1 MLIVTDR
8 NLQTLTI
15 VSNDYPDGVH
25 FQDDKF
31 NENLETGTC
40 MLTCSI
46 DKVVEKDVELIEAG
60 CLIVATGY
68 KKKPVLLEITEV
80 VETRYSK
87 EIVAED
93 CGLDLLNE
101 DIAEQ
106 DFKGTLV
113 EWVNNTLGEKSDW
126 VVGINEAKDKNLA
139 FKFDG
144 TTTKTKRLAMIAGRF
159 GCEISYD
166 VKLNGNAIDKK
177 VINFFKKRGKETG
190 YRLEFGRDVSD
201 VKRTVSIADL
211 CTAVRAVGKP
221 HKEQIREV
229 KQVEIEE
236 DKKKPAPNSKI
247 ELFVK
252 WMKSREGKVRYSQAR
267 REGPNYYDCS
277 SSVSSAAKFAG
288 LFPKS
293 VGLPTTGTLWA
304 WGNAGTYF
312 HQINQ
317 SEIQYGDI
325 FVSRHNGKGHTGVI
339 LDKNTIIH
347 CTLYGS
353 INGIVT
359 TKLNGWTGPNVRFYR
374 WNENKGGTIIDA
386 TKKTYWTNSD
396 VTKHDLGKRLQGIN
410 ANQINNWIR
419 AKAPNSPFNGQGQV
433 FIEAQ
438 KQSGLDAR
446 YILAHAALESAW
458 GSSRIARTYHNYFG
472 INAYDSNPDNA
483 KKSSNRSL
491 QAGIING
498 AVWIKEHYYNRGQKT
513 LYAMNHDKNG
523 HNYASDKAWGDKIA
537 NIMKGSE
544 RFTNPGA
551 TASSTEQVTYKEHE
565 VNTDLVG
572 YKYDDGRFYVTDDGL
587 ICDREAAKKWTRFN
601 KTGQKYFIRMYDSE
615 ATSQKTL
622 FDEGL
627 RFLKNNNEAK
637 ISYEVSLRQLP
648 SELEIGDYIRIIDHG
663 FKPALYLSARLVD
676 ITRSLCDELSNS
688 AIFANFEEQKAG
700 ISERLLSLEKSV
712 YSSRFNWQNVPYE
725 MQLSS
730 SQGNVFK
737 DGVLSTEITA
747 IVTKAGV
754 DQTAT
759 IDKFVWERV
768 SEYQDKITTNDDDW
782 NKSKESSTGN
792 ILGINNT
799 DVDLQAT
806 FTCSAMLNDVAVATS
821 FITIKDLTIGIY
833 KQEEEPNHNVLQWGD
848 VWQWDDGK
856 GNHFK
861 RLWKGDRWE
870 DTITKRDLEILE
882 LTPGPPGADG
892 ENGMPGKDGKDGRT
906 SYVHFAYADSADGTV
921 GFTRTAT
928 ANKKY
933 IGFYTDF
940 VKADSTDPKKYEWSK
955 YVGEDGKDGV
965 AGKNGVG
972 LKSTDISYGLSNSET
987 NEPTSWTK
995 AVPNLIKGKYLWTK
1009 TVWSYTD
1016 NTSETGYTKTYIAK
1030 DGNTG
1035 KDGIAG
1041 KDGVGIKSTTIA
1053 YAKSSNGTTVPT
1065 SGWTSSIPSTSP
1077 GDFLWTKTVWGYT
1090 DNTSETG
1097 YSVGKIGK
1105 DGSDGIPG
1113 KTGADGKTPYFH
1125 TAWSNSVDGTKDFS
1139 TSQAGEKEYI
1149 GTYTDYAKAD
1159 STDPKKYTWMLVKGN
1174 KGKDGADGV
1183 DGSNFT
1189 WNLIKKSRSYVRISA
1204 WSNSKLEILDENYQF
1219 LELNVNDA
1227 KKVKFSGGDG
1237 WLKGFLTYRANLD
1250 SDLIKGNK
1258 YTISIY
1264 VENLSDTDLEIKFN
1278 GFNWQSHKLKPNEKR
1293 YVVCKGEYDGN
1304 ACQVQFHT
1312 NLDKDLVVAYGLLK
1326 AEDGYNDNPVW
1337 SPHILEIKGDKGD
1350 RGEQGIRGLQGKDG
1364 KDGLPGAP
1372 GKDGVSSFTHI
1383 AYSNSQDGSKDFST
1397 SNSNREYIGVY
1408 VDSNKTDSENYKAYK
1423 WSKIKGIDGKN
1434 GIAGKAGADGKTPY
1448 LHIAYSN
1455 SQDGS
1460 KDFSTTDSNRDYI
1473 GTYTDYVKADSTE
1486 PKKYNWSKI
1495 KGEFEGEIG
1504 ARNLLKNSDN
1514 LDDYFFKYDG
1524 ETHTITDEEIT
1535 EYGFMGNRVVSLRGN
1550 QTSRIKSYCGIPVEK
1565 LVVGKTY
1572 TFSVYVKNNRNIT
1585 QSIAVNGFD
1594 WGQFYFDIKPGEAKR
1609 VIMTG
1614 KRKEMSDPWNDKVQM
1629 LICSY
1634 NKEYYADMTVS
1645 RPQLEEGDVATS
1657 WGKNPS
1663 DFEDELEKKADSQTV
1678 TDIESRQQAVE
1689 VLIKQM
1695 PNKNDVQKAFV
1706 EVEKAKAYADTVKK
1720 ALENES
1726 LSLKDRIKIIEE
1738 NVGAG
1743 KLTIEAIT
1751 TFFDFG
1757 EEGIL
1762 IGKKD
1767 EAVKMILKN
1776 NALEIVD
1783 GTKTVARF
1791 ANSQVQVPNLKVD
1804 GVLEFGYHMVTKYD
1818 NGTNKYTIIKPI

>member
-31 NENLETGTC
+31 NEDLETGTC

-60 CLIVATGY
+60 CLVVATGY

-139 FKFDG
+139 FKFEG

-177 VINFFKKRGKETG
+177 VINFYKKRGKETG
-190 YRLEFGRDVSD
+190 YRLEFGRDLSD
-201 VKRTVSIADL
+201 VKRTVSITDL
-211 CTAVRAVGKP
+211 CTAVRPVGKP

-293 VGLPTTGTLWA
+293 VGLPTTGILWA

-359 TKLNGWTGPNVRFYR
+359 TKLKGWTGPNVRFYR

-396 VTKHDLGKRLQGIN
+396 VTKHDLGKRLQGIT
-410 ANQINNWIR
+410 ATQINNWIR

-438 KQSGLDAR
+438 NQSGLDAR

-458 GSSRIARTYHNYFG
+458 GTSRIARTYHNYFG

-544 RFTNPGA
+544 RFTNRGA

-648 SELEIGDYIRIIDHG
+648 GELEIGDYIRIIDHG

-768 SEYQDKITTNDDDW
+768 SEYQDKITTSDEDW
-782 NKSKESSTGN
+782 NKSKEGSVGN

-833 KQEEEPNHNVLQWGD
+833 KQEEEPNHKILQWGD

-906 SYVHFAYADSADGTV
+906 SYVHFAYADSEDGAV

-928 ANKKY
+928 TGKKY

-940 VKADSTDPKKYEWSK
+940 EKADSTDPKKYEWSLFK
-955 YVGEDGKDGV
+955 GDDGKDGV

-987 NEPTSWTK
+987 KEPTSWTK
-995 AVPNLIKGKYLWTK
+995 TVPSLSKGKYLWTK
-1009 TVWSYTD
+1009 TVWNYTD

-1041 KDGVGIKSTTIA
+1041 KDGVGIKSTTIT
-1053 YAKSSNGTTVPT
+1053 YAKSTSGTNPPT

-1090 DNTSETG
+1090 DDTSETG
-1097 YSVGKIGK
+1097 YSVSKIGK
-1105 DGSDGIPG
+1105 DGSDGIP
-1113 KTGADGKTPYFH
+1113 
-1125 TAWSNSVDGTKDFS
+1125 
-1139 TSQAGEKEYI
+1139 
-1149 GTYTDYAKAD
+1149 
-1159 STDPKKYTWMLVKGN
+1159 
-1174 KGKDGADGV
+1174 
-1183 DGSNFT
+1183 
-1189 WNLIKKSRSYVRISA
+1189 
-1204 WSNSKLEILDENYQF
+1204 
-1219 LELNVNDA
+1219 
-1227 KKVKFSGGDG
+1227 
-1237 WLKGFLTYRANLD
+1237 
-1250 SDLIKGNK
+1250 
-1258 YTISIY
+1258 
-1264 VENLSDTDLEIKFN
+1264 
-1278 GFNWQSHKLKPNEKR
+1278 
-1293 YVVCKGEYDGN
+1293 
-1304 ACQVQFHT
+1304 
-1312 NLDKDLVVAYGLLK
+1312 
-1326 AEDGYNDNPVW
+1326 
-1337 SPHILEIKGDKGD
+1337 
-1350 RGEQGIRGLQGKDG
+1350 
-1364 KDGLPGAP
+1364 
-1372 GKDGVSSFTHI
+1372 
-1383 AYSNSQDGSKDFST
+1383 
-1397 SNSNREYIGVY
+1397 
-1408 VDSNKTDSENYKAYK
+1408 
-1423 WSKIKGIDGKN
+1423 
-1434 GIAGKAGADGKTPY
+1434 GKAGADGKTPY

-1460 KDFSTTDSNRDYI
+1460 KDFSTTDSKRDYI
-1473 GTYTDYVKADSTE
+1473 GTYTDFEKADSSDY
-1486 PKKYNWSKI
+1486 KKYSWSKI

-1504 ARNLLKNSDN
+1504 GRNYLLNSGISVTN
-1514 LDDYFFKYDG
+1514 AYYPLISYKLSEKPIVG
-1524 ETHTITDEEIT
+1524 ETYTLTIW
-1535 EYGFMGNRVVSLRGN
+1535 G
-1550 QTSRIKSYCGIPVEK
+1550 K
-1565 LVVGKTY
+1565 LGDGKTGFQIY
-1572 TFSVYVKNNRNIT
+1572 NSGGTVALAEGKYLRKLKEGLYQISFKWVNRNVFGVADDSELTIYPEYRSVKVEST
-1585 QSIAVNGFD
+1585 INKIKFEKGNTGTD
-1594 WGQFYFDIKPGEAKR
+1594 WTPAPE
-1609 VIMTG
+1609 
-1614 KRKEMSDPWNDKVQM
+1614 
-1629 LICSY
+1629 
-1634 NKEYYADMTVS
+1634 
-1645 RPQLEEGDVATS
+1645 
-1657 WGKNPS
+1657 

-1689 VLIKQM
+1689 VLIS
-1695 PNKNDVQKAFV
+1695 QKADKDSVTKSFV
-1706 EVEKAKAYADTVKK
+1706 EIEKAKAYADTVKK

-1751 TFFDFG
+1751 TYFDFG

-1776 NALEIVD
+1776 DALEIVD

>member
-15 VSNDYPDGVH
+15 ASNDYPNGVH

-101 DIAEQ
+101 DIGEQ
-106 DFKGTLV
+106 DFKGTLA
-113 EWVNNTLGEKSDW
+113 EWVNNTLGDKSDW

-139 FKFDG
+139 FKFDD

-177 VINFFKKRGKETG
+177 VINFYKKRGKETG

-211 CTAVRAVGKP
+211 CTAVRPVGKP

-236 DKKKPAPNSKI
+236 DKKKPTPNSKI

-293 VGLPTTGTLWA
+293 VGLPTTETLWA

-312 HQINQ
+312 HQIKQ

-325 FVSRHNGKGHTGVI
+325 FVSRYNGKGHTGVI
-339 LDKNTIIH
+339 LDTNTIIH

-396 VTKHDLGKRLQGIN
+396 ITKHDLGKRLQGIT

-438 KQSGLDAR
+438 SQSGLDAR

-498 AVWIKEHYYNRGQKT
+498 AMWIKEHYYNRGQKT

-544 RFTNPGA
+544 RYTNAGA
-551 TASSTEQVTYKEHE
+551 TASSTEQVSYKEHE

-601 KTGQKYFIRMYDSE
+601 KSGQKYFIRMYDSE

-725 MQLSS
+725 MELTS

-768 SEYQDKITTNDDDW
+768 SEYQDKITTSDEDW
-782 NKSKESSTGN
+782 NKSKEGSTGN
-792 ILGINNT
+792 ILGINNA

-833 KQEEEPNHNVLQWGD
+833 KQEEEPNHKILQWGD

-870 DTITKRDLEILE
+870 DTITKRDLELLE

-892 ENGMPGKDGKDGRT
+892 EDGMPGKDGKDGRT
-906 SYVHFAYADSADGTV
+906 SYVHFAYADSEDGTV

-928 ANKKY
+928 SGKKY

-940 VKADSTDPKKYEWSK
+940 EKADSTDPKKYEWSLFK
-955 YVGEDGKDGV
+955 GDDGKDGV

-987 NEPTSWTK
+987 NEPASWTK
-995 AVPNLIKGKYLWTK
+995 AVPGLSKGKYLWTK
-1009 TVWSYTD
+1009 TVWNYTD

-1041 KDGVGIKSTTIA
+1041 KDGVGIKSTTIT
-1053 YAKSSNGTTVPT
+1053 YAKSTSGTNPPT

-1077 GDFLWTKTVWGYT
+1077 GDFLWMKTVWSYT

-1097 YSVGKIGK
+1097 YSVSKIGK
-1105 DGSDGIPG
+1105 DGSQGIPG
-1113 KTGADGKTPYFH
+1113 KAGADGKTPYFH
-1125 TAWSNSVDGTKDFS
+1125 TAWSNSADGSKDFS
-1139 TSQAGEKEYI
+1139 VSEAGEKAYI
-1149 GTYTDYAKAD
+1149 GTYTDYVKAD

-1174 KGKDGADGV
+1174 KGKDGADGAN
-1183 DGSNFT
+1183 GSNFT
-1189 WNLIKKSRSYVRISA
+1189 WNLLKKSNVVVENANYLIAKYDLAEKPVVGETYTCTIWGNLAKEKSAFGIYNSSGSIGFGYLTKIKDGIYQRTFKWANSAKLSDGSIFKANDTQLWVYSLYRNVTGVTSTIDRI
-1204 WSNSKLEILDENYQF
+1204 KLE
-1219 LELNVNDA
+1219 
-1227 KKVKFSGGDG
+1227 
-1237 WLKGFLTYRANLD
+1237 KGAN
-1250 SDLIKGNK
+1250 
-1258 YTISIY
+1258 
-1264 VENLSDTDLEIKFN
+1264 
-1278 GFNWQSHKLKPNEKR
+1278 
-1293 YVVCKGEYDGN
+1293 
-1304 ACQVQFHT
+1304 T
-1312 NLDKDLVVAYGLLK
+1312 NP
-1326 AEDGYNDNPVW
+1326 EW
-1337 SPHILEIKGDKGD
+1337 SPHVSEIN
-1350 RGEQGIRGLQGKDG
+1350 GKDG
-1364 KDGLPGAP
+1364 
-1372 GKDGVSSFTHI
+1372 T
-1383 AYSNSQDGSKDFST
+1383 
-1397 SNSNREYIGVY
+1397 
-1408 VDSNKTDSENYKAYK
+1408 
-1423 WSKIKGIDGKN
+1423 
-1434 GIAGKAGADGKTPY
+1434 
-1448 LHIAYSN
+1448 
-1455 SQDGS
+1455 
-1460 KDFSTTDSNRDYI
+1460 
-1473 GTYTDYVKADSTE
+1473 
-1486 PKKYNWSKI
+1486 
-1495 KGEFEGEIG
+1495 FEGEIG
-1504 ARNLLKNSDN
+1504 GRNLIKNSDD
-1514 LDDYFFKYDG
+1514 LSGCFVKFDG
-1524 ETHTITDEEIT
+1524 GNHKITDEEIT
-1535 EYGFMGNRVVSLRGN
+1535 EFGFGGKRLVSEAGN
-1550 QTSRIKSYCGIPVEK
+1550 QTDGTKEIMLLDSENLIG
-1565 LVVGKTY
+1565 GKIY
-1572 TFSVYVKNNRNIT
+1572 TFSMYVKNNRDVPMRLNVK
-1585 QSIAVNGFD
+1585 SIECD
-1594 WGQFYFDIKPGEAKR
+1594 LIELKPNESKR
-1609 VIMTG
+1609 LVVTG
-1614 KRKEMSDPWNDKVQM
+1614 KKIDDTYANGKFRVFFNANTKD
-1629 LICSY
+1629 
-1634 NKEYYADMTVS
+1634 YYIDCTVS

-1657 WGKNPS
+1657 WSKNPN

-1689 VLIKQM
+1689 VLIS
-1695 PNKNDVQKAFV
+1695 QKADKDSVTKSFV
-1706 EVEKAKAYADTVKK
+1706 EIEKAKAYADTVKK

-1751 TFFDFG
+1751 TYFDFG

-1776 NALEIVD
+1776 NALEIID

>member
-1 MLIVTDR
+1 MLIITNR

-60 CLIVATGY
+60 CLIVAVGY

-139 FKFDG
+139 FKFDD

-177 VINFFKKRGKETG
+177 VINFYKKRGKETG

-211 CTAVRAVGKP
+211 CTAVRPVGKP

-236 DKKKPAPNSKI
+236 HKKKPVPNSKI

-293 VGLPTTGTLWA
+293 VGLPTTETLWD

-312 HQINQ
+312 HQIKQ
-317 SEIQYGDI
+317 SEIEYGDI
-325 FVSRHNGKGHTGVI
+325 FVSRYNGKGHTGVI

-359 TKLNGWTGPNVRFYR
+359 TKLRGWTGPNVRFYR
-374 WNENKGGTIIDA
+374 WNENKGGTIVDA

-396 VTKHDLGKRLQGIN
+396 VTKHDLGKRLQGIT
-410 ANQINNWIR
+410 ATQINNWIR

-458 GSSRIARTYHNYFG
+458 GSSRIGRTYHNYFG

-513 LYAMNHDKNG
+513 LYAMNHDRNG

-537 NIMKGSE
+537 NIMKSSE
-544 RFTNPGA
+544 RFTSAGA
-551 TASSTEQVTYKEHE
+551 TASSTEQVTYKERE

-601 KTGQKYFIRMYDSE
+601 KSGQKYFIRMYDSE

-768 SEYQDKITTNDDDW
+768 SEYQDKITTSDEDW
-782 NKSKESSTGN
+782 NKSKEGSVGN

-833 KQEEEPNHNVLQWGD
+833 KQEKEPDRASLSWGD

-870 DTITKRDLEILE
+870 DTITKRDLELLE

-892 ENGMPGKDGKDGRT
+892 ENGMPGEDGKDGRT
-906 SYVHFAYADSADGTV
+906 SYMHFAYADSADGTV

-928 ANKKY
+928 SGKKY

-940 VKADSTDPKKYEWSK
+940 EKTDSTDPKRYEWSK
-955 YVGEDGKDGV
+955 YVGEDGK
-965 AGKNGVG
+965 N
-972 LKSTDISYGLSNSET
+972 
-987 NEPTSWTK
+987 
-995 AVPNLIKGKYLWTK
+995 
-1009 TVWSYTD
+1009 
-1016 NTSETGYTKTYIAK
+1016 
-1030 DGNTG
+1030 
-1035 KDGIAG
+1035 
-1041 KDGVGIKSTTIA
+1041 
-1053 YAKSSNGTTVPT
+1053 
-1065 SGWTSSIPSTSP
+1065 
-1077 GDFLWTKTVWGYT
+1077 
-1090 DNTSETG
+1090 
-1097 YSVGKIGK
+1097 GK

-1113 KTGADGKTPYFH
+1113 KAGADGKTPYFH
-1125 TAWSNSVDGTKDFS
+1125 TAWSNSADGTKDFS
-1139 TSQAGEKEYI
+1139 TNQAGEKEYI
-1149 GTYTDYAKAD
+1149 GTYTDYVKAD

-1174 KGKDGADGV
+1174 KGKDGADGAN
-1183 DGSNFT
+1183 GSNFT
-1189 WNLIKKSRSYVRISA
+1189 WNMLLKSNVGVENDKYNINNYDLSGDFVVGEDYTLTIWGKLGEDRTRFDFYNSESYVRLEGATEISQGVYSVSFK
-1204 WSNSKLEILDENYQF
+1204 WKDTREYNGVVHKGDNSKLLVY
-1219 LELNVNDA
+1219 A
-1227 KKVKFSGGDG
+1227 YPSGGKSTSRIDKIK
-1237 WLKGFLTYRANLD
+1237 LEKGIN
-1250 SDLIKGNK
+1250 S
-1258 YTISIY
+1258 
-1264 VENLSDTDLEIKFN
+1264 
-1278 GFNWQSHKLKPNEKR
+1278 
-1293 YVVCKGEYDGN
+1293 
-1304 ACQVQFHT
+1304 
-1312 NLDKDLVVAYGLLK
+1312 
-1326 AEDGYNDNPVW
+1326 NPVW
-1337 SPHILEIKGDKGD
+1337 SPHISEINGKD
-1350 RGEQGIRGLQGKDG
+1350 GIDG
-1364 KDGLPGAP
+1364 KDGT
-1372 GKDGVSSFTHI
+1372 FT
-1383 AYSNSQDGSKDFST
+1383 
-1397 SNSNREYIGVY
+1397 
-1408 VDSNKTDSENYKAYK
+1408 
-1423 WSKIKGIDGKN
+1423 
-1434 GIAGKAGADGKTPY
+1434 
-1448 LHIAYSN
+1448 
-1455 SQDGS
+1455 
-1460 KDFSTTDSNRDYI
+1460 
-1473 GTYTDYVKADSTE
+1473 
-1486 PKKYNWSKI
+1486 
-1495 KGEFEGEIG
+1495 GEIG
-1504 ARNLLKNSDN
+1504 GRNLIRNSDKITGWT
-1514 LDDYFFKYDG
+1514 KYDG
-1524 ETHTITDEEIT
+1524 GNHLITDEYMEEFNIQG
-1535 EYGFMGNRVVSLRGN
+1535 YRVKSDAAN
-1550 QTSRIKSYCGIPVEK
+1550 ATDFIKTYVNFDVDD

-1572 TFSVYVKNNRNIT
+1572 TFSVYVKNNRDVT
-1585 QSIAVNGFD
+1585 AQLRVNGFN
-1594 WGQFYFDIKPGEAKR
+1594 WNFAYKLNANECKR
-1609 VIMTG
+1609 FVVTG
-1614 KRKEMSDPWNDKVQM
+1614 KRDSMDGYWKNRIQFQLRSA
-1629 LICSY
+1629 
-1634 NKEYYADMTVS
+1634 NKAQFVDMTVS

-1657 WGKNPS
+1657 WSKNPS

-1689 VLIKQM
+1689 VLIS
-1695 PNKNDVQKAFV
+1695 QKADKDSVTKSFA
-1706 EVEKAKAYADTVKK
+1706 EIEKAKAYADTVKK
-1720 ALENES
+1720 ALENEN

-1743 KLTIEAIT
+1743 KFTIDAIT
-1751 TFFDFG
+1751 TYFDFG

-1776 NALEIVD
+1776 NALEIID

>member
-60 CLIVATGY
+60 CLVVATGY

-101 DIAEQ
+101 DIGEQ
-106 DFKGTLV
+106 DFKGTLA

-177 VINFFKKRGKETG
+177 VINFYKKRGKETG
-190 YRLEFGRDVSD
+190 YRLEFGRDLSD

-325 FVSRHNGKGHTGVI
+325 FVSRYNNKGHTGVI

-396 VTKHDLGKRLQGIN
+396 VTKHDLGKRLQGIT
-410 ANQINNWIR
+410 ATQINNWIR

-544 RFTNPGA
+544 RYTNAGA
-551 TASSTEQVTYKEHE
+551 TASSTEQVSYKEHE

-615 ATSQKTL
+615 ATSQKRL

-648 SELEIGDYIRIIDHG
+648 GELEIGDYIRIIDHG

-768 SEYQDKITTNDDDW
+768 SEYQDKITTSDEDW
-782 NKSKESSTGN
+782 NKSKEGSVGN

-799 DVDLQAT
+799 DVDLQAI

-833 KQEEEPNHNVLQWGD
+833 KQEKEPNRSSLSWGD

-870 DTITKRDLEILE
+870 DTITKRDLELLE
-882 LTPGPPGADG
+882 FNAGPPGRDG
-892 ENGMPGKDGKDGRT
+892 EDGMPGKDGKDGRT
-906 SYVHFAYADSADGTV
+906 SYMHFAYADSEDGTV

-928 ANKKY
+928 SGKKY

-940 VKADSTDPKKYEWSK
+940 EKADSTDPKKYEWS
-955 YVGEDGKDGV
+955 
-965 AGKNGVG
+965 
-972 LKSTDISYGLSNSET
+972 LF
-987 NEPTSWTK
+987 
-995 AVPNLIKGKYLWTK
+995 KG
-1009 TVWSYTD
+1009 D
-1016 NTSETGYTKTYIAK
+1016 
-1030 DGNTG
+1030 D
-1035 KDGIAG
+1035 
-1041 KDGVGIKSTTIA
+1041 
-1053 YAKSSNGTTVPT
+1053 
-1065 SGWTSSIPSTSP
+1065 
-1077 GDFLWTKTVWGYT
+1077 
-1090 DNTSETG
+1090 
-1097 YSVGKIGK
+1097 GK

-1113 KTGADGKTPYFH
+1113 KAGADGKTPYFH
-1125 TAWSNSVDGTKDFS
+1125 TAWSNSADGSKDFS
-1139 TSQAGEKEYI
+1139 VSEAGEKAYI
-1149 GTYTDYAKAD
+1149 GTYTDYVKEDSAD
-1159 STDPKKYTWMLVKGN
+1159 YKKYTWMLVKGE
-1174 KGKDGADGV
+1174 KGDPADT
-1183 DGSNFT
+1183 SE
-1189 WNLIKKSRSYVRISA
+1189 IKKDIDDVKS
-1204 WSNSKLEILDENYQF
+1204 ELD
-1219 LELNVNDA
+1219 
-1227 KKVKFSGGDG
+1227 
-1237 WLKGFLTYRANLD
+1237 
-1250 SDLIKGNK
+1250 
-1258 YTISIY
+1258 
-1264 VENLSDTDLEIKFN
+1264 
-1278 GFNWQSHKLKPNEKR
+1278 
-1293 YVVCKGEYDGN
+1293 
-1304 ACQVQFHT
+1304 
-1312 NLDKDLVVAYGLLK
+1312 
-1326 AEDGYNDNPVW
+1326 
-1337 SPHILEIKGDKGD
+1337 
-1350 RGEQGIRGLQGKDG
+1350 
-1364 KDGLPGAP
+1364 
-1372 GKDGVSSFTHI
+1372 
-1383 AYSNSQDGSKDFST
+1383 
-1397 SNSNREYIGVY
+1397 
-1408 VDSNKTDSENYKAYK
+1408 
-1423 WSKIKGIDGKN
+1423 
-1434 GIAGKAGADGKTPY
+1434 
-1448 LHIAYSN
+1448 
-1455 SQDGS
+1455 
-1460 KDFSTTDSNRDYI
+1460 
-1473 GTYTDYVKADSTE
+1473 
-1486 PKKYNWSKI
+1486 
-1495 KGEFEGEIG
+1495 
-1504 ARNLLKNSDN
+1504 
-1514 LDDYFFKYDG
+1514 
-1524 ETHTITDEEIT
+1524 
-1535 EYGFMGNRVVSLRGN
+1535 
-1550 QTSRIKSYCGIPVEK
+1550 
-1565 LVVGKTY
+1565 
-1572 TFSVYVKNNRNIT
+1572 
-1585 QSIAVNGFD
+1585 
-1594 WGQFYFDIKPGEAKR
+1594 
-1609 VIMTG
+1609 
-1614 KRKEMSDPWNDKVQM
+1614 
-1629 LICSY
+1629 
-1634 NKEYYADMTVS
+1634 
-1645 RPQLEEGDVATS
+1645 
-1657 WGKNPS
+1657 
-1663 DFEDELEKKADSQTV
+1663 KKADSQTV
-1678 TDIESRQQAVE
+1678 TDIESRQQEIE
-1689 VLIKQM
+1689 VLIS
-1695 PNKNDVQKAFV
+1695 QKADKDRVDKSFV
-1706 EVEKAKAYADTVKK
+1706 EIEKAKAYADTVKK

-1751 TFFDFG
+1751 TYFDFG

-1818 NGTNKYTIIKPI
+1818 NGVNKYTIIKPI

>member
-46 DKVVEKDVELIEAG
+46 DKVIEKDVELIEAG
-60 CLIVATGY
+60 CLVVATGY

-113 EWVNNTLGEKSDW
+113 EWVNNTLGDKSDW
-126 VVGINEAKDKNLA
+126 VVGINEVKDKNLA
-139 FKFDG
+139 FKFEG

-166 VKLNGNAIDKK
+166 VKLNGSAIDKK
-177 VINFFKKRGKETG
+177 VINFYKKRGKETG

-236 DKKKPAPNSKI
+236 NKKKPAPNSKI

-293 VGLPTTGTLWA
+293 VGLPTTETLWA

-312 HQINQ
+312 HQIKQ
-317 SEIQYGDI
+317 SEIEYGDI
-325 FVSRHNGKGHTGVI
+325 FVSRYNGKGHTGVI

-396 VTKHDLGKRLQGIN
+396 ITKHDLGNRLDGIT
-410 ANQINNWIR
+410 ATQINNWIR

-438 KQSGLDAR
+438 SQSGLDAR

-458 GSSRIARTYHNYFG
+458 GTSRIARTYHNYFG

-544 RFTNPGA
+544 RYTKPGA
-551 TASSTEQVTYKEHE
+551 TASSTEQVSYKEHE

-712 YSSRFNWQNVPYE
+712 YSSKFNWQNVPYE

-768 SEYQDKITTNDDDW
+768 SEYQDKITTSDEDW
-782 NKSKESSTGN
+782 NKSKEGSTGN
-792 ILGINNT
+792 ILGISNS

-806 FTCSAMLNDVAVATS
+806 FTCSAMLNDVAVATG

-833 KQEEEPNHNVLQWGD
+833 KQEKEPDRASLSWGD

-856 GNHFK
+856 GTHFK

-870 DTITKRDLEILE
+870 DTITKRDLELLE

-892 ENGMPGKDGKDGRT
+892 DDGMPGKDGKDGRT
-906 SYVHFAYADSADGTV
+906 SYVHFAYADSEDGAV

-928 ANKKY
+928 TGKKY

-940 VKADSTDPKKYEWSK
+940 EKADSTDPKKYEWSR
-955 YVGEDGKDGV
+955 YVGEDGK
-965 AGKNGVG
+965 
-972 LKSTDISYGLSNSET
+972 
-987 NEPTSWTK
+987 P
-995 AVPNLIKGKYLWTK
+995 
-1009 TVWSYTD
+1009 
-1016 NTSETGYTKTYIAK
+1016 
-1030 DGNTG
+1030 G
-1035 KDGIAG
+1035 KDG
-1041 KDGVGIKSTTIA
+1041 T
-1053 YAKSSNGTTVPT
+1053 
-1065 SGWTSSIPSTSP
+1065 
-1077 GDFLWTKTVWGYT
+1077 
-1090 DNTSETG
+1090 
-1097 YSVGKIGK
+1097 
-1105 DGSDGIPG
+1105 DGIPG
-1113 KTGADGKTPYFH
+1113 KAGADGKTPYFH
-1125 TAWSNSVDGTKDFS
+1125 TAWSNSADGSKDFS
-1139 TSQAGEKEYI
+1139 VSEAGEKAFI
-1149 GTYTDYAKAD
+1149 GTYTDYVKED

-1174 KGKDGADGV
+1174 KGKDGADGAN
-1183 DGSNFT
+1183 GSNFT
-1189 WNLIKKSRSYVRISA
+1189 WNLLKKSNVKVENSNYLIAKYDLAEKPVVGETYTCTIWGKLSEDKDDFKVFNSGGWIVLGSLKKIEENIYQVIFKWRDKITDQGTERVADNSYLNVYAFPSSSKSTSRIDKI
-1204 WSNSKLEILDENYQF
+1204 KLE
-1219 LELNVNDA
+1219 
-1227 KKVKFSGGDG
+1227 
-1237 WLKGFLTYRANLD
+1237 KGINT
-1250 SDLIKGNK
+1250 
-1258 YTISIY
+1258 
-1264 VENLSDTDLEIKFN
+1264 
-1278 GFNWQSHKLKPNEKR
+1278 
-1293 YVVCKGEYDGN
+1293 
-1304 ACQVQFHT
+1304 
-1312 NLDKDLVVAYGLLK
+1312 
-1326 AEDGYNDNPVW
+1326 NPVW
-1337 SPHILEIKGDKGD
+1337 SPCVDEIN
-1350 RGEQGIRGLQGKDG
+1350 GKDGVDG
-1364 KDGLPGAP
+1364 KDGT
-1372 GKDGVSSFTHI
+1372 FT
-1383 AYSNSQDGSKDFST
+1383 
-1397 SNSNREYIGVY
+1397 
-1408 VDSNKTDSENYKAYK
+1408 
-1423 WSKIKGIDGKN
+1423 
-1434 GIAGKAGADGKTPY
+1434 
-1448 LHIAYSN
+1448 
-1455 SQDGS
+1455 
-1460 KDFSTTDSNRDYI
+1460 
-1473 GTYTDYVKADSTE
+1473 
-1486 PKKYNWSKI
+1486 
-1495 KGEFEGEIG
+1495 GEIG
-1504 ARNLLKNSDN
+1504 GRNLIKNSDKITGWT
-1514 LDDYFFKYDG
+1514 KYDG
-1524 ETHTITDEEIT
+1524 GNHLITDE
-1535 EYGFMGNRVVSLRGN
+1535 FMKEFNIQG
-1550 QTSRIKSYCGIPVEK
+1550 QRIKSDAANATDFIKSYVNFDVDD
-1565 LVVGKTY
+1565 LVPGKNY
-1572 TFSVYVKNNRNIT
+1572 TFSVYVKNNRDVPA
-1585 QSIAVNGFD
+1585 QLRVNGFN
-1594 WGQFYFDIKPGEAKR
+1594 WNFAYGLQPNECKR
-1609 VIMTG
+1609 FVVTG
-1614 KRKEMSDPWNDKVQM
+1614 KRDKMDGYWENRIQFQ
-1629 LICSY
+1629 LRSA
-1634 NKEYYADMTVS
+1634 NKAQFVDMTVA

-1689 VLIKQM
+1689 VLIS
-1695 PNKNDVQKAFV
+1695 QKADKDSVTKSFV
-1706 EVEKAKAYADTVKK
+1706 EIEKAKAYADTVKK

-1726 LSLKDRIKIIEE
+1726 LSIQNRIKIIEE

-1804 GVLEFGYHMVTKYD
+1804 GVLEFGYHMVTKHD
-1818 NGTNKYTIIKPI
+1818 NGVNKYTIIKPI

>member
-60 CLIVATGY
+60 CLVVATGY
-68 KKKPVLLEITEV
+68 KKKPVLLEITEA

-101 DIAEQ
+101 DIGEQ
-106 DFKGTLV
+106 DFKGTLA

-177 VINFFKKRGKETG
+177 VINFYKKRGKETG
-190 YRLEFGRDVSD
+190 YRLEFGRDLSD

-325 FVSRHNGKGHTGVI
+325 FVSRYNGKGHTGVI

-359 TKLNGWTGPNVRFYR
+359 TKLSGWTGQNVRFYR

-396 VTKHDLGKRLQGIN
+396 VTKHDLGKRLQGIT
-410 ANQINNWIR
+410 ATQINNWIR

-458 GSSRIARTYHNYFG
+458 GTSRIGRQYHNYFG

-544 RFTNPGA
+544 RFTKPGA
-551 TASSTEQVTYKEHE
+551 TASSTEQVSYKEHE

-648 SELEIGDYIRIIDHG
+648 DELEIGDYIRIIDHG

-688 AIFANFEEQKAG
+688 AIFANFEEEKAG
-700 ISERLLSLEKSV
+700 ISERLLSLEKSI
-712 YSSRFNWQNVPYE
+712 YSSRFNWQNIPYE

-768 SEYQDKITTNDDDW
+768 SEYQDKITTRDEDW
-782 NKSKESSTGN
+782 NKSKEGSVGN

-833 KQEEEPNHNVLQWGD
+833 KQEEEPNHKILQWGD

-856 GNHFK
+856 GTHFK

-906 SYVHFAYADSADGTV
+906 SYVHFAYADSADGTI

-940 VKADSTDPKKYEWSK
+940 EKADSTDPKKYEWSLFK
-955 YVGEDGKDGV
+955 GDDGKDGV

-987 NEPTSWTK
+987 NEPASWTK
-995 AVPNLIKGKYLWTK
+995 AVPGLSKGKYLWTK
-1009 TVWSYTD
+1009 TVWNYTD

-1030 DGNTG
+1030 DGNSG

-1041 KDGVGIKSTTIA
+1041 KDGVGIKTTTIT
-1053 YAKSSNGTTVPT
+1053 YAKSSKGTTAPT

-1077 GDFLWTKTVWGYT
+1077 GDFLWTKTVWNYT
-1090 DNTSETG
+1090 DNSSETG

-1113 KTGADGKTPYFH
+1113 KAGADGKTPYFH
-1125 TAWSNSVDGTKDFS
+1125 TAWSNSADGTRDFS
-1139 TSQAGEKEYI
+1139 TSQAGEKAYI
-1149 GTYTDYAKAD
+1149 GTYTDYVKAD

-1174 KGKDGADGV
+1174 KGKDGADG
-1183 DGSNFT
+1183 SNFT
-1189 WNLIKKSRSYVRISA
+1189 WNMLLKSNVGVENDKYNISNYDLSGDFVVGEDYTLTIWGKLGEDRTRFNFYNSESYVILGGTTEISQGVYSVSFK
-1204 WSNSKLEILDENYQF
+1204 WKDTNEYNGVVHKGDNSKLLVYAYTSSGKSTSRIDKIK
-1219 LELNVNDA
+1219 LE
-1227 KKVKFSGGDG
+1227 
-1237 WLKGFLTYRANLD
+1237 KGINT
-1250 SDLIKGNK
+1250 
-1258 YTISIY
+1258 
-1264 VENLSDTDLEIKFN
+1264 
-1278 GFNWQSHKLKPNEKR
+1278 
-1293 YVVCKGEYDGN
+1293 
-1304 ACQVQFHT
+1304 
-1312 NLDKDLVVAYGLLK
+1312 
-1326 AEDGYNDNPVW
+1326 NPVW
-1337 SPHILEIKGDKGD
+1337 SPHISEIN
-1350 RGEQGIRGLQGKDG
+1350 GKDGVDG
-1364 KDGLPGAP
+1364 KDGT
-1372 GKDGVSSFTHI
+1372 FT
-1383 AYSNSQDGSKDFST
+1383 
-1397 SNSNREYIGVY
+1397 
-1408 VDSNKTDSENYKAYK
+1408 
-1423 WSKIKGIDGKN
+1423 
-1434 GIAGKAGADGKTPY
+1434 
-1448 LHIAYSN
+1448 
-1455 SQDGS
+1455 
-1460 KDFSTTDSNRDYI
+1460 
-1473 GTYTDYVKADSTE
+1473 
-1486 PKKYNWSKI
+1486 
-1495 KGEFEGEIG
+1495 GEIG
-1504 ARNLLKNSDN
+1504 ARNLIKNSDDLSGCFVKFN
-1514 LDDYFFKYDG
+1514 GGNHK
-1524 ETHTITDEEIT
+1524 ITDEEMK
-1535 EYGFMGNRVVSLRGN
+1535 EFGFGGKRLVSEAGN
-1550 QTSRIKSYCGIPVEK
+1550 QTNGTKEIMLLDSENLID
-1565 LVVGKTY
+1565 GKTY
-1572 TFSVYVKNNRNIT
+1572 TFSMYIKNNRDVPMRFNIK
-1585 QSIAVNGFD
+1585 SIECD
-1594 WGQFYFDIKPGEAKR
+1594 LIELKPKESKR
-1609 VIMTG
+1609 VVVTG
-1614 KRKEMSDPWNDKVQM
+1614 KKIEDKYANGKFRVFF
-1629 LICSY
+1629 
-1634 NKEYYADMTVS
+1634 NANTKDYYIDCTVS
-1645 RPQLEEGDVATS
+1645 QPQLEEGDVATS

-1689 VLIKQM
+1689 VLIS
-1695 PNKNDVQKAFV
+1695 QKADKDSVTKSFV
-1706 EVEKAKAYADTVKK
+1706 EIEKAKAYADTVKK

-1726 LSLKDRIKIIEE
+1726 LSLQNRIKIIEE

-1776 NALEIVD
+1776 NALEIID

>member
-80 VETRYSK
+80 VENRYSK

-101 DIAEQ
+101 DIGEQ

-139 FKFDG
+139 FKFEG

-177 VINFFKKRGKETG
+177 VINFYKKRGKETG

-293 VGLPTTGTLWA
+293 VGLPTTETLWA

-312 HQINQ
+312 HQIKQ

-325 FVSRHNGKGHTGVI
+325 FVSRYNNKGHTGVI

-359 TKLNGWTGPNVRFYR
+359 TKLSGWTGPNVRFYR

-396 VTKHDLGKRLQGIN
+396 VTKHDLGKRLQGIT
-410 ANQINNWIR
+410 ATQINNWIR

-438 KQSGLDAR
+438 SQSGLDAR

-458 GSSRIARTYHNYFG
+458 GTSRIARTYHNYFG

-491 QAGIING
+491 QEGIING
-498 AVWIKEHYYNRGQKT
+498 AMWIKEHYYNRGQKT

-551 TASSTEQVTYKEHE
+551 TASSTEQVSYKEHE

-712 YSSRFNWQNVPYE
+712 YSSRFNWQNVPFE
-725 MQLSS
+725 MSLSS

-747 IVTKAGV
+747 IVNKAGV

-768 SEYQDKITTNDDDW
+768 SEYQDKITTSDDDW
-782 NKSKESSTGN
+782 NKSKEGSVGN

-833 KQEEEPNHNVLQWGD
+833 KQEKEPDRASLSWGD

-940 VKADSTDPKKYEWSK
+940 EKADSTDPKSYEWSLFK
-955 YVGEDGKDGV
+955 GDDGKDGV

-972 LKSTDISYGLSNSET
+972 LKSTDISYGLSDSET
-987 NEPTSWTK
+987 KEPTSWTK
-995 AVPNLIKGKYLWTK
+995 TVPNLIKGKYLWTK
-1009 TVWSYTD
+1009 TVWNYTD
-1016 NTSETGYTKTYIAK
+1016 KSSETGYTKTYIAK

-1041 KDGVGIKSTTIA
+1041 KDGVGIKTTTIS
-1053 YAKSSNGTTVPT
+1053 YAKSSNGTTAPT

-1077 GDFLWTKTVWGYT
+1077 GDFLWTKTVWNYT

-1125 TAWSNSVDGTKDFS
+1125 TAWSNSADGTKNFS

-1149 GTYTDYAKAD
+1149 GTYTDYVKAD

-1174 KGKDGADGV
+1174 KGKDGADGAN
-1183 DGSNFT
+1183 GSNFT
-1189 WNLIKKSRSYVRISA
+1189 WNLLKKSNVVVENANYLIAKYDLAEKPTVGEDYTLTIWGELGEGKSYFSA
-1204 WSNSKLEILDENYQF
+1204 FNSGGYVGLAQL
-1219 LELNVNDA
+1219 
-1227 KKVKFSGGDG
+1227 KKVKEGVYSASFKWKNEYANSYGSKWIGDDTKV
-1237 WLKGFLTYRANLD
+1237 WVYAIDSTVVSNSTIEKIKLEKGVN
-1250 SDLIKGNK
+1250 N
-1258 YTISIY
+1258 
-1264 VENLSDTDLEIKFN
+1264 
-1278 GFNWQSHKLKPNEKR
+1278 
-1293 YVVCKGEYDGN
+1293 
-1304 ACQVQFHT
+1304 
-1312 NLDKDLVVAYGLLK
+1312 
-1326 AEDGYNDNPVW
+1326 NPVW
-1337 SPHILEIKGDKGD
+1337 SPHVSEIN
-1350 RGEQGIRGLQGKDG
+1350 GKDG
-1364 KDGLPGAP
+1364 
-1372 GKDGVSSFTHI
+1372 T
-1383 AYSNSQDGSKDFST
+1383 
-1397 SNSNREYIGVY
+1397 
-1408 VDSNKTDSENYKAYK
+1408 
-1423 WSKIKGIDGKN
+1423 
-1434 GIAGKAGADGKTPY
+1434 
-1448 LHIAYSN
+1448 
-1455 SQDGS
+1455 
-1460 KDFSTTDSNRDYI
+1460 
-1473 GTYTDYVKADSTE
+1473 
-1486 PKKYNWSKI
+1486 
-1495 KGEFEGEIG
+1495 FEGEIG
-1504 ARNLLKNSDN
+1504 ARNLIKNSDDLSN
-1514 LDDYFFKYDG
+1514 CFVKHDG
-1524 ETHTITDEEIT
+1524 GNHTITDAEIPEFGISGKKVQALVGNKTDATKDIMLLDT
-1535 EYGFMGNRVVSLRGN
+1535 ENL
-1550 QTSRIKSYCGIPVEK
+1550 ID
-1565 LVVGKTY
+1565 GKTY
-1572 TFSVYVKNNRNIT
+1572 TFSMYVKNNRDVPMRFNVRAIEHDSIT
-1585 QSIAVNGFD
+1585 LQPNEV
-1594 WGQFYFDIKPGEAKR
+1594 KR
-1609 VIMTG
+1609 VIVTG
-1614 KRKEMSDPWNDKVQM
+1614 KKIEDKYANGKFRVFF
-1629 LICSY
+1629 
-1634 NKEYYADMTVS
+1634 NANTKDYYIDCTVS

-1657 WGKNPS
+1657 WGKNPN
-1663 DFEDELEKKADSQTV
+1663 DFVDELEKKADSQTV

-1689 VLIKQM
+1689 VLIS
-1695 PNKNDVQKAFV
+1695 QKADKDSVTKSFV
-1706 EVEKAKAYADTVKK
+1706 EIEKAKAYADTLKK
-1720 ALENES
+1720 ALENEN

-1743 KLTIEAIT
+1743 KFTIEAIT
-1751 TFFDFG
+1751 TYFDFG

-1776 NALEIVD
+1776 NALEIID

>member
-1 MLIVTDR
+1 MLIITNR

-60 CLIVATGY
+60 CLVVATGY

-101 DIAEQ
+101 DIGEQ

-126 VVGINEAKDKNLA
+126 VVGINEVKDKNLA

-159 GCEISYD
+159 GCEISYE

-177 VINFFKKRGKETG
+177 VINFYKKRGKETG

-293 VGLPTTGTLWA
+293 VGLPITETLWNM
-304 WGNAGTYF
+304 GNAGTYF
-312 HQINQ
+312 HQIKQ
-317 SEIQYGDI
+317 SEIEYGDI
-325 FVSRHNGKGHTGVI
+325 FVSRYNGKGHTGVI

-374 WNENKGGTIIDA
+374 WNDNKGGTIVDA

-396 VTKHDLGKRLQGIN
+396 VTKHDLGKRLQGIT
-410 ANQINNWIR
+410 ATQINNWIR

-458 GSSRIARTYHNYFG
+458 GTSRIGRQYHNYFG

-491 QAGIING
+491 QAGVING

-537 NIMKGSE
+537 NIMKSSE
-544 RFTNPGA
+544 RFTSAGA
-551 TASSTEQVTYKEHE
+551 TASSTEQVSYKERE

-601 KTGQKYFIRMYDSE
+601 KSGQKYFIRMYDSE

-648 SELEIGDYIRIIDHG
+648 KELEIGDYVRIIDHG

-712 YSSRFNWQNVPYE
+712 YSSRFNWQNVPFE
-725 MQLSS
+725 MTLSS

-768 SEYQDKITTNDDDW
+768 SEYQDKITTSDEDW
-782 NKSKESSTGN
+782 NKSKEGSVGN

-833 KQEEEPNHNVLQWGD
+833 KQEKEPDRASLSWGD

-856 GNHFK
+856 GTHFK

-892 ENGMPGKDGKDGRT
+892 DDGMPGKDGKDGRT
-906 SYVHFAYADSADGTV
+906 SYVHFAYADSEDGAV

-928 ANKKY
+928 SGKKY

-940 VKADSTDPKKYEWSK
+940 EKADSTDPKSYEWSLFK
-955 YVGEDGKDGV
+955 GDDGK
-965 AGKNGVG
+965 
-972 LKSTDISYGLSNSET
+972 
-987 NEPTSWTK
+987 
-995 AVPNLIKGKYLWTK
+995 
-1009 TVWSYTD
+1009 
-1016 NTSETGYTKTYIAK
+1016 
-1030 DGNTG
+1030 
-1035 KDGIAG
+1035 
-1041 KDGVGIKSTTIA
+1041 
-1053 YAKSSNGTTVPT
+1053 
-1065 SGWTSSIPSTSP
+1065 
-1077 GDFLWTKTVWGYT
+1077 
-1090 DNTSETG
+1090 
-1097 YSVGKIGK
+1097 
-1105 DGSDGIPG
+1105 DGIPG

-1125 TAWSNSVDGTKDFS
+1125 TAWSNSADGTKDFS

-1149 GTYTDYAKAD
+1149 GTYTDYVKAD
-1159 STDPKKYTWMLVKGN
+1159 STDPKKYTWMLVKG
-1174 KGKDGADGV
+1174 
-1183 DGSNFT
+1183 
-1189 WNLIKKSRSYVRISA
+1189 
-1204 WSNSKLEILDENYQF
+1204 
-1219 LELNVNDA
+1219 
-1227 KKVKFSGGDG
+1227 
-1237 WLKGFLTYRANLD
+1237 
-1250 SDLIKGNK
+1250 
-1258 YTISIY
+1258 
-1264 VENLSDTDLEIKFN
+1264 
-1278 GFNWQSHKLKPNEKR
+1278 
-1293 YVVCKGEYDGN
+1293 
-1304 ACQVQFHT
+1304 
-1312 NLDKDLVVAYGLLK
+1312 
-1326 AEDGYNDNPVW
+1326 
-1337 SPHILEIKGDKGD
+1337 
-1350 RGEQGIRGLQGKDG
+1350 KDG
-1364 KDGLPGAP
+1364 KDG
-1372 GKDGVSSFTHI
+1372 T
-1383 AYSNSQDGSKDFST
+1383 
-1397 SNSNREYIGVY
+1397 
-1408 VDSNKTDSENYKAYK
+1408 
-1423 WSKIKGIDGKN
+1423 
-1434 GIAGKAGADGKTPY
+1434 
-1448 LHIAYSN
+1448 
-1455 SQDGS
+1455 
-1460 KDFSTTDSNRDYI
+1460 
-1473 GTYTDYVKADSTE
+1473 
-1486 PKKYNWSKI
+1486 
-1495 KGEFEGEIG
+1495 FEGEIG
-1504 ARNLLKNSDN
+1504 GRNLIRNSDKITGWT
-1514 LDDYFFKYDG
+1514 KYDG
-1524 ETHTITDEEIT
+1524 GNHLITDEYMEEFNIQG
-1535 EYGFMGNRVVSLRGN
+1535 YRVKSDAAN
-1550 QTSRIKSYCGIPVEK
+1550 ATDFIKTYVNFDVDD

-1572 TFSVYVKNNRNIT
+1572 TFSVYVKNNRDVP
-1585 QSIAVNGFD
+1585 AHLRVNGFN
-1594 WGQFYFDIKPGEAKR
+1594 WNFAYELQPNECKR
-1609 VIMTG
+1609 FIITG
-1614 KRKEMSDPWNDKVQM
+1614 KRDNMDGYWKNRIQFQLRS
-1629 LICSY
+1629 S
-1634 NKEYYADMTVS
+1634 NKGQFVDMTVS

-1657 WGKNPS
+1657 WSKNPN

-1695 PNKNDVQKAFV
+1695 PNKNDVQKSFV

-1726 LSLKDRIKIIEE
+1726 LSLQNRIKVIEE

-1743 KLTIEAIT
+1743 KFTIEAIT
-1751 TFFDFG
+1751 TYFDFG

-1804 GVLEFGYHMVTKYD
+1804 GVLEFGYHVVTKHD
-1818 NGTNKYTIIKPI
+1818 NGVNKYTIIKPI

>member
-60 CLIVATGY
+60 CLVVATGY

-80 VETRYSK
+80 VENRYSK

-101 DIAEQ
+101 DIGEQ
-106 DFKGTLV
+106 DFKGTLA
-113 EWVNNTLGEKSDW
+113 EWVNNTLGDKSDW

-177 VINFFKKRGKETG
+177 VINFYKKRGKETG
-190 YRLEFGRDVSD
+190 YRLEFGRDLSD

-325 FVSRHNGKGHTGVI
+325 FVSRHNNKGHTGVI

-359 TKLNGWTGPNVRFYR
+359 TKLSGWTGPNVRFYR

-396 VTKHDLGKRLQGIN
+396 VTKHDLGKRLQGIT
-410 ANQINNWIR
+410 ATQINNWIR

-438 KQSGLDAR
+438 SQSGLDAR

-551 TASSTEQVTYKEHE
+551 TASSTEQVSYKEHE

-648 SELEIGDYIRIIDHG
+648 GELEIGDYIRIIDHG

-688 AIFANFEEQKAG
+688 AIFANFEEEKAG

-712 YSSRFNWQNVPYE
+712 YSSRFNWQNVPFE
-725 MQLSS
+725 MTLSS

-768 SEYQDKITTNDDDW
+768 SEYQDKITTSDDDW
-782 NKSKESSTGN
+782 NKSKEGSTGN
-792 ILGINNT
+792 ILGINNS

-833 KQEEEPNHNVLQWGD
+833 KQEKEPDRQLLSWGD

-856 GNHFK
+856 GTHFK

-882 LTPGPPGADG
+882 FAPGPPGKDG

-928 ANKKY
+928 TNKKY

-940 VKADSTDPKKYEWSK
+940 EKADSTDPKKYEWSK
-955 YVGEDGKDGV
+955 YVGDDGKPGKDGE
-965 AGKNGVG
+965 N
-972 LKSTDISYGLSNSET
+972 
-987 NEPTSWTK
+987 
-995 AVPNLIKGKYLWTK
+995 
-1009 TVWSYTD
+1009 
-1016 NTSETGYTKTYIAK
+1016 
-1030 DGNTG
+1030 
-1035 KDGIAG
+1035 
-1041 KDGVGIKSTTIA
+1041 
-1053 YAKSSNGTTVPT
+1053 
-1065 SGWTSSIPSTSP
+1065 
-1077 GDFLWTKTVWGYT
+1077 
-1090 DNTSETG
+1090 
-1097 YSVGKIGK
+1097 
-1105 DGSDGIPG
+1105 GIPG
-1113 KTGADGKTPYFH
+1113 KAGADGKTPYFH
-1125 TAWSNSVDGTKDFS
+1125 TAWSNSADGSKDFS
-1139 TSQAGEKEYI
+1139 TSQAGEK
-1149 GTYTDYAKAD
+1149 A
-1159 STDPKKYTWMLVKGN
+1159 
-1174 KGKDGADGV
+1174 
-1183 DGSNFT
+1183 
-1189 WNLIKKSRSYVRISA
+1189 
-1204 WSNSKLEILDENYQF
+1204 
-1219 LELNVNDA
+1219 
-1227 KKVKFSGGDG
+1227 
-1237 WLKGFLTYRANLD
+1237 
-1250 SDLIKGNK
+1250 
-1258 YTISIY
+1258 
-1264 VENLSDTDLEIKFN
+1264 
-1278 GFNWQSHKLKPNEKR
+1278 
-1293 YVVCKGEYDGN
+1293 
-1304 ACQVQFHT
+1304 
-1312 NLDKDLVVAYGLLK
+1312 
-1326 AEDGYNDNPVW
+1326 
-1337 SPHILEIKGDKGD
+1337 
-1350 RGEQGIRGLQGKDG
+1350 
-1364 KDGLPGAP
+1364 
-1372 GKDGVSSFTHI
+1372 
-1383 AYSNSQDGSKDFST
+1383 
-1397 SNSNREYIGVY
+1397 
-1408 VDSNKTDSENYKAYK
+1408 
-1423 WSKIKGIDGKN
+1423 
-1434 GIAGKAGADGKTPY
+1434 
-1448 LHIAYSN
+1448 
-1455 SQDGS
+1455 
-1460 KDFSTTDSNRDYI
+1460 YI
-1473 GTYTDYVKADSTE
+1473 GTYTDYVKEDSTD
-1486 PKKYNWSKI
+1486 PTKYTWMFV
-1495 KGEFEGEIG
+1495 KGEKGDP
-1504 ARNLLKNSDN
+1504 AD
-1514 LDDYFFKYDG
+1514 
-1524 ETHTITDEEIT
+1524 
-1535 EYGFMGNRVVSLRGN
+1535 
-1550 QTSRIKSYCGIPVEK
+1550 TSGIKKDINAIKS
-1565 LVVGKTY
+1565 
-1572 TFSVYVKNNRNIT
+1572 
-1585 QSIAVNGFD
+1585 
-1594 WGQFYFDIKPGEAKR
+1594 
-1609 VIMTG
+1609 
-1614 KRKEMSDPWNDKVQM
+1614 
-1629 LICSY
+1629 
-1634 NKEYYADMTVS
+1634 
-1645 RPQLEEGDVATS
+1645 
-1657 WGKNPS
+1657 
-1663 DFEDELEKKADSQTV
+1663 ELENKADSQTV

-1689 VLIKQM
+1689 VLIS
-1695 PNKNDVQKAFV
+1695 QKADKDSITKSFV
-1706 EVEKAKAYADTVKK
+1706 EIEKTKAYADTLKK

-1726 LSLKDRIKIIEE
+1726 LSLQDRIKIIEE

-1743 KLTIEAIT
+1743 KFTIEAIT
-1751 TFFDFG
+1751 TYFDFG

-1776 NALEIVD
+1776 NALEIID

>member
-15 VSNDYPDGVH
+15 VCNDYPEGVH

-113 EWVNNTLGEKSDW
+113 EWVNNTLGDKSDW

-177 VINFFKKRGKETG
+177 VINFYKKRGKETG

-293 VGLPTTGTLWA
+293 VGLPTTETLWA

-325 FVSRHNGKGHTGVI
+325 FVSRHNNKGHTGVI

-359 TKLNGWTGPNVRFYR
+359 TKLKGWTGPNVRFYR
-374 WNENKGGTIIDA
+374 WNENKGGTIVDA

-396 VTKHDLGKRLQGIN
+396 ITKHDLAKRLQGIT

-458 GSSRIARTYHNYFG
+458 GNSRIARTYHNYFG

-551 TASSTEQVTYKEHE
+551 TASSTEQVSYKEHE

-688 AIFANFEEQKAG
+688 AIFANFEEEKAG

-768 SEYQDKITTNDDDW
+768 SEYQDKITMSDDDW
-782 NKSKESSTGN
+782 NKSKEDSVGN

-806 FTCSAMLNDVAVATS
+806 FTCAAMLNDVAVATS

-833 KQEEEPNHNVLQWGD
+833 KQEKEPNRSSLSWGD

-856 GNHFK
+856 GTHFK

-906 SYVHFAYADSADGTV
+906 SYVHFAYADSENGTV

-940 VKADSTDPKKYEWSK
+940 EKADSTDPKRYEWSK
-955 YVGEDGKDGV
+955 YVGEDGK
-965 AGKNGVG
+965 N
-972 LKSTDISYGLSNSET
+972 
-987 NEPTSWTK
+987 
-995 AVPNLIKGKYLWTK
+995 
-1009 TVWSYTD
+1009 
-1016 NTSETGYTKTYIAK
+1016 
-1030 DGNTG
+1030 
-1035 KDGIAG
+1035 
-1041 KDGVGIKSTTIA
+1041 
-1053 YAKSSNGTTVPT
+1053 
-1065 SGWTSSIPSTSP
+1065 
-1077 GDFLWTKTVWGYT
+1077 
-1090 DNTSETG
+1090 
-1097 YSVGKIGK
+1097 GK

-1113 KTGADGKTPYFH
+1113 KAGADGKTPYFH
-1125 TAWSNSVDGTKDFS
+1125 TAWSNSADGSKDFS
-1139 TSQAGEKEYI
+1139 TSQAGEKAYI
-1149 GTYTDYAKAD
+1149 GTYTDYVKAD
-1159 STDPKKYTWMLVKGN
+1159 STDPKKYTWMLVKG
-1174 KGKDGADGV
+1174 KDGKDGADGA

-1189 WNLIKKSRSYVRISA
+1189 WNLLKKSNVKVENTNYRIA
-1204 WSNSKLEILDENYQF
+1204 RYELAEKPIHGEAYTLTIWGNLGDGKDYFNIFNNSGEG
-1219 LELNVNDA
+1219 VNHLGYA
-1227 KKVKFSGGDG
+1227 KKVKDG
-1237 WLKGFLTYRANLD
+1237 FYQA
-1250 SDLIKGNK
+1250 
-1258 YTISIY
+1258 TIFWRGKLVPGKVEIIDTEIY
-1264 VENLSDTDLEIKFN
+1264 VYTNPYTTSVNCTINKIKLE
-1278 GFNWQSHKLKPNEKR
+1278 
-1293 YVVCKGEYDGN
+1293 KGVN
-1304 ACQVQFHT
+1304 
-1312 NLDKDLVVAYGLLK
+1312 N
-1326 AEDGYNDNPVW
+1326 NPVW
-1337 SPHILEIKGDKGD
+1337 SPHYSEIKGDKGD
-1350 RGEQGIRGLQGKDG
+1350 KGEQGLRGLQGKDG
-1364 KDGLPGAP
+1364 RDGIA

-1383 AYSNSQDGSKDFST
+1383 AYSNSADGSRDFST
-1397 SNSNREYIGVY
+1397 SNSNREYIGIY
-1408 VDSNKTDSENYKAYK
+1408 VDSKKTDSEDYKSYK
-1423 WSKIKGIDGKN
+1423 WSKIKGLDGKN

-1455 SQDGS
+1455 SADGS
-1460 KDFSTTDSNRDYI
+1460 KDFSVNDSNRDYI
-1473 GTYTDYVKADSTE
+1473 GQYTDFSKADSTDY
-1486 PKKYNWSKI
+1486 KKYSWSKI

-1504 ARNLLKNSDN
+1504 GRNYLLKSERKISNDGYLLARYELAEKPTLGETYTCTIWGN
-1514 LDDYFFKYDG
+1514 LGEGKTVFWVYHSNGYVYLGSAKKVRNGIYQTTFKWADYRKLADG
-1524 ETHTITDEEIT
+1524 EEYTANDFKLSIYTYPKHVKGVTSTID
-1535 EYGFMGNRVVSLRGN
+1535 
-1550 QTSRIKSYCGIPVEK
+1550 RIKLEK
-1565 LVVGKTY
+1565 GNTG
-1572 TFSVYVKNNRNIT
+1572 T
-1585 QSIAVNGFD
+1585 D
-1594 WGQFYFDIKPGEAKR
+1594 WTPAPE
-1609 VIMTG
+1609 
-1614 KRKEMSDPWNDKVQM
+1614 
-1629 LICSY
+1629 
-1634 NKEYYADMTVS
+1634 
-1645 RPQLEEGDVATS
+1645 
-1657 WGKNPS
+1657 

-1689 VLIKQM
+1689 VLIS
-1695 PNKNDVQKAFV
+1695 QKADKDSVTKSFV
-1706 EVEKAKAYADTVKK
+1706 EIEKAKAYADTVKK

-1751 TFFDFG
+1751 TYFDFG

-1776 NALEIVD
+1776 NALEIID

>member
-15 VSNDYPDGVH
+15 ASNDYPDSVH

-60 CLIVATGY
+60 CLVVATGY

-106 DFKGTLV
+106 DFKGTLA

-177 VINFFKKRGKETG
+177 VINFYKKRGKETG
-190 YRLEFGRDVSD
+190 YRLEFGRDLSD

-312 HQINQ
+312 HQIKQ
-317 SEIQYGDI
+317 SEIEYGDI
-325 FVSRHNGKGHTGVI
+325 FVSRYNGKGHTGVI

-359 TKLNGWTGPNVRFYR
+359 TKLSGWTGQNVRFYR
-374 WNENKGGTIIDA
+374 WNENKGGTIVDA

-396 VTKHDLGKRLQGIN
+396 VTKHDLGKRLQGIT
-410 ANQINNWIR
+410 ATQINNWIR

-438 KQSGLDAR
+438 SQSGLDAR

-513 LYAMNHDKNG
+513 LYVMNHDKNG

-544 RFTNPGA
+544 RYTNAGA

-615 ATSQKTL
+615 ATSQKRL

-768 SEYQDKITTNDDDW
+768 SEYQDKITTSDEDW
-782 NKSKESSTGN
+782 NKSKQGSVGN

-833 KQEEEPNHNVLQWGD
+833 KQEKEPDRASLNWGD

-906 SYVHFAYADSADGTV
+906 SYVHFAYADSENGTV

-928 ANKKY
+928 SGKKY

-940 VKADSTDPKKYEWSK
+940 EKADSTDPKSYEWS
-955 YVGEDGKDGV
+955 
-965 AGKNGVG
+965 
-972 LKSTDISYGLSNSET
+972 LF
-987 NEPTSWTK
+987 
-995 AVPNLIKGKYLWTK
+995 KG
-1009 TVWSYTD
+1009 D
-1016 NTSETGYTKTYIAK
+1016 
-1030 DGNTG
+1030 D
-1035 KDGIAG
+1035 
-1041 KDGVGIKSTTIA
+1041 
-1053 YAKSSNGTTVPT
+1053 
-1065 SGWTSSIPSTSP
+1065 
-1077 GDFLWTKTVWGYT
+1077 
-1090 DNTSETG
+1090 
-1097 YSVGKIGK
+1097 GK

-1113 KTGADGKTPYFH
+1113 KAGADGKTPYFH
-1125 TAWSNSVDGTKDFS
+1125 TAWANKLEETTQEWTSKEYGLDNTGEFVFGPDITEFVDKYGLNRKYKIEFDLKSKDISKRNIINVYPHNGNGSKYGGFAGSYTVTTSYQHCIIDNITFYLEKTNPNPKPNTCIVAYGNYGTGNVPVMKNLKITAKEAMIDFS
-1139 TSQAGEKEYI
+1139 TSESDGKTYI
-1149 GTYTDYAKAD
+1149 GTYTDYVKED
-1159 STDPKKYTWMLVKGN
+1159 SNDYKKYTWMLVKG
-1174 KGKDGADGV
+1174 
-1183 DGSNFT
+1183 
-1189 WNLIKKSRSYVRISA
+1189 
-1204 WSNSKLEILDENYQF
+1204 
-1219 LELNVNDA
+1219 
-1227 KKVKFSGGDG
+1227 
-1237 WLKGFLTYRANLD
+1237 
-1250 SDLIKGNK
+1250 
-1258 YTISIY
+1258 
-1264 VENLSDTDLEIKFN
+1264 
-1278 GFNWQSHKLKPNEKR
+1278 
-1293 YVVCKGEYDGN
+1293 
-1304 ACQVQFHT
+1304 
-1312 NLDKDLVVAYGLLK
+1312 DK
-1326 AEDGYNDNPVW
+1326 
-1337 SPHILEIKGDKGD
+1337 
-1350 RGEQGIRGLQGKDG
+1350 GEQGLRGLQGQDG
-1364 KDGLPGAP
+1364 KDGLPGVPGVP
-1372 GKDGVSSFTHI
+1372 GKDGVSSYTHI

-1397 SNSNREYIGVY
+1397 SNSNREYIGIY

-1423 WSKIKGIDGKN
+1423 WSKIKGLDGKN

-1460 KDFSTTDSNRDYI
+1460 KDFSTTDSKRDYI
-1473 GTYTDYVKADSTE
+1473 GTYTDFEKADSSDY
-1486 PKKYNWSKI
+1486 KKYSWSKI

-1504 ARNLLKNSDN
+1504 GRNYLLNSGISVTN
-1514 LDDYFFKYDG
+1514 AGYPLISYKLSEKPIVGEDY
-1524 ETHTITDEEIT
+1524 TLTIW
-1535 EYGFMGNRVVSLRGN
+1535 G
-1550 QTSRIKSYCGIPVEK
+1550 K
-1565 LVVGKTY
+1565 LGDGKTGFKIY
-1572 TFSVYVKNNRNIT
+1572 NSGGTIALANGEYLRKLKEGLYQISFKWVNKTKYGVADDSELTIYPDSSSVKVESTINKIKFEKGNT
-1585 QSIAVNGFD
+1585 GTD
-1594 WGQFYFDIKPGEAKR
+1594 WTPAPE
-1609 VIMTG
+1609 
-1614 KRKEMSDPWNDKVQM
+1614 
-1629 LICSY
+1629 
-1634 NKEYYADMTVS
+1634 
-1645 RPQLEEGDVATS
+1645 
-1657 WGKNPS
+1657 

-1695 PNKNDVQKAFV
+1695 PNKNDVQKSFV

-1720 ALENES
+1720 ALENEN

-1743 KLTIEAIT
+1743 KFTIDAIT
-1751 TFFDFG
+1751 TYFDFG

>member
-1 MLIVTDR
+1 MLIITNR

-60 CLIVATGY
+60 CLIVAVGY

-139 FKFDG
+139 FKFDD

-159 GCEISYD
+159 SCEISYD
-166 VKLNGNAIDKK
+166 VELNGNAIDKK
-177 VINFFKKRGKETG
+177 VINFYKKRGKETG
-190 YRLEFGRDVSD
+190 YRLEFGRDLSD

-211 CTAVRAVGKP
+211 CTAVRPVGKP

-236 DKKKPAPNSKI
+236 HKKKPAPNSKI

-293 VGLPTTGTLWA
+293 VGLPITETLWNM
-304 WGNAGTYF
+304 GNAGTYF
-312 HQINQ
+312 HQIKQ
-317 SEIQYGDI
+317 SDIQYGDI
-325 FVSRHNGKGHTGVI
+325 FVSRYNNKGHTGVI

-396 VTKHDLGKRLQGIN
+396 VTKHDLGKRLQGIT
-410 ANQINNWIR
+410 ATQINNWIR

-458 GSSRIARTYHNYFG
+458 GSSRIGRTYHNYFG

-537 NIMKGSE
+537 NIMKSSE
-544 RFTNPGA
+544 RFTSAGA
-551 TASSTEQVTYKEHE
+551 TASSTEQVTYKERE

-688 AIFANFEEQKAG
+688 AIFANFEEEKAG

-759 IDKFVWERV
+759 IDKFIWERV
-768 SEYQDKITTNDDDW
+768 SEYQDKITTSDEDW
-782 NKSKESSTGN
+782 NKSKEGSVGN

-833 KQEEEPNHNVLQWGD
+833 KQEKEPDRASLSWGD

-906 SYVHFAYADSADGTV
+906 SYVHFAYADSEDGAV

-928 ANKKY
+928 SGKKY

-940 VKADSTDPKKYEWSK
+940 EKADSTDPKRYEWSK
-955 YVGEDGKDGV
+955 YVGEDGK
-965 AGKNGVG
+965 N
-972 LKSTDISYGLSNSET
+972 
-987 NEPTSWTK
+987 
-995 AVPNLIKGKYLWTK
+995 
-1009 TVWSYTD
+1009 
-1016 NTSETGYTKTYIAK
+1016 
-1030 DGNTG
+1030 
-1035 KDGIAG
+1035 
-1041 KDGVGIKSTTIA
+1041 
-1053 YAKSSNGTTVPT
+1053 
-1065 SGWTSSIPSTSP
+1065 
-1077 GDFLWTKTVWGYT
+1077 
-1090 DNTSETG
+1090 
-1097 YSVGKIGK
+1097 GK

-1113 KTGADGKTPYFH
+1113 KAGVDGKTPYFH
-1125 TAWSNSVDGTKDFS
+1125 TAWANSADGTKDFS

-1149 GTYTDYAKAD
+1149 GTYTDYVKAD
-1159 STDPKKYTWMLVKGN
+1159 STDPKKYTWMLVKG
-1174 KGKDGADGV
+1174 KDGT
-1183 DGSNFT
+1183 FT
-1189 WNLIKKSRSYVRISA
+1189 
-1204 WSNSKLEILDENYQF
+1204 
-1219 LELNVNDA
+1219 
-1227 KKVKFSGGDG
+1227 
-1237 WLKGFLTYRANLD
+1237 
-1250 SDLIKGNK
+1250 
-1258 YTISIY
+1258 
-1264 VENLSDTDLEIKFN
+1264 
-1278 GFNWQSHKLKPNEKR
+1278 
-1293 YVVCKGEYDGN
+1293 
-1304 ACQVQFHT
+1304 
-1312 NLDKDLVVAYGLLK
+1312 
-1326 AEDGYNDNPVW
+1326 
-1337 SPHILEIKGDKGD
+1337 
-1350 RGEQGIRGLQGKDG
+1350 
-1364 KDGLPGAP
+1364 
-1372 GKDGVSSFTHI
+1372 
-1383 AYSNSQDGSKDFST
+1383 
-1397 SNSNREYIGVY
+1397 
-1408 VDSNKTDSENYKAYK
+1408 
-1423 WSKIKGIDGKN
+1423 
-1434 GIAGKAGADGKTPY
+1434 
-1448 LHIAYSN
+1448 
-1455 SQDGS
+1455 
-1460 KDFSTTDSNRDYI
+1460 
-1473 GTYTDYVKADSTE
+1473 
-1486 PKKYNWSKI
+1486 
-1495 KGEFEGEIG
+1495 GEIG
-1504 ARNLLKNSDN
+1504 GRNLIRNSDKIN
-1514 LDDYFFKYDG
+1514 GWTKYDG
-1524 ETHTITDEEIT
+1524 GNHTVNDVFIEEFNIQGQRIRSDAANATD
-1535 EYGFMGNRVVSLRGN
+1535 F
-1550 QTSRIKSYCGIPVEK
+1550 IKSYVNFDVDD

-1572 TFSVYVKNNRNIT
+1572 TFSVYVKNNRDVPAQIRV
-1585 QSIAVNGFD
+1585 QGFD
-1594 WGQFYFDIKPGEAKR
+1594 WNFAYELQPNECKR
-1609 VIMTG
+1609 FVVTG
-1614 KRKEMSDPWNDKVQM
+1614 KRE
-1629 LICSY
+1629 
-1634 NKEYYADMTVS
+1634 NKEGYWKNRVQFQLRSANKGQFVDMTVS

-1657 WGKNPS
+1657 WGKNPN

-1689 VLIKQM
+1689 VLIS
-1695 PNKNDVQKAFV
+1695 QKADKDSVTKSFV
-1706 EVEKAKAYADTVKK
+1706 EIEKAKAYAESVKK

-1726 LSLKDRIKIIEE
+1726 LSLQDRIKIIEE

-1804 GVLEFGYHMVTKYD
+1804 GVLEFGYHMVTKHD
-1818 NGTNKYTIIKPI
+1818 NGVNKYTIIKPI

>member
-60 CLIVATGY
+60 CLVVATGY

-106 DFKGTLV
+106 DFKGTLA

-177 VINFFKKRGKETG
+177 VINFYKKRGKETG

-211 CTAVRAVGKP
+211 CTAVRPVGKP

-236 DKKKPAPNSKI
+236 HKKKPVPNSKI

-293 VGLPTTGTLWA
+293 VGLPTTETLWA

-312 HQINQ
+312 HQIKQ
-317 SEIQYGDI
+317 SEIEYGDI
-325 FVSRHNGKGHTGVI
+325 FVSRYNGKGHTGVI

-359 TKLNGWTGPNVRFYR
+359 TKLKGWTGPNVRFYR

-396 VTKHDLGKRLQGIN
+396 VTKHDLGKRLQGIT
-410 ANQINNWIR
+410 ATQINNWIR

-438 KQSGLDAR
+438 NQSGLDAR

-458 GSSRIARTYHNYFG
+458 GTSRIARTYHNYFG

-551 TASSTEQVTYKEHE
+551 TASSTEQVSYKEHE

-688 AIFANFEEQKAG
+688 AIFANFEEEKAG

-712 YSSRFNWQNVPYE
+712 YSSRFNWQNIPYE
-725 MQLSS
+725 MQLTS

-768 SEYQDKITTNDDDW
+768 SEYQDKITTSDEDW
-782 NKSKESSTGN
+782 NKSKEGSTGN

-833 KQEEEPNHNVLQWGD
+833 KQEQEPNHNVLQWGD

-892 ENGMPGKDGKDGRT
+892 DDGMPGKDGKDGKT

-940 VKADSTDPKKYEWSK
+940 EKADSTDPKKYEWSLFK
-955 YVGEDGKDGV
+955 GDDGKDGV
-965 AGKNGVG
+965 AGKNGLG

-987 NEPTSWTK
+987 NEPASWTK
-995 AVPNLIKGKYLWTK
+995 AVPGLSKGKYLWTK
-1009 TVWSYTD
+1009 TVWNYTD

-1041 KDGVGIKSTTIA
+1041 KDGVGIKSTTIT
-1053 YAKSSNGTTVPT
+1053 YAKSTSGTNPPT

-1077 GDFLWTKTVWGYT
+1077 GDFLWMKTVWSYT

-1097 YSVGKIGK
+1097 YSVSKIGK
-1105 DGSDGIPG
+1105 DGSQGIPG
-1113 KTGADGKTPYFH
+1113 KAGADGKTPYFH
-1125 TAWSNSVDGTKDFS
+1125 TAWSNSADGSKDFS
-1139 TSQAGEKEYI
+1139 VSEAGEKAYI
-1149 GTYTDYAKAD
+1149 GTYTDYVKAD

-1174 KGKDGADGV
+1174 KGKDGADGAN
-1183 DGSNFT
+1183 GSNFT
-1189 WNLIKKSRSYVRISA
+1189 WNLLKKSNVVVENANYLIAKYDLAEKPVVGETYTCTIWGNLAKEKSAFGIYNSSGSIGFGYLTKIKDGIYQRTFKWANSAKLSDGSIFKANDTQLWVYSLYRNVTGVTSTIDRI
-1204 WSNSKLEILDENYQF
+1204 KLE
-1219 LELNVNDA
+1219 
-1227 KKVKFSGGDG
+1227 
-1237 WLKGFLTYRANLD
+1237 KGAN
-1250 SDLIKGNK
+1250 
-1258 YTISIY
+1258 
-1264 VENLSDTDLEIKFN
+1264 
-1278 GFNWQSHKLKPNEKR
+1278 
-1293 YVVCKGEYDGN
+1293 
-1304 ACQVQFHT
+1304 T
-1312 NLDKDLVVAYGLLK
+1312 NP
-1326 AEDGYNDNPVW
+1326 EW
-1337 SPHILEIKGDKGD
+1337 SPHVSEIN
-1350 RGEQGIRGLQGKDG
+1350 GKDG
-1364 KDGLPGAP
+1364 
-1372 GKDGVSSFTHI
+1372 T
-1383 AYSNSQDGSKDFST
+1383 
-1397 SNSNREYIGVY
+1397 
-1408 VDSNKTDSENYKAYK
+1408 
-1423 WSKIKGIDGKN
+1423 
-1434 GIAGKAGADGKTPY
+1434 
-1448 LHIAYSN
+1448 
-1455 SQDGS
+1455 
-1460 KDFSTTDSNRDYI
+1460 
-1473 GTYTDYVKADSTE
+1473 
-1486 PKKYNWSKI
+1486 
-1495 KGEFEGEIG
+1495 FEGEIG
-1504 ARNLLKNSDN
+1504 GRNLIKNSDD
-1514 LDDYFFKYDG
+1514 LSGCFVKFDG
-1524 ETHTITDEEIT
+1524 GNHKITDEEIT
-1535 EYGFMGNRVVSLRGN
+1535 EFGFGGKRLVSEAGN
-1550 QTSRIKSYCGIPVEK
+1550 QTDGTKEIMLLDSENLIG
-1565 LVVGKTY
+1565 GKIY
-1572 TFSVYVKNNRNIT
+1572 TFSMYVKNNRDVPMRLNVK
-1585 QSIAVNGFD
+1585 SIECD
-1594 WGQFYFDIKPGEAKR
+1594 LIELKPNESKR
-1609 VIMTG
+1609 LVVTG
-1614 KRKEMSDPWNDKVQM
+1614 KKIDDTYANGKFRVFFNANTKN
-1629 LICSY
+1629 
-1634 NKEYYADMTVS
+1634 YYIDCTVS

-1657 WGKNPS
+1657 WSKNPN

-1689 VLIKQM
+1689 VLIS
-1695 PNKNDVQKAFV
+1695 QKADKDSVTKSFV
-1706 EVEKAKAYADTVKK
+1706 EIEKAKAYADSVKK

-1776 NALEIVD
+1776 NALEIID

>member
-15 VSNDYPDGVH
+15 VSNDYPGSVH

-46 DKVVEKDVELIEAG
+46 DKVIEKDVELIEAG

-80 VETRYSK
+80 VENRYSK

-101 DIAEQ
+101 DIGEQ
-106 DFKGTLV
+106 DFKGTLA

-177 VINFFKKRGKETG
+177 VINFYKKRGKETG

-325 FVSRHNGKGHTGVI
+325 FVSRHNNKGHTGVI

-359 TKLNGWTGPNVRFYR
+359 TKLKGWTGPNVRFYR
-374 WNENKGGTIIDA
+374 WNENKGGTIVDA

-396 VTKHDLGKRLQGIN
+396 VTKHDLGKRLQGIT
-410 ANQINNWIR
+410 ATQINNWIR

-458 GSSRIARTYHNYFG
+458 GTSRIARTYHNYFG

-537 NIMKGSE
+537 NIMKSSE

-551 TASSTEQVTYKEHE
+551 TASSTEQVSYKEHE

-648 SELEIGDYIRIIDHG
+648 GELEIGDYIRIIDHG

-688 AIFANFEEQKAG
+688 AIFANFEEEKAG

-712 YSSRFNWQNVPYE
+712 YSSRFNWQNVPFE
-725 MQLSS
+725 MELTS

-768 SEYQDKITTNDDDW
+768 SEYQDKITTSDDDW
-782 NKSKESSTGN
+782 NKSKEGSTGN

-833 KQEEEPNHNVLQWGD
+833 KQEQEPNHNVLQWGD

-870 DTITKRDLEILE
+870 DTITKRDLELLE
-882 LTPGPPGADG
+882 FNAGPPGRDG
-892 ENGMPGKDGKDGRT
+892 EDGMPGKDGKDGRT

-928 ANKKY
+928 SGKKY

-940 VKADSTDPKKYEWSK
+940 EKADSTDPKKYEWSLFK
-955 YVGEDGKDGV
+955 GDDGKDGV

-987 NEPTSWTK
+987 NEPASWTK
-995 AVPNLIKGKYLWTK
+995 AVPNLLKGKYLWTK

-1041 KDGVGIKSTTIA
+1041 KDGVGIKTTTIT
-1053 YAKSSNGTTVPT
+1053 YAKPKSGTSAPT

-1077 GDFLWTKTVWGYT
+1077 GDFLWTKTVWSYT

-1097 YSVGKIGK
+1097 YSVSKIGK

-1113 KTGADGKTPYFH
+1113 KAGADGKTPYFH
-1125 TAWSNSVDGTKDFS
+1125 TAWSNSSDGSKDFS
-1139 TSQAGEKEYI
+1139 VSEAGEKAYI
-1149 GTYTDYAKAD
+1149 GTYTDYSKAD
-1159 STDPKKYTWMLVKGN
+1159 STDYRKYTWMLVKG
-1174 KGKDGADGV
+1174 
-1183 DGSNFT
+1183 
-1189 WNLIKKSRSYVRISA
+1189 
-1204 WSNSKLEILDENYQF
+1204 E
-1219 LELNVNDA
+1219 
-1227 KKVKFSGGDG
+1227 
-1237 WLKGFLTYRANLD
+1237 
-1250 SDLIKGNK
+1250 
-1258 YTISIY
+1258 
-1264 VENLSDTDLEIKFN
+1264 
-1278 GFNWQSHKLKPNEKR
+1278 
-1293 YVVCKGEYDGN
+1293 
-1304 ACQVQFHT
+1304 
-1312 NLDKDLVVAYGLLK
+1312 
-1326 AEDGYNDNPVW
+1326 
-1337 SPHILEIKGDKGD
+1337 KGD
-1350 RGEQGIRGLQGKDG
+1350 RGEQGLRGLQGQDG
-1364 KDGLPGAP
+1364 KDGLPGP
-1372 GKDGVSSFTHI
+1372 QGRDGKDGQSTFTHV
-1383 AYSNSQDGSKDFST
+1383 AYSNSKDGSRDFST
-1397 SNSNREYIGVY
+1397 SESSRDYIGIY
-1408 VDSNKTDSENYKAYK
+1408 VDSNKTDSEDYRKYN
-1423 WSKIKGIDGKN
+1423 WSKIRGLKGDQ
-1434 GIAGKAGADGKTPY
+1434 GIAGKQGSDGKTPY

-1455 SQDGS
+1455 SADGS
-1460 KDFSTTDSNRDYI
+1460 KDFSVDSPKRDYI
-1473 GTYTDYVKADSTE
+1473 GQYTDYSKADSTDYR
-1486 PKKYNWSKI
+1486 KYTWSRI
-1495 KGEFEGEIG
+1495 KGE
-1504 ARNLLKNSDN
+1504 K
-1514 LDDYFFKYDG
+1514 
-1524 ETHTITDEEIT
+1524 
-1535 EYGFMGNRVVSLRGN
+1535 
-1550 QTSRIKSYCGIPVEK
+1550 
-1565 LVVGKTY
+1565 
-1572 TFSVYVKNNRNIT
+1572 
-1585 QSIAVNGFD
+1585 
-1594 WGQFYFDIKPGEAKR
+1594 GEAADTTE
-1609 VIMTG
+1609 IW
-1614 KRKEMSDPWNDKVQM
+1614 KEIDGVKSD
-1629 LICSY
+1629 LG
-1634 NKEYYADMTVS
+1634 E
-1645 RPQLEEGDVATS
+1645 
-1657 WGKNPS
+1657 
-1663 DFEDELEKKADSQTV
+1663 KADSQTV
-1678 TDIESRQQAVE
+1678 TDIESKQQEIE
-1689 VLIKQM
+1689 VLIS
-1695 PNKNDVQKAFV
+1695 QKADKDSVTKSFV
-1706 EVEKAKAYADTVKK
+1706 EIEKAKAYADTVKK

-1726 LSLKDRIKIIEE
+1726 LSLQDRIKIIEE

-1751 TFFDFG
+1751 TYFDFG

-1776 NALEIVD
+1776 NALEIID

-1818 NGTNKYTIIKPI
+1818 NGSNKYTIIKPI

>member
-60 CLIVATGY
+60 CLVVATGY

-113 EWVNNTLGEKSDW
+113 EWVNNTLGDKSDW

-177 VINFFKKRGKETG
+177 VINFYKKRGKETG

-211 CTAVRAVGKP
+211 CTAVRPVGKP

-236 DKKKPAPNSKI
+236 HKKKPVPNSKI

-293 VGLPTTGTLWA
+293 VGLPTTETLWD

-312 HQINQ
+312 HQIKQ
-317 SEIQYGDI
+317 SEIEYGDI
-325 FVSRHNGKGHTGVI
+325 FVSRHNNKGHTGVI

-359 TKLNGWTGPNVRFYR
+359 TKLRGWTGPNVRFYR
-374 WNENKGGTIIDA
+374 WNENKGGTIVDA

-396 VTKHDLGKRLQGIN
+396 VTKHDLGKRLQGIT
-410 ANQINNWIR
+410 ATQINNWIR

-458 GSSRIARTYHNYFG
+458 GSSRIGRTYHNYFG

-537 NIMKGSE
+537 NIMKSSE
-544 RFTNPGA
+544 RFTSAGA
-551 TASSTEQVTYKEHE
+551 TASSTEQVTYKERE

-688 AIFANFEEQKAG
+688 AIFANFEEEKAG

-759 IDKFVWERV
+759 IDKFIWERV
-768 SEYQDKITTNDDDW
+768 SEYQDKITTSDEDW
-782 NKSKESSTGN
+782 NKSKEGSVGN

-833 KQEEEPNHNVLQWGD
+833 KQEKEPDRASLSWGD

-906 SYVHFAYADSADGTV
+906 SYMHFAYADSVDGTV

-928 ANKKY
+928 TGKKY

-940 VKADSTDPKKYEWSK
+940 EKADSTDPKSYEWSLFK
-955 YVGEDGKDGV
+955 GDDGK
-965 AGKNGVG
+965 
-972 LKSTDISYGLSNSET
+972 
-987 NEPTSWTK
+987 
-995 AVPNLIKGKYLWTK
+995 
-1009 TVWSYTD
+1009 
-1016 NTSETGYTKTYIAK
+1016 
-1030 DGNTG
+1030 
-1035 KDGIAG
+1035 
-1041 KDGVGIKSTTIA
+1041 
-1053 YAKSSNGTTVPT
+1053 
-1065 SGWTSSIPSTSP
+1065 
-1077 GDFLWTKTVWGYT
+1077 
-1090 DNTSETG
+1090 
-1097 YSVGKIGK
+1097 
-1105 DGSDGIPG
+1105 DGIPG

-1125 TAWSNSVDGTKDFS
+1125 TAWSNSADGSKDFS
-1139 TSQAGEKEYI
+1139 VSEAGEKAYI
-1149 GTYTDYAKAD
+1149 GTYTDYVKAD
-1159 STDPKKYTWMLVKGN
+1159 STDPKKYTWMLVKG
-1174 KGKDGADGV
+1174 KDGT
-1183 DGSNFT
+1183 FT
-1189 WNLIKKSRSYVRISA
+1189 
-1204 WSNSKLEILDENYQF
+1204 
-1219 LELNVNDA
+1219 
-1227 KKVKFSGGDG
+1227 
-1237 WLKGFLTYRANLD
+1237 
-1250 SDLIKGNK
+1250 
-1258 YTISIY
+1258 
-1264 VENLSDTDLEIKFN
+1264 
-1278 GFNWQSHKLKPNEKR
+1278 
-1293 YVVCKGEYDGN
+1293 
-1304 ACQVQFHT
+1304 
-1312 NLDKDLVVAYGLLK
+1312 
-1326 AEDGYNDNPVW
+1326 
-1337 SPHILEIKGDKGD
+1337 
-1350 RGEQGIRGLQGKDG
+1350 
-1364 KDGLPGAP
+1364 
-1372 GKDGVSSFTHI
+1372 
-1383 AYSNSQDGSKDFST
+1383 
-1397 SNSNREYIGVY
+1397 
-1408 VDSNKTDSENYKAYK
+1408 
-1423 WSKIKGIDGKN
+1423 
-1434 GIAGKAGADGKTPY
+1434 
-1448 LHIAYSN
+1448 
-1455 SQDGS
+1455 
-1460 KDFSTTDSNRDYI
+1460 
-1473 GTYTDYVKADSTE
+1473 
-1486 PKKYNWSKI
+1486 
-1495 KGEFEGEIG
+1495 GEIG
-1504 ARNLLKNSDN
+1504 GRNLIRNSDKITGWT
-1514 LDDYFFKYDG
+1514 KYDG
-1524 ETHTITDEEIT
+1524 GNHLITDEYIEEFNIQGQHIRSDAANAT
-1535 EYGFMGNRVVSLRGN
+1535 DF
-1550 QTSRIKSYCGIPVEK
+1550 IKTYVNLDVDD

-1572 TFSVYVKNNRNIT
+1572 TFSVYVKNNRDVP
-1585 QSIAVNGFD
+1585 AHLRVNGFN
-1594 WGQFYFDIKPGEAKR
+1594 WNFAYELQPNECKR
-1609 VIMTG
+1609 FIITG
-1614 KRKEMSDPWNDKVQM
+1614 KRDSMDDYWKNRIQFQLRSA
-1629 LICSY
+1629 
-1634 NKEYYADMTVS
+1634 NKAQFVDMTIS

-1657 WGKNPS
+1657 WSKNPS

-1689 VLIKQM
+1689 VLIS
-1695 PNKNDVQKAFV
+1695 QKADKDSVTKSFV
-1706 EVEKAKAYADTVKK
+1706 EIEKAKAYADTVKK
-1720 ALENES
+1720 ALENEN

-1751 TFFDFG
+1751 TYFDFG

>member
-15 VSNDYPDGVH
+15 ASNDYPDSVH

-60 CLIVATGY
+60 CLVVATGY

-113 EWVNNTLGEKSDW
+113 EWVNNTLGDKSDW

-177 VINFFKKRGKETG
+177 VINFYKKRGKETG

-236 DKKKPAPNSKI
+236 DKKKAAPNSKI

-312 HQINQ
+312 HQIKQ

-325 FVSRHNGKGHTGVI
+325 FVSRYNNKGHTGVI

-359 TKLNGWTGPNVRFYR
+359 TKLRGWTGPNVRFYR
-374 WNENKGGTIIDA
+374 WNENKGGTIVDA

-396 VTKHDLGKRLQGIN
+396 VTKHDLGKRLQGIT
-410 ANQINNWIR
+410 ATQINNWIR

-458 GSSRIARTYHNYFG
+458 GTSRIGRQYHNYFG

-551 TASSTEQVTYKEHE
+551 TASSTEQVSYKEHE

-648 SELEIGDYIRIIDHG
+648 GELEIGDYIRIIDHG

-768 SEYQDKITTNDDDW
+768 SEYQDKITTSDEDW
-782 NKSKESSTGN
+782 NKSKEGSVGN

-833 KQEEEPNHNVLQWGD
+833 KQEQEPNHNVLQWGD

-856 GNHFK
+856 GTHFK

-906 SYVHFAYADSADGTV
+906 SYVHFAYADSKDGTV

-928 ANKKY
+928 SGKKY

-940 VKADSTDPKKYEWSK
+940 EKADSTDPKSYEWSLFK
-955 YVGEDGKDGV
+955 GDDGKDG
-965 AGKNGVG
+965 
-972 LKSTDISYGLSNSET
+972 SQ
-987 NEPTSWTK
+987 
-995 AVPNLIKGKYLWTK
+995 
-1009 TVWSYTD
+1009 
-1016 NTSETGYTKTYIAK
+1016 
-1030 DGNTG
+1030 
-1035 KDGIAG
+1035 
-1041 KDGVGIKSTTIA
+1041 
-1053 YAKSSNGTTVPT
+1053 
-1065 SGWTSSIPSTSP
+1065 
-1077 GDFLWTKTVWGYT
+1077 
-1090 DNTSETG
+1090 
-1097 YSVGKIGK
+1097 
-1105 DGSDGIPG
+1105 GIP
-1113 KTGADGKTPYFH
+1113 
-1125 TAWSNSVDGTKDFS
+1125 
-1139 TSQAGEKEYI
+1139 
-1149 GTYTDYAKAD
+1149 
-1159 STDPKKYTWMLVKGN
+1159 
-1174 KGKDGADGV
+1174 
-1183 DGSNFT
+1183 
-1189 WNLIKKSRSYVRISA
+1189 
-1204 WSNSKLEILDENYQF
+1204 
-1219 LELNVNDA
+1219 
-1227 KKVKFSGGDG
+1227 
-1237 WLKGFLTYRANLD
+1237 
-1250 SDLIKGNK
+1250 
-1258 YTISIY
+1258 
-1264 VENLSDTDLEIKFN
+1264 
-1278 GFNWQSHKLKPNEKR
+1278 
-1293 YVVCKGEYDGN
+1293 
-1304 ACQVQFHT
+1304 
-1312 NLDKDLVVAYGLLK
+1312 
-1326 AEDGYNDNPVW
+1326 
-1337 SPHILEIKGDKGD
+1337 
-1350 RGEQGIRGLQGKDG
+1350 
-1364 KDGLPGAP
+1364 
-1372 GKDGVSSFTHI
+1372 
-1383 AYSNSQDGSKDFST
+1383 
-1397 SNSNREYIGVY
+1397 
-1408 VDSNKTDSENYKAYK
+1408 
-1423 WSKIKGIDGKN
+1423 
-1434 GIAGKAGADGKTPY
+1434 GKAGADGKTPY

-1455 SQDGS
+1455 SADGS
-1460 KDFSTTDSNRDYI
+1460 KDFSVSDSKRDYI
-1473 GTYTDYVKADSTE
+1473 GTYTDFEKADSSNY
-1486 PKKYNWSKI
+1486 KKYSWSKI

-1504 ARNLLKNSDN
+1504 ARNYLLKSGEKISNVN
-1514 LDDYFFKYDG
+1514 YLIARYDLAEKPVVG
-1524 ETHTITDEEIT
+1524 ETYTCTIWGNLAKEKSAFGI
-1535 EYGFMGNRVVSLRGN
+1535 YNSSGSIGFGNLTKIKDGVYQNTFKWYNSVKSSDGSTFKVNDSQLWVYSLYMNVNGV
-1550 QTSRIKSYCGIPVEK
+1550 TSTIDRIKLEK
-1565 LVVGKTY
+1565 GTAG
-1572 TFSVYVKNNRNIT
+1572 T
-1585 QSIAVNGFD
+1585 D
-1594 WGQFYFDIKPGEAKR
+1594 WTPAPE
-1609 VIMTG
+1609 
-1614 KRKEMSDPWNDKVQM
+1614 
-1629 LICSY
+1629 
-1634 NKEYYADMTVS
+1634 
-1645 RPQLEEGDVATS
+1645 
-1657 WGKNPS
+1657 

-1678 TDIESRQQAVE
+1678 TDIESKQQEIE
-1689 VLIKQM
+1689 VLIS
-1695 PNKNDVQKAFV
+1695 QKADKDRVDKSFV
-1706 EVEKAKAYADTVKK
+1706 EIEKAKAYADTVKK

-1726 LSLKDRIKIIEE
+1726 LSLQDRIKIIEE

-1751 TFFDFG
+1751 TYFDFG

-1776 NALEIVD
+1776 NALEIID

>member
-60 CLIVATGY
+60 CLVVATGY

-113 EWVNNTLGEKSDW
+113 EWVNNTLGDKSDW

-177 VINFFKKRGKETG
+177 VINFYKKRGKETG

-359 TKLNGWTGPNVRFYR
+359 TKLRGWTGPNVRFYR

-396 VTKHDLGKRLQGIN
+396 VTKHDLGKRLQGIT
-410 ANQINNWIR
+410 ATQINNWIK

-438 KQSGLDAR
+438 SQSGLDAR

-551 TASSTEQVTYKEHE
+551 TASSTEQVSYKERE

-648 SELEIGDYIRIIDHG
+648 GELEIGDYIRIIDHG

-688 AIFANFEEQKAG
+688 AIFANFEEEKAG

-754 DQTAT
+754 DQTAM

-768 SEYQDKITTNDDDW
+768 SEYQDKISTSDEDW
-782 NKSKESSTGN
+782 NKSKEGSTGN

-833 KQEEEPNHNVLQWGD
+833 KQEKEPDRQLLSWGD

-856 GNHFK
+856 GTHFK

-882 LTPGPPGADG
+882 FAPGPPGKDG

-928 ANKKY
+928 SNKKY

-940 VKADSTDPKKYEWSK
+940 EKADSTDPKKYEWSK
-955 YVGEDGKDGV
+955 YVGDDGKPGKDGE
-965 AGKNGVG
+965 N
-972 LKSTDISYGLSNSET
+972 
-987 NEPTSWTK
+987 
-995 AVPNLIKGKYLWTK
+995 
-1009 TVWSYTD
+1009 
-1016 NTSETGYTKTYIAK
+1016 
-1030 DGNTG
+1030 
-1035 KDGIAG
+1035 
-1041 KDGVGIKSTTIA
+1041 
-1053 YAKSSNGTTVPT
+1053 
-1065 SGWTSSIPSTSP
+1065 
-1077 GDFLWTKTVWGYT
+1077 
-1090 DNTSETG
+1090 
-1097 YSVGKIGK
+1097 
-1105 DGSDGIPG
+1105 GIPG
-1113 KTGADGKTPYFH
+1113 KAGADGKTPYFH
-1125 TAWSNSVDGTKDFS
+1125 TAWSNSADGSKDFS
-1139 TSQAGEKEYI
+1139 TSQAGEK
-1149 GTYTDYAKAD
+1149 A
-1159 STDPKKYTWMLVKGN
+1159 
-1174 KGKDGADGV
+1174 
-1183 DGSNFT
+1183 
-1189 WNLIKKSRSYVRISA
+1189 
-1204 WSNSKLEILDENYQF
+1204 
-1219 LELNVNDA
+1219 
-1227 KKVKFSGGDG
+1227 
-1237 WLKGFLTYRANLD
+1237 
-1250 SDLIKGNK
+1250 
-1258 YTISIY
+1258 
-1264 VENLSDTDLEIKFN
+1264 
-1278 GFNWQSHKLKPNEKR
+1278 
-1293 YVVCKGEYDGN
+1293 
-1304 ACQVQFHT
+1304 
-1312 NLDKDLVVAYGLLK
+1312 
-1326 AEDGYNDNPVW
+1326 
-1337 SPHILEIKGDKGD
+1337 
-1350 RGEQGIRGLQGKDG
+1350 
-1364 KDGLPGAP
+1364 
-1372 GKDGVSSFTHI
+1372 
-1383 AYSNSQDGSKDFST
+1383 
-1397 SNSNREYIGVY
+1397 
-1408 VDSNKTDSENYKAYK
+1408 
-1423 WSKIKGIDGKN
+1423 
-1434 GIAGKAGADGKTPY
+1434 
-1448 LHIAYSN
+1448 
-1455 SQDGS
+1455 
-1460 KDFSTTDSNRDYI
+1460 YI
-1473 GTYTDYVKADSTE
+1473 GTYTDYVKEDSTD
-1486 PKKYNWSKI
+1486 PTKYTWMFV
-1495 KGEFEGEIG
+1495 KGEKGDP
-1504 ARNLLKNSDN
+1504 AD
-1514 LDDYFFKYDG
+1514 
-1524 ETHTITDEEIT
+1524 
-1535 EYGFMGNRVVSLRGN
+1535 
-1550 QTSRIKSYCGIPVEK
+1550 TSGIKKDINAIKS
-1565 LVVGKTY
+1565 
-1572 TFSVYVKNNRNIT
+1572 
-1585 QSIAVNGFD
+1585 
-1594 WGQFYFDIKPGEAKR
+1594 
-1609 VIMTG
+1609 
-1614 KRKEMSDPWNDKVQM
+1614 
-1629 LICSY
+1629 
-1634 NKEYYADMTVS
+1634 
-1645 RPQLEEGDVATS
+1645 
-1657 WGKNPS
+1657 
-1663 DFEDELEKKADSQTV
+1663 ELENKADSQTV

-1689 VLIKQM
+1689 VLIS
-1695 PNKNDVQKAFV
+1695 QKADKDSITKSFV
-1706 EVEKAKAYADTVKK
+1706 EIEKTKAYADTLKK

-1726 LSLKDRIKIIEE
+1726 LSLQDRIKIIEE

-1743 KLTIEAIT
+1743 KFTIEAIT
-1751 TFFDFG
+1751 TYFDFG

-1804 GVLEFGYHMVTKYD
+1804 GVLEFGYHVVTKHD
-1818 NGTNKYTIIKPI
+1818 NGVNKYTIIKPI

>member
-60 CLIVATGY
+60 CLVVATGY

-113 EWVNNTLGEKSDW
+113 EWVNNTLGDKSDW

-177 VINFFKKRGKETG
+177 VINFYKKRGKETG
-190 YRLEFGRDVSD
+190 YRLEFGRDLSD

-325 FVSRHNGKGHTGVI
+325 FVSRHNNKGHTGVI

-396 VTKHDLGKRLQGIN
+396 VTKHDLGKRLQGIT
-410 ANQINNWIR
+410 ATQINNWIR
-419 AKAPNSPFNGQGQV
+419 AKAPNSPFNGQGQA

-458 GSSRIARTYHNYFG
+458 GTSRIAREYHNYFG
-472 INAYDSNPDNA
+472 INAYDSNPDDA

-544 RFTNPGA
+544 RYTNAGA
-551 TASSTEQVTYKEHE
+551 TASSTEQVSYKEHE

-648 SELEIGDYIRIIDHG
+648 GELEIGDYIRIIDHG

-712 YSSRFNWQNVPYE
+712 YSSRFNWQNVPFE
-725 MQLSS
+725 MTLSS

-768 SEYQDKITTNDDDW
+768 SEYQDKITTSDDDW
-782 NKSKESSTGN
+782 NKSKEGSTGN

-833 KQEEEPNHNVLQWGD
+833 KQEEEPNHKILQWGD

-870 DTITKRDLEILE
+870 DTITKRDLELLE

-906 SYVHFAYADSADGTV
+906 SYMHFAYADSVDGTV

-928 ANKKY
+928 SGKKY

-940 VKADSTDPKKYEWSK
+940 EKADSTDPKKYEWSK
-955 YVGEDGKDGV
+955 YVGEDGK
-965 AGKNGVG
+965 N
-972 LKSTDISYGLSNSET
+972 
-987 NEPTSWTK
+987 
-995 AVPNLIKGKYLWTK
+995 
-1009 TVWSYTD
+1009 
-1016 NTSETGYTKTYIAK
+1016 
-1030 DGNTG
+1030 
-1035 KDGIAG
+1035 
-1041 KDGVGIKSTTIA
+1041 
-1053 YAKSSNGTTVPT
+1053 
-1065 SGWTSSIPSTSP
+1065 
-1077 GDFLWTKTVWGYT
+1077 
-1090 DNTSETG
+1090 
-1097 YSVGKIGK
+1097 GK

-1113 KTGADGKTPYFH
+1113 KAGADGKTPYFH
-1125 TAWSNSVDGTKDFS
+1125 TAWSNSADGSKDFS

-1149 GTYTDYAKAD
+1149 GTYTDYVKAD
-1159 STDPKKYTWMLVKGN
+1159 STDPKKYTWMLVKGE
-1174 KGKDGADGV
+1174 KGKDGANGTN
-1183 DGSNFT
+1183 GSNFT
-1189 WNLIKKSRSYVRISA
+1189 WNLIKKSRSDVRIST
-1204 WSNSKLEILDENYQF
+1204 WSNSKLEILDEKYQ
-1219 LELNVNDA
+1219 LPEMNVNDA
-1227 KKVKFSGGDG
+1227 KKIKFSGGDIQ
-1237 WLKGFLTYRANLD
+1237 LKGFLSYRANMD
-1250 SDLIKGNK
+1250 SDMIKGNK
-1258 YTISIY
+1258 YTVSLY
-1264 VENLSDTDLEIKFN
+1264 VENLSDADLEIRFN
-1278 GFNWQSHKLKPNEKR
+1278 GFNWQLHKLKPNEKR

-1304 ACQVQFHT
+1304 ANQVQFSI
-1312 NLDKDLVVAYGLLK
+1312 NPDKDLVVAYGLLK

-1337 SPHILEIKGDKGD
+1337 SPHISEIN
-1350 RGEQGIRGLQGKDG
+1350 GKDG
-1364 KDGLPGAP
+1364 KDG
-1372 GKDGVSSFTHI
+1372 T
-1383 AYSNSQDGSKDFST
+1383 
-1397 SNSNREYIGVY
+1397 
-1408 VDSNKTDSENYKAYK
+1408 
-1423 WSKIKGIDGKN
+1423 
-1434 GIAGKAGADGKTPY
+1434 
-1448 LHIAYSN
+1448 
-1455 SQDGS
+1455 
-1460 KDFSTTDSNRDYI
+1460 
-1473 GTYTDYVKADSTE
+1473 
-1486 PKKYNWSKI
+1486 
-1495 KGEFEGEIG
+1495 FEGEIG
-1504 ARNLLKNSDN
+1504 GRNLIKNSDDLSN
-1514 LDDYFFKYDG
+1514 YFVKYDG
-1524 ETHTITDEEIT
+1524 GEHTISDAQIEEFGIA
-1535 EYGFMGNRVVSLRGN
+1535 GKRVFSHVGN
-1550 QTSRIKSYCGIPVEK
+1550 QTTNIKSYLTIPIEK

-1572 TFSVYVKNNRNIT
+1572 TFSMYVKNNRT
-1585 QSIAVNGFD
+1585 DVVQKIAVNGFD
-1594 WGQFYFDIKPGEAKR
+1594 WGQFYFEIKPNEAKR
-1609 VIMTG
+1609 IVMTG
-1614 KRKEMSDPWNDKVQM
+1614 KRKEMNNTFHENKVQII
-1629 LICSY
+1629 LCSY
-1634 NKEYYADMTVS
+1634 DKGWYADMTVS

-1689 VLIKQM
+1689 VLIS
-1695 PNKNDVQKAFV
+1695 QKADKDSVTKSFV
-1706 EVEKAKAYADTVKK
+1706 EIEKAKAYADTVKK
-1720 ALENES
+1720 ALENEN

-1743 KLTIEAIT
+1743 KFTIDAIT
-1751 TFFDFG
+1751 TYFDFG

-1776 NALEIVD
+1776 NALEIID

>member
-8 NLQTLTI
+8 NLQTLTM

-40 MLTCSI
+40 MLSCSI

-60 CLIVATGY
+60 CLVVATGY

-113 EWVNNTLGEKSDW
+113 EWVNNTLGDKLDW

-177 VINFFKKRGKETG
+177 VINFYKKRGKETG

-211 CTAVRAVGKP
+211 CTAVRPVGKP

-236 DKKKPAPNSKI
+236 DKKKAAPNSKI

-325 FVSRHNGKGHTGVI
+325 FVSRYNNKGHTGVI

-359 TKLNGWTGPNVRFYR
+359 TKLKGWTGPNVRFYR

-396 VTKHDLGKRLQGIN
+396 VTKHDLGKRLQGIT
-410 ANQINNWIR
+410 ATQINNWIR

-438 KQSGLDAR
+438 SQSGLDAR

-544 RFTNPGA
+544 RYTNAGA
-551 TASSTEQVTYKEHE
+551 TASSTEQVSYKEHE

-601 KTGQKYFIRMYDSE
+601 KSGQKYFIRMYDSE

-700 ISERLLSLEKSV
+700 ISERLLSLEKFV
-712 YSSRFNWQNVPYE
+712 YSSKFNWQNVPYE

-768 SEYQDKITTNDDDW
+768 SEYQDKITTRDEDW
-782 NKSKESSTGN
+782 NKSKEGSVGN

-833 KQEEEPNHNVLQWGD
+833 KQEQEPNHNVLQWGD

-906 SYVHFAYADSADGTV
+906 SYVHFAYADSKDGTV

-928 ANKKY
+928 SGKKY

-940 VKADSTDPKKYEWSK
+940 EKADSTDPKKYEWSLFK
-955 YVGEDGKDGV
+955 GDDGKDGV

-987 NEPTSWTK
+987 SEPTSWTK
-995 AVPNLIKGKYLWTK
+995 AVPSLSKGKYLWTK
-1009 TVWSYTD
+1009 TVWKYTD
-1016 NTSETGYTKTYIAK
+1016 NSSETGYTKTYIAK

-1041 KDGVGIKSTTIA
+1041 KDGVGIKTTTIT
-1053 YAKSSNGTTVPT
+1053 YAKSSNGTTAPT

-1097 YSVGKIGK
+1097 YSVSKIGK
-1105 DGSDGIPG
+1105 DGSQGIPG
-1113 KTGADGKTPYFH
+1113 KAGADGKTPYFH
-1125 TAWSNSVDGTKDFS
+1125 TAWSNSADGTKDFS
-1139 TSQAGEKEYI
+1139 TSQAGEKAYI
-1149 GTYTDYAKAD
+1149 GTYTDYVKAD

-1174 KGKDGADGV
+1174 KGKDGADGTN
-1183 DGSNFT
+1183 GSNFT
-1189 WNLIKKSRSYVRISA
+1189 WNLLRKSNVKVENGNYLIAKYDLAEKPVVGETYTCTIWGNLAKEKSAFGIYNSSGSIGFGYLTKIKDGIYQRTFKWANSTKLSDGSTFKVNDTQLWVYALYDNVKGVTSRIDKI
-1204 WSNSKLEILDENYQF
+1204 KLE
-1219 LELNVNDA
+1219 
-1227 KKVKFSGGDG
+1227 
-1237 WLKGFLTYRANLD
+1237 KGTNAN
-1250 SDLIKGNK
+1250 S
-1258 YTISIY
+1258 
-1264 VENLSDTDLEIKFN
+1264 
-1278 GFNWQSHKLKPNEKR
+1278 
-1293 YVVCKGEYDGN
+1293 
-1304 ACQVQFHT
+1304 
-1312 NLDKDLVVAYGLLK
+1312 
-1326 AEDGYNDNPVW
+1326 VW
-1337 SPHILEIKGDKGD
+1337 SPCVDEIN
-1350 RGEQGIRGLQGKDG
+1350 GKDG
-1364 KDGLPGAP
+1364 T
-1372 GKDGVSSFTHI
+1372 FT
-1383 AYSNSQDGSKDFST
+1383 
-1397 SNSNREYIGVY
+1397 
-1408 VDSNKTDSENYKAYK
+1408 
-1423 WSKIKGIDGKN
+1423 
-1434 GIAGKAGADGKTPY
+1434 
-1448 LHIAYSN
+1448 
-1455 SQDGS
+1455 
-1460 KDFSTTDSNRDYI
+1460 
-1473 GTYTDYVKADSTE
+1473 
-1486 PKKYNWSKI
+1486 
-1495 KGEFEGEIG
+1495 GEIG
-1504 ARNLLKNSDN
+1504 GRNLIRNSDKITGWT
-1514 LDDYFFKYDG
+1514 KYDG
-1524 ETHTITDEEIT
+1524 GNHLITDE
-1535 EYGFMGNRVVSLRGN
+1535 FMKEFNVQG
-1550 QTSRIKSYCGIPVEK
+1550 QRIKSDAANATDFIKTYVNFDVDD
-1565 LVVGKTY
+1565 LVPGKNY
-1572 TFSVYVKNNRNIT
+1572 TFSVYVKNNRDVPA
-1585 QSIAVNGFD
+1585 QLRVNGFN
-1594 WGQFYFDIKPGEAKR
+1594 WNFAYELQPNECKR
-1609 VIMTG
+1609 FVVTG
-1614 KRKEMSDPWNDKVQM
+1614 KRDNM
-1629 LICSY
+1629 
-1634 NKEYYADMTVS
+1634 
-1645 RPQLEEGDVATS
+1645 EG
-1657 WGKNPS
+1657 
-1663 DFEDELEKKADSQTV
+1663 
-1678 TDIESRQQAVE
+1678 
-1689 VLIKQM
+1689 
-1695 PNKNDVQKAFV
+1695 
-1706 EVEKAKAYADTVKK
+1706 Y
-1720 ALENES
+1720 
-1726 LSLKDRIKIIEE
+1726 
-1738 NVGAG
+1738 
-1743 KLTIEAIT
+1743 
-1751 TFFDFG
+1751 
-1757 EEGIL
+1757 
-1762 IGKKD
+1762 
-1767 EAVKMILKN
+1767 
-1776 NALEIVD
+1776 
-1783 GTKTVARF
+1783 
-1791 ANSQVQVPNLKVD
+1791 
-1804 GVLEFGYHMVTKYD
+1804 
-1818 NGTNKYTIIKPI
+1818 

>member
-60 CLIVATGY
+60 CLVVATGY

-106 DFKGTLV
+106 DFKGTLA

-139 FKFDG
+139 FKFEG

-166 VKLNGNAIDKK
+166 VKLNGNEIDKK
-177 VINFFKKRGKETG
+177 VINFYKKRGKETG

-293 VGLPTTGTLWA
+293 VGLPTTETLWNM
-304 WGNAGTYF
+304 GNAGTYF

-325 FVSRHNGKGHTGVI
+325 FVSRYNNKGHTGVI

-359 TKLNGWTGPNVRFYR
+359 TKLKGWTGPNVRFYR
-374 WNENKGGTIIDA
+374 WNENKGGTIIDE

-396 VTKHDLGKRLQGIN
+396 VTKHDLGKRLQGIK
-410 ANQINNWIR
+410 ASQINNWIR

-438 KQSGLDAR
+438 SQSGLDAR

-458 GSSRIARTYHNYFG
+458 GTSRIARTYHNYFG

-551 TASSTEQVTYKEHE
+551 TASSTEQVSYKEHE

-601 KTGQKYFIRMYDSE
+601 KTAQKYFIRMYDSE

-688 AIFANFEEQKAG
+688 AIFANFEEEKAG

-712 YSSRFNWQNVPYE
+712 YSSRFNWQNVPFE
-725 MQLSS
+725 MTLSS

-768 SEYQDKITTNDDDW
+768 SEYQDKISTSDEDW
-782 NKSKESSTGN
+782 NKSKEGSVGN

-833 KQEEEPNHNVLQWGD
+833 KQEQEPNHKILQWGD
-848 VWQWDDGK
+848 VWQNPKTQSKKIWKNDHWEDVIQRYELDQK
-856 GNHFK
+856 MSRDQLLSDSEIQK
-861 RLWKGDRWE
+861 LLKGD
-870 DTITKRDLEILE
+870 
-882 LTPGPPGADG
+882 
-892 ENGMPGKDGKDGRT
+892 PGKDG
-906 SYVHFAYADSADGTV
+906 
-921 GFTRTAT
+921 
-928 ANKKY
+928 
-933 IGFYTDF
+933 
-940 VKADSTDPKKYEWSK
+940 
-955 YVGEDGKDGV
+955 
-965 AGKNGVG
+965 
-972 LKSTDISYGLSNSET
+972 
-987 NEPTSWTK
+987 
-995 AVPNLIKGKYLWTK
+995 
-1009 TVWSYTD
+1009 
-1016 NTSETGYTKTYIAK
+1016 
-1030 DGNTG
+1030 
-1035 KDGIAG
+1035 
-1041 KDGVGIKSTTIA
+1041 
-1053 YAKSSNGTTVPT
+1053 
-1065 SGWTSSIPSTSP
+1065 
-1077 GDFLWTKTVWGYT
+1077 
-1090 DNTSETG
+1090 
-1097 YSVGKIGK
+1097 
-1105 DGSDGIPG
+1105 IPG
-1113 KTGADGKTPYFH
+1113 TKGMDGKT
-1125 TAWSNSVDGTKDFS
+1125 
-1139 TSQAGEKEYI
+1139 
-1149 GTYTDYAKAD
+1149 
-1159 STDPKKYTWMLVKGN
+1159 
-1174 KGKDGADGV
+1174 
-1183 DGSNFT
+1183 
-1189 WNLIKKSRSYVRISA
+1189 SY
-1204 WSNSKLEILDENYQF
+1204 L
-1219 LELNVNDA
+1219 
-1227 KKVKFSGGDG
+1227 
-1237 WLKGFLTYRANLD
+1237 
-1250 SDLIKGNK
+1250 
-1258 YTISIY
+1258 
-1264 VENLSDTDLEIKFN
+1264 
-1278 GFNWQSHKLKPNEKR
+1278 
-1293 YVVCKGEYDGN
+1293 
-1304 ACQVQFHT
+1304 
-1312 NLDKDLVVAYGLLK
+1312 
-1326 AEDGYNDNPVW
+1326 
-1337 SPHILEIKGDKGD
+1337 
-1350 RGEQGIRGLQGKDG
+1350 
-1364 KDGLPGAP
+1364 
-1372 GKDGVSSFTHI
+1372 HI
-1383 AYSNSQDGSKDFST
+1383 AYSNSQDGSAGFSVSDSKDKLYIGQYTDFNEADSTDYSKYSWTKIKGEKGDRGERGLRGLQGQDGKNGLPGPQGRDGKDGQSTFTHVAYSNSSDGSRDFST
-1397 SNSNREYIGVY
+1397 SESSRDYIGIY
-1408 VDSNKTDSENYKAYK
+1408 VDSNKTDSEDYRKYN
-1423 WSKIKGIDGKN
+1423 WSKIRGLKGEQ
-1434 GIAGKAGADGKTPY
+1434 GIAGKQGSDGKTPY

-1455 SQDGS
+1455 SADGS
-1460 KDFSTTDSNRDYI
+1460 KDFSINDSNRDYI
-1473 GTYTDYVKADSTE
+1473 GQYTDFSKADSTDY
-1486 PKKYNWSKI
+1486 KKYSWSKI
-1495 KGEFEGEIG
+1495 KGEFEGELG
-1504 ARNLLKNSDN
+1504 GRNYLLKSGEKISNAN
-1514 LDDYFFKYDG
+1514 YNIAKYDLAEKPVVG
-1524 ETHTITDEEIT
+1524 ETYTCTIWGNLAKEKSSFGIYNSSGSIGFGNLTNIKDGVYQNTFKWNNSTKLSDGSIFKLNDTQLWVYSLYMNVTGVTSSIDKIKLEKGSTGTDWTPAPE
-1535 EYGFMGNRVVSLRGN
+1535 
-1550 QTSRIKSYCGIPVEK
+1550 
-1565 LVVGKTY
+1565 
-1572 TFSVYVKNNRNIT
+1572 
-1585 QSIAVNGFD
+1585 
-1594 WGQFYFDIKPGEAKR
+1594 
-1609 VIMTG
+1609 
-1614 KRKEMSDPWNDKVQM
+1614 
-1629 LICSY
+1629 
-1634 NKEYYADMTVS
+1634 
-1645 RPQLEEGDVATS
+1645 
-1657 WGKNPS
+1657 

-1689 VLIKQM
+1689 VLIS
-1695 PNKNDVQKAFV
+1695 QKADKDSVTKSFV
-1706 EVEKAKAYADTVKK
+1706 EIEKAKAYADTVKK

-1726 LSLKDRIKIIEE
+1726 LSLQNRIKVIEE

-1804 GVLEFGYHMVTKYD
+1804 GVLEFGYHMVTKHD
-1818 NGTNKYTIIKPI
+1818 NGVNKYTIIKPI

>member
-60 CLIVATGY
+60 CLVVATGY

-93 CGLDLLNE
+93 CGLDLLSE

-106 DFKGTLV
+106 DFKGTLA

-166 VKLNGNAIDKK
+166 VKLNGNVIDKK
-177 VINFFKKRGKETG
+177 VINFYKKRGKETG
-190 YRLEFGRDVSD
+190 YRLEFGRDLSD
-201 VKRTVSIADL
+201 VKRTVSITDL

-236 DKKKPAPNSKI
+236 HKKKAAPNSKI

-325 FVSRHNGKGHTGVI
+325 FVSRYNNKGHTGVI

-359 TKLNGWTGPNVRFYR
+359 TKLKGWTGPNVRFYR

-396 VTKHDLGKRLQGIN
+396 VTKHDLGKRLQGIT
-410 ANQINNWIR
+410 ATQINNWIR

-438 KQSGLDAR
+438 SQSGLDAR

-544 RFTNPGA
+544 RYTNAGA

-601 KTGQKYFIRMYDSE
+601 KSGQKYFIRMYDSE

-712 YSSRFNWQNVPYE
+712 YSSKFNWQNVPYE

-768 SEYQDKITTNDDDW
+768 SEYQDKITTRDEDW
-782 NKSKESSTGN
+782 NKSKEGSVGN

-833 KQEEEPNHNVLQWGD
+833 KQEQEPNHNVLQWGD

-906 SYVHFAYADSADGTV
+906 SYVHFAYADSKDGTV

-928 ANKKY
+928 SGKKY

-940 VKADSTDPKKYEWSK
+940 EKADSTDPKKYEWSLFK
-955 YVGEDGKDGV
+955 GDDGKDGV

-987 NEPTSWTK
+987 SEPTSWTK
-995 AVPNLIKGKYLWTK
+995 AVPSLSKGKYLWTK
-1009 TVWSYTD
+1009 TVWKYTD
-1016 NTSETGYTKTYIAK
+1016 NSSETGYTKTYIAK

-1041 KDGVGIKSTTIA
+1041 KDGVGIKTTTIT
-1053 YAKSSNGTTVPT
+1053 YAKSSNGTTAPT

-1097 YSVGKIGK
+1097 YSVSKIGK
-1105 DGSDGIPG
+1105 DGSQGIPG
-1113 KTGADGKTPYFH
+1113 KAGADGKTPYFH
-1125 TAWSNSVDGTKDFS
+1125 TAWSNSADGTKDFS
-1139 TSQAGEKEYI
+1139 TSQAGEKAYI
-1149 GTYTDYAKAD
+1149 GTYTDYVKAD
-1159 STDPKKYTWMLVKGN
+1159 STDPKKYTWMLVKG
-1174 KGKDGADGV
+1174 KDGT
-1183 DGSNFT
+1183 FT
-1189 WNLIKKSRSYVRISA
+1189 
-1204 WSNSKLEILDENYQF
+1204 
-1219 LELNVNDA
+1219 
-1227 KKVKFSGGDG
+1227 
-1237 WLKGFLTYRANLD
+1237 
-1250 SDLIKGNK
+1250 
-1258 YTISIY
+1258 
-1264 VENLSDTDLEIKFN
+1264 
-1278 GFNWQSHKLKPNEKR
+1278 
-1293 YVVCKGEYDGN
+1293 
-1304 ACQVQFHT
+1304 
-1312 NLDKDLVVAYGLLK
+1312 
-1326 AEDGYNDNPVW
+1326 
-1337 SPHILEIKGDKGD
+1337 
-1350 RGEQGIRGLQGKDG
+1350 
-1364 KDGLPGAP
+1364 
-1372 GKDGVSSFTHI
+1372 
-1383 AYSNSQDGSKDFST
+1383 
-1397 SNSNREYIGVY
+1397 
-1408 VDSNKTDSENYKAYK
+1408 
-1423 WSKIKGIDGKN
+1423 
-1434 GIAGKAGADGKTPY
+1434 
-1448 LHIAYSN
+1448 
-1455 SQDGS
+1455 
-1460 KDFSTTDSNRDYI
+1460 
-1473 GTYTDYVKADSTE
+1473 
-1486 PKKYNWSKI
+1486 
-1495 KGEFEGEIG
+1495 GEIG
-1504 ARNLLKNSDN
+1504 GRNLIRNSDKITGWT
-1514 LDDYFFKYDG
+1514 KYDG
-1524 ETHTITDEEIT
+1524 GNHLITDEYMKEFNIQ
-1535 EYGFMGNRVVSLRGN
+1535 G
-1550 QTSRIKSYCGIPVEK
+1550 QRIKSDAGNGTDFIKTYVNFDVDD
-1565 LVVGKTY
+1565 LVVGKNY
-1572 TFSVYVKNNRNIT
+1572 TFSVYVKNNRDVP
-1585 QSIAVNGFD
+1585 AHLRVNGFN
-1594 WGQFYFDIKPGEAKR
+1594 WNFAYELSANECKR
-1609 VIMTG
+1609 FIITG
-1614 KRKEMSDPWNDKVQM
+1614 KRDNMEGYWKNRIQFQLRSA
-1629 LICSY
+1629 
-1634 NKEYYADMTVS
+1634 NKAQFVDMTVS

-1657 WGKNPS
+1657 WSKNPS

-1689 VLIKQM
+1689 VLIS
-1695 PNKNDVQKAFV
+1695 QKADKDSVTKSFV
-1706 EVEKAKAYADTVKK
+1706 EIEKAKAYADTVKK
-1720 ALENES
+1720 ALENEN

-1751 TFFDFG
+1751 TYFDFG

-1776 NALEIVD
+1776 NALEIID

-1804 GVLEFGYHMVTKYD
+1804 GVLEFGYHMVTKHD
-1818 NGTNKYTIIKPI
+1818 NGVNKYTIIKPI

>member
-60 CLIVATGY
+60 CLVVATGY

-113 EWVNNTLGEKSDW
+113 EWVNNTLGDKSDW

-177 VINFFKKRGKETG
+177 VINFYKKRGKETG
-190 YRLEFGRDVSD
+190 YRLEFGRDLSD

-236 DKKKPAPNSKI
+236 HKKKPAPNSKI

-293 VGLPTTGTLWA
+293 VGLPTTGILWA

-325 FVSRHNGKGHTGVI
+325 FVSRYNNKGHTGVI

-359 TKLNGWTGPNVRFYR
+359 TKLKGWTGPNVRFYR

-396 VTKHDLGKRLQGIN
+396 VTKHDLGKRLQGIT
-410 ANQINNWIR
+410 ATQINNWIR

-458 GSSRIARTYHNYFG
+458 GTSRIARTYHNYFG

-551 TASSTEQVTYKEHE
+551 TASSTEQVSYKERE

-688 AIFANFEEQKAG
+688 AIFANFEEEKAG

-768 SEYQDKITTNDDDW
+768 SEYQDKITTSDEDW
-782 NKSKESSTGN
+782 NKSKEGSTGN

-833 KQEEEPNHNVLQWGD
+833 KQEQEPNHNVLQWGD

-870 DTITKRDLEILE
+870 DTITKRDLELLE

-892 ENGMPGKDGKDGRT
+892 EDGMPGKDGKDGRT
-906 SYVHFAYADSADGTV
+906 SYVHFAYADSEDGAV

-940 VKADSTDPKKYEWSK
+940 EKADSTDPKKYEWSLFR
-955 YVGEDGKDGV
+955 GDDGKDGV

-995 AVPNLIKGKYLWTK
+995 AVPGLSKGKYLWTK
-1009 TVWSYTD
+1009 TVWNYTD

-1041 KDGVGIKSTTIA
+1041 KDGVGIKSTTIT
-1053 YAKSSNGTTVPT
+1053 YAKSTSGTSAPT

-1097 YSVGKIGK
+1097 YSVSKIGK
-1105 DGSDGIPG
+1105 DGSQGIPG
-1113 KTGADGKTPYFH
+1113 KAGADGKTPYFH
-1125 TAWSNSVDGTKDFS
+1125 TAWSNSADGTKDFS
-1139 TSQAGEKEYI
+1139 TSQAGGKAYI
-1149 GTYTDYAKAD
+1149 GTYTDYVKAD

-1174 KGKDGADGV
+1174 KGKDGADGA

-1189 WNLIKKSRSYVRISA
+1189 WNLLKKSNVKVENSNYLIAKYDLAEKPVVGETYTCTIWGKLSEDKDNFIVFNSGGWIALGSLKKIEENIYQVIFKWRDKITDKGTERVADNSYLNVYAFPSSSKSTSRIDKI
-1204 WSNSKLEILDENYQF
+1204 KLE
-1219 LELNVNDA
+1219 
-1227 KKVKFSGGDG
+1227 
-1237 WLKGFLTYRANLD
+1237 KGT
-1250 SDLIKGNK
+1250 
-1258 YTISIY
+1258 
-1264 VENLSDTDLEIKFN
+1264 
-1278 GFNWQSHKLKPNEKR
+1278 
-1293 YVVCKGEYDGN
+1293 N
-1304 ACQVQFHT
+1304 A
-1312 NLDKDLVVAYGLLK
+1312 
-1326 AEDGYNDNPVW
+1326 NPVW
-1337 SPHILEIKGDKGD
+1337 SPCVDEIN
-1350 RGEQGIRGLQGKDG
+1350 GKDG
-1364 KDGLPGAP
+1364 
-1372 GKDGVSSFTHI
+1372 T
-1383 AYSNSQDGSKDFST
+1383 
-1397 SNSNREYIGVY
+1397 
-1408 VDSNKTDSENYKAYK
+1408 
-1423 WSKIKGIDGKN
+1423 
-1434 GIAGKAGADGKTPY
+1434 
-1448 LHIAYSN
+1448 
-1455 SQDGS
+1455 
-1460 KDFSTTDSNRDYI
+1460 
-1473 GTYTDYVKADSTE
+1473 
-1486 PKKYNWSKI
+1486 
-1495 KGEFEGEIG
+1495 FEGEIG
-1504 ARNLLKNSDN
+1504 GRNLIKNSDD
-1514 LDDYFFKYDG
+1514 LSGCFFKFDG
-1524 ETHTITDEEIT
+1524 GNHRITDEEIT
-1535 EYGFMGNRVVSLRGN
+1535 EFGFSGKRLVSEAGN
-1550 QTSRIKSYCGIPVEK
+1550 QTDGTKEVMLLDSENLIN
-1565 LVVGKTY
+1565 GKVY
-1572 TFSVYVKNNRNIT
+1572 TFSMYIKNNRDVPMRLNVK
-1585 QSIAVNGFD
+1585 SIESNLVE
-1594 WGQFYFDIKPGEAKR
+1594 IKPNSTQR
-1609 VIMTG
+1609 LVVTG
-1614 KRKEMSDPWNDKVQM
+1614 KKIEDTNANGKFRIFLNANTKD
-1629 LICSY
+1629 
-1634 NKEYYADMTVS
+1634 YYIDCTVS
-1645 RPQLEEGDVATS
+1645 RPQFEEGDVATS
-1657 WGKNPS
+1657 WSKNHN
-1663 DFEDELEKKADSQTV
+1663 DFVDELEKKADSQTV

-1689 VLIKQM
+1689 VLIS
-1695 PNKNDVQKAFV
+1695 QKADKDSVTKSFV
-1706 EVEKAKAYADTVKK
+1706 EIEKAKAYADTVKK

-1751 TFFDFG
+1751 TYFDFG

-1776 NALEIVD
+1776 NALEIID

-1818 NGTNKYTIIKPI
+1818 SGTNKYTIIKPI

>member
-60 CLIVATGY
+60 CLVVATGY

-80 VETRYSK
+80 VENRYSK

-113 EWVNNTLGEKSDW
+113 EWVNNTLGDKSDW
-126 VVGINEAKDKNLA
+126 VVGINEVKDKNLA

-177 VINFFKKRGKETG
+177 VINFYKKRGKETG

-339 LDKNTIIH
+339 LDKSTIIH

-359 TKLNGWTGPNVRFYR
+359 TKLRGWTGPNVRFYR

-396 VTKHDLGKRLQGIN
+396 VTKHDLGKRLQGIT
-410 ANQINNWIR
+410 ATQINNWIR

-438 KQSGLDAR
+438 SQSGLDAR

-544 RFTNPGA
+544 RFTNAGS
-551 TASSTEQVTYKEHE
+551 TAFSTEQVTYKEHE

-615 ATSQKTL
+615 ATSQKRL

-648 SELEIGDYIRIIDHG
+648 GELEIGDYIRIIDHG

-768 SEYQDKITTNDDDW
+768 SEYQDKITTSDENW
-782 NKSKESSTGN
+782 NKSKEGSVGN

-821 FITIKDLTIGIY
+821 FITIKDVTIGIY

-856 GNHFK
+856 GTHFK

-870 DTITKRDLEILE
+870 DTITKRDLELLE

-892 ENGMPGKDGKDGRT
+892 DDGMPGKDGKDGRT

-928 ANKKY
+928 SGKKY

-940 VKADSTDPKKYEWSK
+940 EKADSTDPKSYEWSR
-955 YVGEDGKDGV
+955 YVGEDGK
-965 AGKNGVG
+965 
-972 LKSTDISYGLSNSET
+972 
-987 NEPTSWTK
+987 P
-995 AVPNLIKGKYLWTK
+995 
-1009 TVWSYTD
+1009 
-1016 NTSETGYTKTYIAK
+1016 
-1030 DGNTG
+1030 G
-1035 KDGIAG
+1035 KDG
-1041 KDGVGIKSTTIA
+1041 T
-1053 YAKSSNGTTVPT
+1053 
-1065 SGWTSSIPSTSP
+1065 
-1077 GDFLWTKTVWGYT
+1077 
-1090 DNTSETG
+1090 
-1097 YSVGKIGK
+1097 
-1105 DGSDGIPG
+1105 DGIPG
-1113 KTGADGKTPYFH
+1113 KAGADGKTPYFH
-1125 TAWSNSVDGTKDFS
+1125 TAWSNSADGTKDFS

-1174 KGKDGADGV
+1174 KGKDGVDGAN
-1183 DGSNFT
+1183 GSNFT
-1189 WNLIKKSRSYVRISA
+1189 WNLLKKSNVSVETANYNIAKYDLAEKPIVGEVYTCTIWGNLA
-1204 WSNSKLEILDENYQF
+1204 KEKKYFAIYNSGGSVGFGNAI
-1219 LELNVNDA
+1219 
-1227 KKVKFSGGDG
+1227 KVKDG
-1237 WLKGFLTYRANLD
+1237 VYQRTFTWQNSVKYSN
-1250 SDLIKGNK
+1250 GNIV
-1258 YTISIY
+1258 T
-1264 VENLSDTDLEIKFN
+1264 VNDTDLWVYALYNNVTGVTSTIDKIK
-1278 GFNWQSHKLKPNEKR
+1278 LEKGIN
-1293 YVVCKGEYDGN
+1293 K
-1304 ACQVQFHT
+1304 
-1312 NLDKDLVVAYGLLK
+1312 
-1326 AEDGYNDNPVW
+1326 NPVW
-1337 SPHILEIKGDKGD
+1337 SPHVSEIN
-1350 RGEQGIRGLQGKDG
+1350 GKDG
-1364 KDGLPGAP
+1364 KDGT
-1372 GKDGVSSFTHI
+1372 FT
-1383 AYSNSQDGSKDFST
+1383 
-1397 SNSNREYIGVY
+1397 
-1408 VDSNKTDSENYKAYK
+1408 
-1423 WSKIKGIDGKN
+1423 
-1434 GIAGKAGADGKTPY
+1434 
-1448 LHIAYSN
+1448 
-1455 SQDGS
+1455 
-1460 KDFSTTDSNRDYI
+1460 
-1473 GTYTDYVKADSTE
+1473 
-1486 PKKYNWSKI
+1486 
-1495 KGEFEGEIG
+1495 GEIG
-1504 ARNLLKNSDN
+1504 ARNLIRNSDKITGWT
-1514 LDDYFFKYDG
+1514 KYDG
-1524 ETHTITDEEIT
+1524 GNHLIIDEYMNEFNIQ
-1535 EYGFMGNRVVSLRGN
+1535 G
-1550 QTSRIKSYCGIPVEK
+1550 QRIKSDAANATDFIKTYVNFDVDD

-1572 TFSVYVKNNRNIT
+1572 TFSVYVKNNRDVPA
-1585 QSIAVNGFD
+1585 QLRVNGFN
-1594 WGQFYFDIKPGEAKR
+1594 WSFAYELNANECKR
-1609 VIMTG
+1609 FVITG
-1614 KRKEMSDPWNDKVQM
+1614 KRDNMEGYWKNRIQFQLRSA
-1629 LICSY
+1629 
-1634 NKEYYADMTVS
+1634 NKAQFVDMTIA

-1657 WGKNPS
+1657 WSKNPN

-1689 VLIKQM
+1689 VLIS
-1695 PNKNDVQKAFV
+1695 QKADKDSVTKSFV
-1706 EVEKAKAYADTVKK
+1706 EIEKAKAYADTVKK

-1726 LSLKDRIKIIEE
+1726 LSIQNRIKIIEE

-1743 KLTIEAIT
+1743 KHTIEAIT

-1791 ANSQVQVPNLKVD
+1791 ANSQVRVPNLKVD

>member
-31 NENLETGTC
+31 NEDLKTGTC

-60 CLIVATGY
+60 CLVVATGY

-80 VETRYSK
+80 LETRYSK

-101 DIAEQ
+101 DIGEQ
-106 DFKGTLV
+106 DFKGTLA

-139 FKFDG
+139 FKFDR

-177 VINFFKKRGKETG
+177 VINFYKKRGKETG
-190 YRLEFGRDVSD
+190 YRLEFGRDLSD

-236 DKKKPAPNSKI
+236 HKKNPAPNSKI

-293 VGLPTTGTLWA
+293 VGLPTTETLWA

-312 HQINQ
+312 HQIKQ
-317 SEIQYGDI
+317 SEIEYGDI
-325 FVSRHNGKGHTGVI
+325 FVSRYNGKGHTGVI

-359 TKLNGWTGPNVRFYR
+359 TKLKGWTGPNVRFYR

-396 VTKHDLGKRLQGIN
+396 VTKHDLGKRLQGIT
-410 ANQINNWIR
+410 ATQINNWIR

-491 QAGIING
+491 QAGVING

-513 LYAMNHDKNG
+513 LYVMNHDKNG

-544 RFTNPGA
+544 RYTNAGA

-615 ATSQKTL
+615 ATSQKRL

-688 AIFANFEEQKAG
+688 AIFANFEEEKAG

-712 YSSRFNWQNVPYE
+712 YSSRFNWQNVPFE
-725 MQLSS
+725 MTLSS

-768 SEYQDKITTNDDDW
+768 SEYQDKITTSDENW

-792 ILGINNT
+792 ILGINNA

-833 KQEEEPNHNVLQWGD
+833 KQEKEPDISSLSWGD

-856 GNHFK
+856 GTHFK

-892 ENGMPGKDGKDGRT
+892 EDGMPGKDGKDGRT
-906 SYVHFAYADSADGTV
+906 SYVHFAYADSEDGTV

-928 ANKKY
+928 SGKKY

-940 VKADSTDPKKYEWSK
+940 EKADSTDPKKYEWSR
-955 YVGEDGKDGV
+955 YVGEDGK
-965 AGKNGVG
+965 
-972 LKSTDISYGLSNSET
+972 
-987 NEPTSWTK
+987 P
-995 AVPNLIKGKYLWTK
+995 
-1009 TVWSYTD
+1009 
-1016 NTSETGYTKTYIAK
+1016 
-1030 DGNTG
+1030 
-1035 KDGIAG
+1035 
-1041 KDGVGIKSTTIA
+1041 
-1053 YAKSSNGTTVPT
+1053 
-1065 SGWTSSIPSTSP
+1065 
-1077 GDFLWTKTVWGYT
+1077 
-1090 DNTSETG
+1090 
-1097 YSVGKIGK
+1097 GK
-1105 DGSDGIPG
+1105 DGSQGIPG
-1113 KTGADGKTPYFH
+1113 KAGADGKTPYFH
-1125 TAWSNSVDGTKDFS
+1125 TAWSNSADGTKDFS
-1139 TSQAGEKEYI
+1139 TSQAGEKAYI
-1149 GTYTDYAKAD
+1149 GTYTDYVKAD
-1159 STDPKKYTWMLVKGN
+1159 STDPKKYTWMLVKG
-1174 KGKDGADGV
+1174 
-1183 DGSNFT
+1183 
-1189 WNLIKKSRSYVRISA
+1189 
-1204 WSNSKLEILDENYQF
+1204 
-1219 LELNVNDA
+1219 
-1227 KKVKFSGGDG
+1227 
-1237 WLKGFLTYRANLD
+1237 
-1250 SDLIKGNK
+1250 
-1258 YTISIY
+1258 
-1264 VENLSDTDLEIKFN
+1264 
-1278 GFNWQSHKLKPNEKR
+1278 
-1293 YVVCKGEYDGN
+1293 
-1304 ACQVQFHT
+1304 
-1312 NLDKDLVVAYGLLK
+1312 
-1326 AEDGYNDNPVW
+1326 
-1337 SPHILEIKGDKGD
+1337 
-1350 RGEQGIRGLQGKDG
+1350 KDG
-1364 KDGLPGAP
+1364 KDG
-1372 GKDGVSSFTHI
+1372 T
-1383 AYSNSQDGSKDFST
+1383 
-1397 SNSNREYIGVY
+1397 
-1408 VDSNKTDSENYKAYK
+1408 
-1423 WSKIKGIDGKN
+1423 
-1434 GIAGKAGADGKTPY
+1434 
-1448 LHIAYSN
+1448 
-1455 SQDGS
+1455 
-1460 KDFSTTDSNRDYI
+1460 
-1473 GTYTDYVKADSTE
+1473 
-1486 PKKYNWSKI
+1486 
-1495 KGEFEGEIG
+1495 FEGEIG
-1504 ARNLLKNSDN
+1504 GRNLIRNSDKITGWT
-1514 LDDYFFKYDG
+1514 KYDG
-1524 ETHTITDEEIT
+1524 GNHLITDE
-1535 EYGFMGNRVVSLRGN
+1535 FMKEFNIQG
-1550 QTSRIKSYCGIPVEK
+1550 QRIKADAGKATKRGKIFVNFDIDD
-1565 LVVGKTY
+1565 LVPGKTY
-1572 TFSVYVKNNRNIT
+1572 TFSVYMKNNLDIPT
-1585 QSIAVNGFD
+1585 KVVLFHFD
-1594 WGQFYFDIKPGEAKR
+1594 WNFENELKAHECKR
-1609 VIMTG
+1609 FIISG
-1614 KRKEMSDPWNDKVQM
+1614 KRDKVEDSWRKKVQFQ
-1629 LICSY
+1629 LRAAS
-1634 NKEYYADMTVS
+1634 EDQSVDMTVS

-1657 WGKNPS
+1657 WGKNPN
-1663 DFEDELEKKADSQTV
+1663 DFIDELEKKADSQTV

-1695 PNKNDVQKAFV
+1695 PNKNDVQKSFV

-1743 KLTIEAIT
+1743 KFTIDAIT

-1804 GVLEFGYHMVTKYD
+1804 GVLEFGYHMVTKHD
-1818 NGTNKYTIIKPI
+1818 NGVNKYTIIKPI

>member
-60 CLIVATGY
+60 CLVVATGY

-80 VETRYSK
+80 VENRYSK

-106 DFKGTLV
+106 DFKGILA

-177 VINFFKKRGKETG
+177 VINFYKKRGKETG

-211 CTAVRAVGKP
+211 CTAVRPVGKP

-236 DKKKPAPNSKI
+236 HKKKPVPNSKI

-293 VGLPTTGTLWA
+293 VGLPTTETLWA

-359 TKLNGWTGPNVRFYR
+359 TKLSGWTGPNVRFYR
-374 WNENKGGTIIDA
+374 WNDNKGGTIVDA

-396 VTKHDLGKRLQGIN
+396 VTKHDLGKRLQGIT
-410 ANQINNWIR
+410 ATQINNWIR

-458 GSSRIARTYHNYFG
+458 GTSRIARTYHNYFG

-498 AVWIKEHYYNRGQKT
+498 AMWIKEHYYNRGQKT

-544 RFTNPGA
+544 RFTNRGA
-551 TASSTEQVTYKEHE
+551 TASSTEQVSYKEHE

-768 SEYQDKITTNDDDW
+768 SEYQDKITTSDEDW
-782 NKSKESSTGN
+782 NKSKEGSVGN

-833 KQEEEPNHNVLQWGD
+833 KQEKEPNHNVLQWGD

-906 SYVHFAYADSADGTV
+906 SYVHFAYADSKDGTV

-928 ANKKY
+928 SGKKY

-940 VKADSTDPKKYEWSK
+940 EKADSTDPKKYEWSR
-955 YVGEDGKDGV
+955 YVGEDGK
-965 AGKNGVG
+965 
-972 LKSTDISYGLSNSET
+972 
-987 NEPTSWTK
+987 P
-995 AVPNLIKGKYLWTK
+995 
-1009 TVWSYTD
+1009 
-1016 NTSETGYTKTYIAK
+1016 
-1030 DGNTG
+1030 
-1035 KDGIAG
+1035 
-1041 KDGVGIKSTTIA
+1041 
-1053 YAKSSNGTTVPT
+1053 
-1065 SGWTSSIPSTSP
+1065 
-1077 GDFLWTKTVWGYT
+1077 
-1090 DNTSETG
+1090 
-1097 YSVGKIGK
+1097 GK

-1113 KTGADGKTPYFH
+1113 KAGADGKTPYFH
-1125 TAWSNSVDGTKDFS
+1125 TAWSNSADGSKDFS
-1139 TSQAGEKEYI
+1139 VSEAGEKAYI
-1149 GTYTDYAKAD
+1149 GTYTDYVKVDSAD
-1159 STDPKKYTWMLVKGN
+1159 YKKYTWMLVKGN
-1174 KGKDGADGV
+1174 KGKDGADGA

-1189 WNLIKKSRSYVRISA
+1189 WNLLKKSNVKVENTNYLIAKYELAEKPIHGEAYTLTLWGKLNEQKQSFNAY
-1204 WSNSKLEILDENYQF
+1204 NSGGSVGFGPL
-1219 LELNVNDA
+1219 
-1227 KKVKFSGGDG
+1227 KKVK
-1237 WLKGFLTYRANLD
+1237 
-1250 SDLIKGNK
+1250 
-1258 YTISIY
+1258 
-1264 VENLSDTDLEIKFN
+1264 E
-1278 GFNWQSHKLKPNEKR
+1278 
-1293 YVVCKGEYDGN
+1293 
-1304 ACQVQFHT
+1304 
-1312 NLDKDLVVAYGLLK
+1312 
-1326 AEDGYNDNPVW
+1326 
-1337 SPHILEIKGDKGD
+1337 
-1350 RGEQGIRGLQGKDG
+1350 
-1364 KDGLPGAP
+1364 
-1372 GKDGVSSFTHI
+1372 
-1383 AYSNSQDGSKDFST
+1383 
-1397 SNSNREYIGVY
+1397 GVY
-1408 VDSNKTDSENYKAYK
+1408 QLGLTWNDTIINSAGNRITANNTELWIYQQPQSSTVVSTID
-1423 WSKIKGIDGKN
+1423 KIKLEKGTTGTDW
-1434 GIAGKAGADGKTPY
+1434 TP
-1448 LHIAYSN
+1448 AP
-1455 SQDGS
+1455 
-1460 KDFSTTDSNRDYI
+1460 
-1473 GTYTDYVKADSTE
+1473 E
-1486 PKKYNWSKI
+1486 
-1495 KGEFEGEIG
+1495 
-1504 ARNLLKNSDN
+1504 
-1514 LDDYFFKYDG
+1514 
-1524 ETHTITDEEIT
+1524 
-1535 EYGFMGNRVVSLRGN
+1535 
-1550 QTSRIKSYCGIPVEK
+1550 
-1565 LVVGKTY
+1565 
-1572 TFSVYVKNNRNIT
+1572 
-1585 QSIAVNGFD
+1585 
-1594 WGQFYFDIKPGEAKR
+1594 
-1609 VIMTG
+1609 
-1614 KRKEMSDPWNDKVQM
+1614 
-1629 LICSY
+1629 
-1634 NKEYYADMTVS
+1634 
-1645 RPQLEEGDVATS
+1645 
-1657 WGKNPS
+1657 

-1678 TDIESRQQAVE
+1678 TDIESKQQEIE
-1689 VLIKQM
+1689 VLIS
-1695 PNKNDVQKAFV
+1695 QKADKDRVDKSFV
-1706 EVEKAKAYADTVKK
+1706 EIEKAKAYADTVKK

-1726 LSLKDRIKIIEE
+1726 LSLQDRIKIIEE

-1751 TFFDFG
+1751 TYFDFG

-1804 GVLEFGYHMVTKYD
+1804 GVLEFGYHMVTKHD
-1818 NGTNKYTIIKPI
+1818 NGVNKYTIIKPI

>member
-106 DFKGTLV
+106 DFKGTLA

-177 VINFFKKRGKETG
+177 VINFYMKRGKETG

-211 CTAVRAVGKP
+211 CTAVRPVGKP

-236 DKKKPAPNSKI
+236 HKKKPAPNSKI

-293 VGLPTTGTLWA
+293 AGLPTTETLWA

-312 HQINQ
+312 HQIKQ

-325 FVSRHNGKGHTGVI
+325 FVSRYNNKGHTGVI

-359 TKLNGWTGPNVRFYR
+359 TKLRGWTGPNVRFYR
-374 WNENKGGTIIDA
+374 WNENKGGTIVDA

-396 VTKHDLGKRLQGIN
+396 VTKHDLGKRLQGIT
-410 ANQINNWIR
+410 ATQINNWIR
-419 AKAPNSPFNGQGQV
+419 AKAPNSPFNGQSQV

-458 GSSRIARTYHNYFG
+458 GSSRIGRTYHNYFG

-513 LYAMNHDKNG
+513 LYAMNHDRNG

-537 NIMKGSE
+537 NIMKSSE
-544 RFTNPGA
+544 RFTSAGA
-551 TASSTEQVTYKEHE
+551 TASSTEQVTYKERE

-688 AIFANFEEQKAG
+688 AIFANFEEEKAG

-730 SQGNVFK
+730 SQGSVFK

-768 SEYQDKITTNDDDW
+768 SEYQDKLTTSDVDW
-782 NKSKESSTGN
+782 NKSKEESTGN

-821 FITIKDLTIGIY
+821 FIAIKDLTIGIY
-833 KQEEEPNHNVLQWGD
+833 KQEEEPNHKILQWGD

-906 SYVHFAYADSADGTV
+906 SYMHFAYADSADGTV

-928 ANKKY
+928 SGKKY

-940 VKADSTDPKKYEWSK
+940 EKTDSTDPKRYEWSK
-955 YVGEDGKDGV
+955 YVGEDGK
-965 AGKNGVG
+965 N
-972 LKSTDISYGLSNSET
+972 
-987 NEPTSWTK
+987 
-995 AVPNLIKGKYLWTK
+995 
-1009 TVWSYTD
+1009 
-1016 NTSETGYTKTYIAK
+1016 
-1030 DGNTG
+1030 
-1035 KDGIAG
+1035 
-1041 KDGVGIKSTTIA
+1041 
-1053 YAKSSNGTTVPT
+1053 
-1065 SGWTSSIPSTSP
+1065 
-1077 GDFLWTKTVWGYT
+1077 
-1090 DNTSETG
+1090 
-1097 YSVGKIGK
+1097 GK

-1113 KTGADGKTPYFH
+1113 KAGADGKTPYFH
-1125 TAWSNSVDGTKDFS
+1125 TAWSNSADGSKDFS
-1139 TSQAGEKEYI
+1139 TSQAGEKAYI
-1149 GTYTDYAKAD
+1149 GTYTDYVKAD
-1159 STDPKKYTWMLVKGN
+1159 STDPKKYTWMLVKG
-1174 KGKDGADGV
+1174 
-1183 DGSNFT
+1183 
-1189 WNLIKKSRSYVRISA
+1189 
-1204 WSNSKLEILDENYQF
+1204 
-1219 LELNVNDA
+1219 
-1227 KKVKFSGGDG
+1227 
-1237 WLKGFLTYRANLD
+1237 
-1250 SDLIKGNK
+1250 
-1258 YTISIY
+1258 
-1264 VENLSDTDLEIKFN
+1264 
-1278 GFNWQSHKLKPNEKR
+1278 
-1293 YVVCKGEYDGN
+1293 
-1304 ACQVQFHT
+1304 
-1312 NLDKDLVVAYGLLK
+1312 
-1326 AEDGYNDNPVW
+1326 
-1337 SPHILEIKGDKGD
+1337 
-1350 RGEQGIRGLQGKDG
+1350 KDG
-1364 KDGLPGAP
+1364 KDG
-1372 GKDGVSSFTHI
+1372 T
-1383 AYSNSQDGSKDFST
+1383 
-1397 SNSNREYIGVY
+1397 
-1408 VDSNKTDSENYKAYK
+1408 
-1423 WSKIKGIDGKN
+1423 
-1434 GIAGKAGADGKTPY
+1434 
-1448 LHIAYSN
+1448 
-1455 SQDGS
+1455 
-1460 KDFSTTDSNRDYI
+1460 
-1473 GTYTDYVKADSTE
+1473 
-1486 PKKYNWSKI
+1486 
-1495 KGEFEGEIG
+1495 FEGEIG
-1504 ARNLLKNSDN
+1504 GRNLIRNSDKITGWT
-1514 LDDYFFKYDG
+1514 KYDG
-1524 ETHTITDEEIT
+1524 GNHLITDEYMEEFNIQ
-1535 EYGFMGNRVVSLRGN
+1535 G
-1550 QTSRIKSYCGIPVEK
+1550 QRIKSDAANATDFIKTYVNFDVDD

-1572 TFSVYVKNNRNIT
+1572 TFSVYVKNNRDVT
-1585 QSIAVNGFD
+1585 AQLRVNGFN
-1594 WGQFYFDIKPGEAKR
+1594 WNFAYELNANECKR
-1609 VIMTG
+1609 FVVTG
-1614 KRKEMSDPWNDKVQM
+1614 KRDSMDGYWKNRIQFQLRSA
-1629 LICSY
+1629 
-1634 NKEYYADMTVS
+1634 NKGQFVDMTVS

-1657 WGKNPS
+1657 WSKNPS

-1689 VLIKQM
+1689 VLIS
-1695 PNKNDVQKAFV
+1695 QKADKDSVTKSFV
-1706 EVEKAKAYADTVKK
+1706 EIEKAKAYADTVKK
-1720 ALENES
+1720 ALENEN

-1751 TFFDFG
+1751 TYFDFG

-1776 NALEIVD
+1776 NALEIID

>member
-106 DFKGTLV
+106 DFKGTLA

-139 FKFDG
+139 FKFEG

-166 VKLNGNAIDKK
+166 VKLNGNEIDKK
-177 VINFFKKRGKETG
+177 VINFYKKRGKETG

-293 VGLPTTGTLWA
+293 VGLPTTETLWNM
-304 WGNAGTYF
+304 GNAGTYF

-325 FVSRHNGKGHTGVI
+325 FVSRYNNKGHTGVI

-359 TKLNGWTGPNVRFYR
+359 TKLKGWTGPNVRFYR

-396 VTKHDLGKRLQGIN
+396 VTKHDLGKRLQGIK
-410 ANQINNWIR
+410 ASQINNWIR

-438 KQSGLDAR
+438 SQSGLDAR

-458 GSSRIARTYHNYFG
+458 GTSRIARTYHNYFG

-551 TASSTEQVTYKEHE
+551 TASSTEQVSYKEHE

-601 KTGQKYFIRMYDSE
+601 KTAQKYFIRMYDSE

-688 AIFANFEEQKAG
+688 AIFANFEEEKAG

-712 YSSRFNWQNVPYE
+712 YSSRFNWQNVPFE
-725 MQLSS
+725 MTLSS

-768 SEYQDKITTNDDDW
+768 SEYQDKITASDEDW
-782 NKSKESSTGN
+782 NKSKEGSTGN

-806 FTCSAMLNDVAVATS
+806 FTCTAMLNDVAVATS

-833 KQEEEPNHNVLQWGD
+833 KQEEEPNHKILQWGD

-882 LTPGPPGADG
+882 RTPGPPGADG
-892 ENGMPGKDGKDGRT
+892 ENGMPGKDGKDGKT
-906 SYVHFAYADSADGTV
+906 SYMHFAYADSADGTV

-928 ANKKY
+928 SGKKY

-940 VKADSTDPKKYEWSK
+940 EKADSTDPKKYEWSK
-955 YVGEDGKDGV
+955 YVGEDGK
-965 AGKNGVG
+965 N
-972 LKSTDISYGLSNSET
+972 
-987 NEPTSWTK
+987 
-995 AVPNLIKGKYLWTK
+995 
-1009 TVWSYTD
+1009 
-1016 NTSETGYTKTYIAK
+1016 
-1030 DGNTG
+1030 
-1035 KDGIAG
+1035 
-1041 KDGVGIKSTTIA
+1041 
-1053 YAKSSNGTTVPT
+1053 
-1065 SGWTSSIPSTSP
+1065 
-1077 GDFLWTKTVWGYT
+1077 
-1090 DNTSETG
+1090 
-1097 YSVGKIGK
+1097 GK

-1113 KTGADGKTPYFH
+1113 KAGADGKTPYFH
-1125 TAWSNSVDGTKDFS
+1125 TAWSNSADGTKDFS
-1139 TSQAGEKEYI
+1139 TSQAGEKAYI
-1149 GTYTDYAKAD
+1149 GTYTDYVKED
-1159 STDPKKYTWMLVKGN
+1159 SIDYKKYTWMLVKGN
-1174 KGKDGADGV
+1174 KGKDGVDGAN
-1183 DGSNFT
+1183 GSNFT
-1189 WNLIKKSRSYVRISA
+1189 WNMLLKSNIVVENDKYNINNYDLSGDFVVGEDYTLTIWGKLGEDRTRFDFYNSESYVRLEGATEISQGVYSVSFK
-1204 WSNSKLEILDENYQF
+1204 WKDTREYNGVVHKGDNSKLLVYAYSSSGKSTSRIDKIK
-1219 LELNVNDA
+1219 LE
-1227 KKVKFSGGDG
+1227 
-1237 WLKGFLTYRANLD
+1237 KG
-1250 SDLIKGNK
+1250 
-1258 YTISIY
+1258 
-1264 VENLSDTDLEIKFN
+1264 
-1278 GFNWQSHKLKPNEKR
+1278 
-1293 YVVCKGEYDGN
+1293 
-1304 ACQVQFHT
+1304 T
-1312 NLDKDLVVAYGLLK
+1312 NT
-1326 AEDGYNDNPVW
+1326 NPVW
-1337 SPHILEIKGDKGD
+1337 SPHISEINGKD
-1350 RGEQGIRGLQGKDG
+1350 GIDG
-1364 KDGLPGAP
+1364 KDGT
-1372 GKDGVSSFTHI
+1372 FT
-1383 AYSNSQDGSKDFST
+1383 
-1397 SNSNREYIGVY
+1397 
-1408 VDSNKTDSENYKAYK
+1408 
-1423 WSKIKGIDGKN
+1423 
-1434 GIAGKAGADGKTPY
+1434 
-1448 LHIAYSN
+1448 
-1455 SQDGS
+1455 
-1460 KDFSTTDSNRDYI
+1460 
-1473 GTYTDYVKADSTE
+1473 
-1486 PKKYNWSKI
+1486 
-1495 KGEFEGEIG
+1495 GEIG
-1504 ARNLLKNSDN
+1504 GRNLIRNSDKITGWT
-1514 LDDYFFKYDG
+1514 KYDG
-1524 ETHTITDEEIT
+1524 GNHLITDEYME
-1535 EYGFMGNRVVSLRGN
+1535 EFNVQG
-1550 QTSRIKSYCGIPVEK
+1550 QRIKSDAANATDFIKTYVNFDVDD

-1572 TFSVYVKNNRNIT
+1572 TFSVYVKNNRDVT
-1585 QSIAVNGFD
+1585 AQLRVNGFN
-1594 WGQFYFDIKPGEAKR
+1594 WNFAYELNANECKR
-1609 VIMTG
+1609 FVITG
-1614 KRKEMSDPWNDKVQM
+1614 KRDSMDGYWKNRIQFQLRSA
-1629 LICSY
+1629 
-1634 NKEYYADMTVS
+1634 NKAQFVDMTIA

-1657 WGKNPS
+1657 WSKNPN

-1695 PNKNDVQKAFV
+1695 PNKNDVQKSFV
-1706 EVEKAKAYADTVKK
+1706 EIEKAKAYAETVKK

-1726 LSLKDRIKIIEE
+1726 LSIQDRIKVIEE

-1743 KLTIEAIT
+1743 KHTIEAIT
-1751 TFFDFG
+1751 TYFDFG

-1762 IGKKD
+1762 IGKRD

-1804 GVLEFGYHMVTKYD
+1804 GVLEFGYHVVTKHD
-1818 NGTNKYTIIKPI
+1818 NSVNKYTIIKPI

>member
-46 DKVVEKDVELIEAG
+46 DKVVGKDVELIEAG
-60 CLIVATGY
+60 CLVVATGY
-68 KKKPVLLEITEV
+68 KKKPVLLEVTEV

-101 DIAEQ
+101 DIGEQ

-139 FKFDG
+139 FKFEG

-177 VINFFKKRGKETG
+177 VINFYKKRGKETG
-190 YRLEFGRDVSD
+190 YRLEFGRDLSD

-236 DKKKPAPNSKI
+236 NKKKPAPNSKI

-288 LFPKS
+288 LFPRS
-293 VGLPTTGTLWA
+293 VGLPTTGTLWD

-359 TKLNGWTGPNVRFYR
+359 TKLSGWTGPNVRFYR

-396 VTKHDLGKRLQGIN
+396 VTKHDLGKRLQGIT
-410 ANQINNWIR
+410 ATQINNWIR

-491 QAGIING
+491 QAGVING

-544 RFTNPGA
+544 RYTNAGA
-551 TASSTEQVTYKEHE
+551 TASSTEQVSYKEHE

-601 KTGQKYFIRMYDSE
+601 KSGQKYFIRMYDSA
-615 ATSQKTL
+615 ATSQKAL

-768 SEYQDKITTNDDDW
+768 SEYQDKITTSDEVW
-782 NKSKESSTGN
+782 NKSKEGSVGN

-906 SYVHFAYADSADGTV
+906 SYMHFAYADSADGAV

-928 ANKKY
+928 SGKKY

-940 VKADSTDPKKYEWSK
+940 EKADSTDPKKYEWSLFK
-955 YVGEDGKDGV
+955 GNDGKDG
-965 AGKNGVG
+965 
-972 LKSTDISYGLSNSET
+972 SQ
-987 NEPTSWTK
+987 
-995 AVPNLIKGKYLWTK
+995 
-1009 TVWSYTD
+1009 
-1016 NTSETGYTKTYIAK
+1016 
-1030 DGNTG
+1030 
-1035 KDGIAG
+1035 
-1041 KDGVGIKSTTIA
+1041 
-1053 YAKSSNGTTVPT
+1053 
-1065 SGWTSSIPSTSP
+1065 
-1077 GDFLWTKTVWGYT
+1077 
-1090 DNTSETG
+1090 
-1097 YSVGKIGK
+1097 
-1105 DGSDGIPG
+1105 GIPG
-1113 KTGADGKTPYFH
+1113 KAGADGKTPYFH
-1125 TAWSNSVDGTKDFS
+1125 TAWANSADGIKDFS

-1149 GTYTDYAKAD
+1149 GTYTDYVKAD

-1174 KGKDGADGV
+1174 KGKDGTNGI

-1189 WNLIKKSRSYVRISA
+1189 WNLLKKSNVKVENSNYLIAKYDLAEKPVVGETYTCTLWGNLAKEKSSFGIYNSSGSVSFGGLLKIKDGMYQRTFK
-1204 WSNSKLEILDENYQF
+1204 WSNSTKYSNGNTFKANDTQLWVYALYDNVKGVTSRIDKIKLER
-1219 LELNVNDA
+1219 
-1227 KKVKFSGGDG
+1227 G
-1237 WLKGFLTYRANLD
+1237 
-1250 SDLIKGNK
+1250 
-1258 YTISIY
+1258 
-1264 VENLSDTDLEIKFN
+1264 
-1278 GFNWQSHKLKPNEKR
+1278 
-1293 YVVCKGEYDGN
+1293 
-1304 ACQVQFHT
+1304 T
-1312 NLDKDLVVAYGLLK
+1312 NT
-1326 AEDGYNDNPVW
+1326 NPVW
-1337 SPHILEIKGDKGD
+1337 SPCVDEVKGDK
-1350 RGEQGIRGLQGKDG
+1350 GEQGIRGLQGKDG
-1364 KDGLPGAP
+1364 RDGIA

-1383 AYSNSQDGSKDFST
+1383 AYSNSADGSRDFST
-1397 SNSNREYIGVY
+1397 SNSNREYIGIY
-1408 VDSNKTDSENYKAYK
+1408 VDSNKADSEDYKSYK
-1423 WSKIKGIDGKN
+1423 WSKIKGLDGKN

-1460 KDFSTTDSNRDYI
+1460 KDFSVTDSKRDYI
-1473 GTYTDYVKADSTE
+1473 GTYTDFVKADSTDY
-1486 PKKYNWSKI
+1486 KKYSWSKI

-1504 ARNLLKNSDN
+1504 GRNYLLNSDVEVN
-1514 LDDYFFKYDG
+1514 SANYNIQKYKLSKDIQVG
-1524 ETHTITDEEIT
+1524 QRYTLTLWGKLNKQKQSFNAYNSGGSISFGPLKKVKEGVYQLGLTWNDTIINSA
-1535 EYGFMGNRVVSLRGN
+1535 GNRITANNTELWIYQQPQSPTVVS
-1550 QTSRIKSYCGIPVEK
+1550 TIDKIKLEK
-1565 LVVGKTY
+1565 GT
-1572 TFSVYVKNNRNIT
+1572 TGT
-1585 QSIAVNGFD
+1585 D
-1594 WGQFYFDIKPGEAKR
+1594 WTPAPE
-1609 VIMTG
+1609 
-1614 KRKEMSDPWNDKVQM
+1614 
-1629 LICSY
+1629 
-1634 NKEYYADMTVS
+1634 
-1645 RPQLEEGDVATS
+1645 
-1657 WGKNPS
+1657 

-1689 VLIKQM
+1689 VLIS
-1695 PNKNDVQKAFV
+1695 QKADKDSVTKSFI
-1706 EVEKAKAYADTVKK
+1706 EIEKAKAYADTVKK
-1720 ALENES
+1720 ALENEN

-1743 KLTIEAIT
+1743 KFTIDAIT
-1751 TFFDFG
+1751 TYFDFG

-1776 NALEIVD
+1776 NALEIID

>member
-60 CLIVATGY
+60 CLVVATGY

-101 DIAEQ
+101 DVGEQ

-113 EWVNNTLGEKSDW
+113 EWVNNTLGDKSDW

-177 VINFFKKRGKETG
+177 VINFYKKRGKETG
-190 YRLEFGRDVSD
+190 YRLEFGRDLSD

-325 FVSRHNGKGHTGVI
+325 FVSRQNNKGHTGVI

-359 TKLNGWTGPNVRFYR
+359 TKLSGWTGPNVRFYR
-374 WNENKGGTIIDA
+374 WNENKGGTIVDA

-396 VTKHDLGKRLQGIN
+396 VTKHDLGKRLQGIT
-410 ANQINNWIR
+410 ATQINNWIR
-419 AKAPNSPFNGQGQV
+419 AKAPNSPFNGQGQA

-458 GSSRIARTYHNYFG
+458 GTSRIAREYHNYFG

-513 LYAMNHDKNG
+513 LYAMNHDSGG

-544 RFTNPGA
+544 RYTNPGA
-551 TASSTEQVTYKEHE
+551 TASSTEQVSYKEHE

-648 SELEIGDYIRIIDHG
+648 NELEIGDYIRIIDHG

-688 AIFANFEEQKAG
+688 AIFANFEEEKAG

-759 IDKFVWERV
+759 IDRFVWERV
-768 SEYQDKITTNDDDW
+768 SEYQDKITTSDDDW
-782 NKSKESSTGN
+782 NKSKEGSTGN

-833 KQEEEPNHNVLQWGD
+833 KQEEEPNHKILQWGD
-848 VWQWDDGK
+848 VWQNPKTQSKKIWKNDHWEDVIQRYELDEK
-856 GNHFK
+856 MSRDQLLSDSEIQK
-861 RLWKGDRWE
+861 LLKGD
-870 DTITKRDLEILE
+870 
-882 LTPGPPGADG
+882 
-892 ENGMPGKDGKDGRT
+892 PGKDGIPG
-906 SYVHFAYADSADGTV
+906 
-921 GFTRTAT
+921 
-928 ANKKY
+928 
-933 IGFYTDF
+933 
-940 VKADSTDPKKYEWSK
+940 
-955 YVGEDGKDGV
+955 
-965 AGKNGVG
+965 
-972 LKSTDISYGLSNSET
+972 
-987 NEPTSWTK
+987 
-995 AVPNLIKGKYLWTK
+995 IKGM
-1009 TVWSYTD
+1009 
-1016 NTSETGYTKTYIAK
+1016 
-1030 DGNTG
+1030 
-1035 KDGIAG
+1035 
-1041 KDGVGIKSTTIA
+1041 
-1053 YAKSSNGTTVPT
+1053 
-1065 SGWTSSIPSTSP
+1065 
-1077 GDFLWTKTVWGYT
+1077 
-1090 DNTSETG
+1090 
-1097 YSVGKIGK
+1097 
-1105 DGSDGIPG
+1105 
-1113 KTGADGKTPYFH
+1113 DGKT
-1125 TAWSNSVDGTKDFS
+1125 
-1139 TSQAGEKEYI
+1139 
-1149 GTYTDYAKAD
+1149 
-1159 STDPKKYTWMLVKGN
+1159 
-1174 KGKDGADGV
+1174 
-1183 DGSNFT
+1183 
-1189 WNLIKKSRSYVRISA
+1189 SY
-1204 WSNSKLEILDENYQF
+1204 L
-1219 LELNVNDA
+1219 
-1227 KKVKFSGGDG
+1227 
-1237 WLKGFLTYRANLD
+1237 
-1250 SDLIKGNK
+1250 
-1258 YTISIY
+1258 
-1264 VENLSDTDLEIKFN
+1264 
-1278 GFNWQSHKLKPNEKR
+1278 
-1293 YVVCKGEYDGN
+1293 
-1304 ACQVQFHT
+1304 
-1312 NLDKDLVVAYGLLK
+1312 
-1326 AEDGYNDNPVW
+1326 
-1337 SPHILEIKGDKGD
+1337 
-1350 RGEQGIRGLQGKDG
+1350 
-1364 KDGLPGAP
+1364 
-1372 GKDGVSSFTHI
+1372 HI
-1383 AYSNSQDGSKDFST
+1383 AYSNSQDGSVGFSVSDSKDKLYIGQYTDFNEADSTDYSKYSWTKIKGEKGDRGEQGLRGLQGQDGKDGLPGPQGRDGKDGQSTFTHVAYSNSEDGSRDFST
-1397 SNSNREYIGVY
+1397 SESSRDYIGIY
-1408 VDSNKTDSENYKAYK
+1408 VDSNKTDSEDYRKYN
-1423 WSKIKGIDGKN
+1423 WSKIRGLKGEQ
-1434 GIAGKAGADGKTPY
+1434 GIAGKQGSDGKTPY

-1455 SQDGS
+1455 SADGS
-1460 KDFSTTDSNRDYI
+1460 KDFSVDSPNRDYI
-1473 GTYTDYVKADSTE
+1473 GQYTDYSKADSADYR
-1486 PKKYNWSKI
+1486 KYTWSRI
-1495 KGEFEGEIG
+1495 KGE
-1504 ARNLLKNSDN
+1504 K
-1514 LDDYFFKYDG
+1514 
-1524 ETHTITDEEIT
+1524 
-1535 EYGFMGNRVVSLRGN
+1535 
-1550 QTSRIKSYCGIPVEK
+1550 
-1565 LVVGKTY
+1565 
-1572 TFSVYVKNNRNIT
+1572 
-1585 QSIAVNGFD
+1585 
-1594 WGQFYFDIKPGEAKR
+1594 GEAADTTE
-1609 VIMTG
+1609 IW
-1614 KRKEMSDPWNDKVQM
+1614 KEIDGVKSD
-1629 LICSY
+1629 LG
-1634 NKEYYADMTVS
+1634 E
-1645 RPQLEEGDVATS
+1645 
-1657 WGKNPS
+1657 
-1663 DFEDELEKKADSQTV
+1663 KADSQTV

-1695 PNKNDVQKAFV
+1695 PNKNDVQKSFV

-1720 ALENES
+1720 ALE
-1726 LSLKDRIKIIEE
+1726 K
-1738 NVGAG
+1738 
-1743 KLTIEAIT
+1743 
-1751 TFFDFG
+1751 
-1757 EEGIL
+1757 
-1762 IGKKD
+1762 
-1767 EAVKMILKN
+1767 ILKN

-1804 GVLEFGYHMVTKYD
+1804 GVLEFGYHMVTKHD
-1818 NGTNKYTIIKPI
+1818 NGVNKYTIIKPI

>member
-15 VSNDYPDGVH
+15 VSNDYPEGIH

-80 VETRYSK
+80 VENRYSK

-113 EWVNNTLGEKSDW
+113 EWVNNTLGDKSGW

-177 VINFFKKRGKETG
+177 VINFYKKRGKETG

-325 FVSRHNGKGHTGVI
+325 FVSRHNNKGHTGVI

-359 TKLNGWTGPNVRFYR
+359 TKLSGWTGPNVRFYR
-374 WNENKGGTIIDA
+374 WNENKGGTIVDA

-396 VTKHDLGKRLQGIN
+396 VTKHDLGKRLQGIT
-410 ANQINNWIR
+410 ATQINNWIR

-551 TASSTEQVTYKEHE
+551 TASSTEQVSYKEHE

-688 AIFANFEEQKAG
+688 AIFANFEEEKAG

-712 YSSRFNWQNVPYE
+712 YSSRFNWQNIPYE
-725 MQLSS
+725 MQLTS

-768 SEYQDKITTNDDDW
+768 SEYQDKITTSDEDW
-782 NKSKESSTGN
+782 NKSKEGSTGN

-833 KQEEEPNHNVLQWGD
+833 KQEQEPNHNVLQWGD

-892 ENGMPGKDGKDGRT
+892 DDGMPGKDGKDGKT

-940 VKADSTDPKKYEWSK
+940 EKADSTDPKKYEWSLFK
-955 YVGEDGKDGV
+955 GDDGKDGV
-965 AGKNGVG
+965 AGKNGLG

-987 NEPTSWTK
+987 NEPASWTK
-995 AVPNLIKGKYLWTK
+995 AVPGLSKGKYLWTK
-1009 TVWSYTD
+1009 TVWNYTD

-1041 KDGVGIKSTTIA
+1041 KDGVGIKSTTIT
-1053 YAKSSNGTTVPT
+1053 YAKSTSGTNPPT

-1077 GDFLWTKTVWGYT
+1077 GDFLWMKTVWSYT

-1097 YSVGKIGK
+1097 YSVSKIGK
-1105 DGSDGIPG
+1105 DGSQGIPG
-1113 KTGADGKTPYFH
+1113 KAGADGKTPYFH
-1125 TAWSNSVDGTKDFS
+1125 TAWSNSADGSKDFS
-1139 TSQAGEKEYI
+1139 VSEAGEKAYI
-1149 GTYTDYAKAD
+1149 GTYTDYVKAD

-1174 KGKDGADGV
+1174 KGKDGADGAN
-1183 DGSNFT
+1183 GSNFT
-1189 WNLIKKSRSYVRISA
+1189 WNLLKKSNVVVENANYLIAKYDLAEKPVVGETYTCTIWGNLAKEKSAFGIYNSSGSIGFGYLTKIKDGIYQRTFKWANSAKLSDGSIFKANDTQLWVYSLYRNVTGVTSTIDRI
-1204 WSNSKLEILDENYQF
+1204 KLE
-1219 LELNVNDA
+1219 
-1227 KKVKFSGGDG
+1227 
-1237 WLKGFLTYRANLD
+1237 KGAN
-1250 SDLIKGNK
+1250 
-1258 YTISIY
+1258 
-1264 VENLSDTDLEIKFN
+1264 
-1278 GFNWQSHKLKPNEKR
+1278 
-1293 YVVCKGEYDGN
+1293 
-1304 ACQVQFHT
+1304 T
-1312 NLDKDLVVAYGLLK
+1312 NP
-1326 AEDGYNDNPVW
+1326 EW
-1337 SPHILEIKGDKGD
+1337 SPHVSEIN
-1350 RGEQGIRGLQGKDG
+1350 GKDG
-1364 KDGLPGAP
+1364 
-1372 GKDGVSSFTHI
+1372 T
-1383 AYSNSQDGSKDFST
+1383 
-1397 SNSNREYIGVY
+1397 
-1408 VDSNKTDSENYKAYK
+1408 
-1423 WSKIKGIDGKN
+1423 
-1434 GIAGKAGADGKTPY
+1434 
-1448 LHIAYSN
+1448 
-1455 SQDGS
+1455 
-1460 KDFSTTDSNRDYI
+1460 
-1473 GTYTDYVKADSTE
+1473 
-1486 PKKYNWSKI
+1486 
-1495 KGEFEGEIG
+1495 FEGEIG
-1504 ARNLLKNSDN
+1504 GRNLIKNSDD
-1514 LDDYFFKYDG
+1514 LSGCFVKFDG
-1524 ETHTITDEEIT
+1524 GNHKITDEEIT
-1535 EYGFMGNRVVSLRGN
+1535 EFGFGGKRLVSEAGN
-1550 QTSRIKSYCGIPVEK
+1550 QTDGTKEIMLLDSENLIG
-1565 LVVGKTY
+1565 GKIY
-1572 TFSVYVKNNRNIT
+1572 TFSMYVKNNRDVPMRLNVK
-1585 QSIAVNGFD
+1585 SIECD
-1594 WGQFYFDIKPGEAKR
+1594 LIELKPNESKR
-1609 VIMTG
+1609 LVVTG
-1614 KRKEMSDPWNDKVQM
+1614 KKIDDTYANGKFRVFFNANTKN
-1629 LICSY
+1629 
-1634 NKEYYADMTVS
+1634 YYIDCTVS

-1657 WGKNPS
+1657 WSKNPN

-1689 VLIKQM
+1689 VLIS
-1695 PNKNDVQKAFV
+1695 QKADKDSVTKSFV
-1706 EVEKAKAYADTVKK
+1706 EIEKAKAYADTVKK

-1751 TFFDFG
+1751 TYFDFG

-1776 NALEIVD
+1776 NALEIID

>member
-80 VETRYSK
+80 IETRYSK

-106 DFKGTLV
+106 DFKGTLA

-139 FKFDG
+139 FKFEG

-177 VINFFKKRGKETG
+177 VINFYKKRGKETG

-211 CTAVRAVGKP
+211 CTAVRPVGKP
-221 HKEQIREV
+221 HKEKIREV

-293 VGLPTTGTLWA
+293 VGLPTTETLWA

-312 HQINQ
+312 HQIKQ

-325 FVSRHNGKGHTGVI
+325 FVSRYNGKGHTGVI

-396 VTKHDLGKRLQGIN
+396 VTKHDLGKRLQGIT
-410 ANQINNWIR
+410 ATQINNWIR

-458 GSSRIARTYHNYFG
+458 GTSRIARTYHNYFG

-513 LYAMNHDKNG
+513 LYAMNHDSKG

-712 YSSRFNWQNVPYE
+712 YSSRFNWQNVPFE
-725 MQLSS
+725 MKLSS

-759 IDKFVWERV
+759 IDKFIWERV
-768 SEYQDKITTNDDDW
+768 SEYQDKITTSDEDW
-782 NKSKESSTGN
+782 NKSKEGSVGN

-833 KQEEEPNHNVLQWGD
+833 KQEKEPDRASLSWGD

-892 ENGMPGKDGKDGRT
+892 EDGMPGKDGKDGRT
-906 SYVHFAYADSADGTV
+906 SYVHFAYADSEDGTV

-928 ANKKY
+928 AGKKY

-940 VKADSTDPKKYEWSK
+940 EKADSTDPKRYEWSLFK
-955 YVGEDGKDGV
+955 GDDGKDGV

-972 LKSTDISYGLSNSET
+972 LKSTDISYGLSDSET
-987 NEPTSWTK
+987 KEPTSWTK
-995 AVPNLIKGKYLWTK
+995 TVPNLIKGKYLWTK
-1009 TVWSYTD
+1009 TVWNYTD
-1016 NTSETGYTKTYIAK
+1016 KSSETGYTKTYIAK

-1035 KDGIAG
+1035 RDGIAG
-1041 KDGVGIKSTTIA
+1041 KDGVGIKSTTIT
-1053 YAKSSNGTTVPT
+1053 YAKSRSGTSAPT
-1065 SGWTSSIPSTSP
+1065 SSWTSSIPNTSP
-1077 GDFLWTKTVWGYT
+1077 GDFLWTKTVWSYT

-1113 KTGADGKTPYFH
+1113 K
-1125 TAWSNSVDGTKDFS
+1125 
-1139 TSQAGEKEYI
+1139 AG
-1149 GTYTDYAKAD
+1149 
-1159 STDPKKYTWMLVKGN
+1159 V
-1174 KGKDGADGV
+1174 
-1183 DGSNFT
+1183 
-1189 WNLIKKSRSYVRISA
+1189 
-1204 WSNSKLEILDENYQF
+1204 
-1219 LELNVNDA
+1219 
-1227 KKVKFSGGDG
+1227 
-1237 WLKGFLTYRANLD
+1237 
-1250 SDLIKGNK
+1250 
-1258 YTISIY
+1258 
-1264 VENLSDTDLEIKFN
+1264 
-1278 GFNWQSHKLKPNEKR
+1278 
-1293 YVVCKGEYDGN
+1293 
-1304 ACQVQFHT
+1304 
-1312 NLDKDLVVAYGLLK
+1312 
-1326 AEDGYNDNPVW
+1326 
-1337 SPHILEIKGDKGD
+1337 
-1350 RGEQGIRGLQGKDG
+1350 
-1364 KDGLPGAP
+1364 
-1372 GKDGVSSFTHI
+1372 
-1383 AYSNSQDGSKDFST
+1383 
-1397 SNSNREYIGVY
+1397 
-1408 VDSNKTDSENYKAYK
+1408 
-1423 WSKIKGIDGKN
+1423 
-1434 GIAGKAGADGKTPY
+1434 DGKTPY

-1460 KDFSTTDSNRDYI
+1460 KDFSVTDSKRDYI
-1473 GTYTDYVKADSTE
+1473 GTYTDFEKSDSTDYR
-1486 PKKYNWSKI
+1486 KYSWSKI

-1504 ARNLLKNSDN
+1504 GRNYLLKSGEKISNAN
-1514 LDDYFFKYDG
+1514 YNIAKYDLAEKPTVG
-1524 ETHTITDEEIT
+1524 ETYTCTLWGNLAKEKSAFGIYNSSGSIGFGNLVKIKDGVYQRTFKWYNSTKLSDGSTFKVNDTELWVYALYMNVTGVTSTID
-1535 EYGFMGNRVVSLRGN
+1535 
-1550 QTSRIKSYCGIPVEK
+1550 RIKLEK
-1565 LVVGKTY
+1565 GTAG
-1572 TFSVYVKNNRNIT
+1572 T
-1585 QSIAVNGFD
+1585 D
-1594 WGQFYFDIKPGEAKR
+1594 WTPAPE
-1609 VIMTG
+1609 
-1614 KRKEMSDPWNDKVQM
+1614 
-1629 LICSY
+1629 
-1634 NKEYYADMTVS
+1634 
-1645 RPQLEEGDVATS
+1645 
-1657 WGKNPS
+1657 

-1689 VLIKQM
+1689 VLIS
-1695 PNKNDVQKAFV
+1695 QKADKDSVTKSFV
-1706 EVEKAKAYADTVKK
+1706 EIEKAKAYADTVKK
-1720 ALENES
+1720 ALENEN

-1743 KLTIEAIT
+1743 KFTIDAIT
-1751 TFFDFG
+1751 TYFDFG

-1776 NALEIVD
+1776 NALEIID

>member
-15 VSNDYPDGVH
+15 VSNDYPESIH

-80 VETRYSK
+80 VENRYSK

-113 EWVNNTLGEKSDW
+113 EWVNNTLGDKSGW

-177 VINFFKKRGKETG
+177 VINFYKKRGKETG

-325 FVSRHNGKGHTGVI
+325 FVSRHNNKGHTGVI

-359 TKLNGWTGPNVRFYR
+359 TKLSGWTGPNVRFYR
-374 WNENKGGTIIDA
+374 WNENKGGTIVDA

-396 VTKHDLGKRLQGIN
+396 VTKHDLGKRLQGIT
-410 ANQINNWIR
+410 ATQINNWIR

-551 TASSTEQVTYKEHE
+551 TASSTEQVSYKEHE

-688 AIFANFEEQKAG
+688 AIFANFEEEKAG

-712 YSSRFNWQNVPYE
+712 YSSRFNWQNIPYE
-725 MQLSS
+725 MQLTS

-768 SEYQDKITTNDDDW
+768 SEYQDKITTSDEDW
-782 NKSKESSTGN
+782 NKSKEGSTGN

-833 KQEEEPNHNVLQWGD
+833 KQEQEPNHNVLQWGD

-892 ENGMPGKDGKDGRT
+892 DDGMPGKDGKDGKT

-940 VKADSTDPKKYEWSK
+940 EKADSTDPKKYEWSLFK
-955 YVGEDGKDGV
+955 GDDGKDGV
-965 AGKNGVG
+965 AGKNGLG

-987 NEPTSWTK
+987 NEPASWTK
-995 AVPNLIKGKYLWTK
+995 AVPGLSKGKYLWTK
-1009 TVWSYTD
+1009 TVWNYTD

-1041 KDGVGIKSTTIA
+1041 KDGVGIKSTTIT
-1053 YAKSSNGTTVPT
+1053 YAKSTSGTNPPT

-1077 GDFLWTKTVWGYT
+1077 GDFLWMKTVWSYT

-1097 YSVGKIGK
+1097 YSVSKIGK
-1105 DGSDGIPG
+1105 DGSQGIPG
-1113 KTGADGKTPYFH
+1113 KAGADGKTPYFH
-1125 TAWSNSVDGTKDFS
+1125 TAWSNSADGSKDFS
-1139 TSQAGEKEYI
+1139 VSEAGEKAYI
-1149 GTYTDYAKAD
+1149 GTYTDYVKAD

-1174 KGKDGADGV
+1174 KGKDGADGAN
-1183 DGSNFT
+1183 GSNFT
-1189 WNLIKKSRSYVRISA
+1189 WNLLKKSNVVVENANYLIAKYDLAEKPVVGETYTCTIWGNLAKEKSAFGIYNSSGSIGFGYLTKIKDGIYQRTFKWANSAKLSDGSIFKANDTQLWVYSLYRNVTGVTSTIDRI
-1204 WSNSKLEILDENYQF
+1204 KLE
-1219 LELNVNDA
+1219 
-1227 KKVKFSGGDG
+1227 
-1237 WLKGFLTYRANLD
+1237 KGAN
-1250 SDLIKGNK
+1250 
-1258 YTISIY
+1258 
-1264 VENLSDTDLEIKFN
+1264 
-1278 GFNWQSHKLKPNEKR
+1278 
-1293 YVVCKGEYDGN
+1293 
-1304 ACQVQFHT
+1304 T
-1312 NLDKDLVVAYGLLK
+1312 NP
-1326 AEDGYNDNPVW
+1326 EW
-1337 SPHILEIKGDKGD
+1337 SPHVSEIN
-1350 RGEQGIRGLQGKDG
+1350 GKDG
-1364 KDGLPGAP
+1364 
-1372 GKDGVSSFTHI
+1372 T
-1383 AYSNSQDGSKDFST
+1383 
-1397 SNSNREYIGVY
+1397 
-1408 VDSNKTDSENYKAYK
+1408 
-1423 WSKIKGIDGKN
+1423 
-1434 GIAGKAGADGKTPY
+1434 
-1448 LHIAYSN
+1448 
-1455 SQDGS
+1455 
-1460 KDFSTTDSNRDYI
+1460 
-1473 GTYTDYVKADSTE
+1473 
-1486 PKKYNWSKI
+1486 
-1495 KGEFEGEIG
+1495 FEGEIG
-1504 ARNLLKNSDN
+1504 GRNLIKNSDD
-1514 LDDYFFKYDG
+1514 LSGCFVKFDG
-1524 ETHTITDEEIT
+1524 GNHKITDEEIT
-1535 EYGFMGNRVVSLRGN
+1535 EFGFGGKRLVSEAGN
-1550 QTSRIKSYCGIPVEK
+1550 QTDGTKEIMLLDSENLIG
-1565 LVVGKTY
+1565 GKIY
-1572 TFSVYVKNNRNIT
+1572 TFSMYVKNNRDVPMRLNVK
-1585 QSIAVNGFD
+1585 SIECD
-1594 WGQFYFDIKPGEAKR
+1594 LIELKPNESKR
-1609 VIMTG
+1609 LVVTG
-1614 KRKEMSDPWNDKVQM
+1614 KKIDDTYANGKFRVFFNANTKN
-1629 LICSY
+1629 
-1634 NKEYYADMTVS
+1634 YYIDCTVS

-1657 WGKNPS
+1657 WSKNPN

-1689 VLIKQM
+1689 VLIS
-1695 PNKNDVQKAFV
+1695 QKADKDSVTKSFV
-1706 EVEKAKAYADTVKK
+1706 EIEKAKAYADTVKK

-1751 TFFDFG
+1751 TYFDFG

-1776 NALEIVD
+1776 NALEIID

-1818 NGTNKYTIIKPI
+1818 NGSNKYTIIKPI

>member
-60 CLIVATGY
+60 CLVVATGY

-177 VINFFKKRGKETG
+177 VINFYKKRGKETG

-201 VKRTVSIADL
+201 VKRTVSITDL

-236 DKKKPAPNSKI
+236 HKKKPVPNSKI

-288 LFPKS
+288 LFSKS
-293 VGLPTTGTLWA
+293 VGLPTTETLWA

-312 HQINQ
+312 HQIKQ
-317 SEIQYGDI
+317 SEIEYGDI
-325 FVSRHNGKGHTGVI
+325 FVSRYNGKGHTGVI

-374 WNENKGGTIIDA
+374 WNDNKGGTIIDA

-396 VTKHDLGKRLQGIN
+396 VTKHDLAKRLQGIT
-410 ANQINNWIR
+410 ATQINNWIR

-438 KQSGLDAR
+438 SQSGLDAR

-551 TASSTEQVTYKEHE
+551 TASSTEQVSYKEHE

-768 SEYQDKITTNDDDW
+768 SEYQDKITTSDEDW
-782 NKSKESSTGN
+782 NKSKEGSVGN

-833 KQEEEPNHNVLQWGD
+833 KQEKEPDRASLSWGD

-856 GNHFK
+856 GTHFK

-906 SYVHFAYADSADGTV
+906 SYVHFAYADSEDGTV

-940 VKADSTDPKKYEWSK
+940 EKADSTDPKSYEWSLFK
-955 YVGEDGKDGV
+955 GDDGKDGV

-972 LKSTDISYGLSNSET
+972 LKSTDISYGLSDSET
-987 NEPTSWTK
+987 KEPTSWTK
-995 AVPNLIKGKYLWTK
+995 TVPSLSKGKYLWTK

-1041 KDGVGIKSTTIA
+1041 KDGVGIKSTTIT
-1053 YAKSSNGTTVPT
+1053 YAKSSNGTTAPN
-1065 SGWTSSIPSTSP
+1065 SGWSSSIPNTSP

-1097 YSVGKIGK
+1097 YSVSKIGK
-1105 DGSDGIPG
+1105 DGSQGIPG
-1113 KTGADGKTPYFH
+1113 KAGADGKTPYFH
-1125 TAWSNSVDGTKDFS
+1125 TAWSNSADGTKDFS

-1149 GTYTDYAKAD
+1149 GTYTDYVKAD

-1174 KGKDGADGV
+1174 KGKDGADGAN
-1183 DGSNFT
+1183 GSNFT
-1189 WNLIKKSRSYVRISA
+1189 WNLLKKSNVVVENANYLIAKYDLAEKPVVGETYTCTIWGNLAKEKSAFGIYNSSGSIGFGYLTKIKDGIYQRTFKWANSAKLSDGSIFKANDTQLWVYSLYRNVTGVTSTIDRI
-1204 WSNSKLEILDENYQF
+1204 KLE
-1219 LELNVNDA
+1219 
-1227 KKVKFSGGDG
+1227 
-1237 WLKGFLTYRANLD
+1237 KGAN
-1250 SDLIKGNK
+1250 
-1258 YTISIY
+1258 
-1264 VENLSDTDLEIKFN
+1264 
-1278 GFNWQSHKLKPNEKR
+1278 
-1293 YVVCKGEYDGN
+1293 
-1304 ACQVQFHT
+1304 T
-1312 NLDKDLVVAYGLLK
+1312 NP
-1326 AEDGYNDNPVW
+1326 EW
-1337 SPHILEIKGDKGD
+1337 SPHVSEIN
-1350 RGEQGIRGLQGKDG
+1350 GKDG
-1364 KDGLPGAP
+1364 T
-1372 GKDGVSSFTHI
+1372 FT
-1383 AYSNSQDGSKDFST
+1383 
-1397 SNSNREYIGVY
+1397 
-1408 VDSNKTDSENYKAYK
+1408 
-1423 WSKIKGIDGKN
+1423 
-1434 GIAGKAGADGKTPY
+1434 
-1448 LHIAYSN
+1448 
-1455 SQDGS
+1455 
-1460 KDFSTTDSNRDYI
+1460 
-1473 GTYTDYVKADSTE
+1473 
-1486 PKKYNWSKI
+1486 
-1495 KGEFEGEIG
+1495 GEIG
-1504 ARNLLKNSDN
+1504 GRNLIKNSDKITGWT
-1514 LDDYFFKYDG
+1514 KYDG
-1524 ETHTITDEEIT
+1524 GNHLITDE
-1535 EYGFMGNRVVSLRGN
+1535 FMKEFNIQG
-1550 QTSRIKSYCGIPVEK
+1550 QRIKSDAANATDFIKTYVNFDVDDLVPEK
-1565 LVVGKTY
+1565 NY
-1572 TFSVYVKNNRNIT
+1572 TFSVYVKNNRDVPA
-1585 QSIAVNGFD
+1585 QLRVNGFN
-1594 WGQFYFDIKPGEAKR
+1594 WNFAYELNANECKR
-1609 VIMTG
+1609 FIITG
-1614 KRKEMSDPWNDKVQM
+1614 KRDNMEGYWKNRIQFQLRSA
-1629 LICSY
+1629 
-1634 NKEYYADMTVS
+1634 NKGQFVDMTVA

-1689 VLIKQM
+1689 VLIS
-1695 PNKNDVQKAFV
+1695 QKADKDSVTKSFV
-1706 EVEKAKAYADTVKK
+1706 EIEKAKAYADTVKK

-1743 KLTIEAIT
+1743 KFTIEAIT
-1751 TFFDFG
+1751 TYFDFG

-1776 NALEIVD
+1776 NALEIID

-1804 GVLEFGYHMVTKYD
+1804 GVLEFGYHMVTKHD
-1818 NGTNKYTIIKPI
+1818 NGVNKYTIIKPI

>member
-60 CLIVATGY
+60 CLVVATGY
-68 KKKPVLLEITEV
+68 KKKPVLLEITEA

-113 EWVNNTLGEKSDW
+113 EWVNNTLGDKSDW

-177 VINFFKKRGKETG
+177 VINFYKKRGKETG
-190 YRLEFGRDVSD
+190 YRLEFGRDLSD

-236 DKKKPAPNSKI
+236 DKKKPAQNSKI

-325 FVSRHNGKGHTGVI
+325 FVSRYNNKGHTGVI

-359 TKLNGWTGPNVRFYR
+359 TKLSGWTGPNVRFYR

-396 VTKHDLGKRLQGIN
+396 ITKHDLAKRLQGIT
-410 ANQINNWIR
+410 ATQINNWIR

-458 GSSRIARTYHNYFG
+458 GTSRIARTYHNYFG

-551 TASSTEQVTYKEHE
+551 TASSTEQVSYKERE

-587 ICDREAAKKWTRFN
+587 ICDREASKKWTRFN

-768 SEYQDKITTNDDDW
+768 SEYQDKITTSDDDW
-782 NKSKESSTGN
+782 NKSKEGSTGN
-792 ILGINNT
+792 MLGINNT

-833 KQEEEPNHNVLQWGD
+833 KQEKEPDRASLSWGD

-856 GNHFK
+856 GTHFK

-906 SYVHFAYADSADGTV
+906 SYVHFAYADRADGTV

-928 ANKKY
+928 TGKKY

-940 VKADSTDPKKYEWSK
+940 EKADSTDPKKYEWSLFK
-955 YVGEDGKDGV
+955 GDDGKDGV

-995 AVPNLIKGKYLWTK
+995 TVPNLLKGKYLWTK
-1009 TVWSYTD
+1009 TVWNYTD

-1041 KDGVGIKSTTIA
+1041 KDGVGIKTTTIT
-1053 YAKSSNGTTVPT
+1053 YAKSSNGTTAPT

-1097 YSVGKIGK
+1097 YSVSKIGK
-1105 DGSDGIPG
+1105 DGSQGIPG
-1113 KTGADGKTPYFH
+1113 KAGADGKTPYFH
-1125 TAWSNSVDGTKDFS
+1125 TAWANSADGTKDFS

-1149 GTYTDYAKAD
+1149 GTYTDYVKAD

-1174 KGKDGADGV
+1174 KGKDGAN
-1183 DGSNFT
+1183 GSNFT
-1189 WNLIKKSRSYVRISA
+1189 WNMLLKSNVVVENNKYNICNYDLSGDFVVGEDYTLTIWGKLGEDRTRFDFYNSESYVRLEGATEISQGVYSVSFK
-1204 WSNSKLEILDENYQF
+1204 WKDTREYNGVVHKGDNSKLLVYAYPSDGKSTSKIDKIK
-1219 LELNVNDA
+1219 LE
-1227 KKVKFSGGDG
+1227 
-1237 WLKGFLTYRANLD
+1237 KG
-1250 SDLIKGNK
+1250 
-1258 YTISIY
+1258 
-1264 VENLSDTDLEIKFN
+1264 
-1278 GFNWQSHKLKPNEKR
+1278 
-1293 YVVCKGEYDGN
+1293 
-1304 ACQVQFHT
+1304 T
-1312 NLDKDLVVAYGLLK
+1312 NT
-1326 AEDGYNDNPVW
+1326 NPVW
-1337 SPHILEIKGDKGD
+1337 SPHISEIN
-1350 RGEQGIRGLQGKDG
+1350 GKDGVDG
-1364 KDGLPGAP
+1364 KDGTF
-1372 GKDGVSSFTHI
+1372 D
-1383 AYSNSQDGSKDFST
+1383 
-1397 SNSNREYIGVY
+1397 
-1408 VDSNKTDSENYKAYK
+1408 
-1423 WSKIKGIDGKN
+1423 
-1434 GIAGKAGADGKTPY
+1434 
-1448 LHIAYSN
+1448 
-1455 SQDGS
+1455 
-1460 KDFSTTDSNRDYI
+1460 
-1473 GTYTDYVKADSTE
+1473 
-1486 PKKYNWSKI
+1486 
-1495 KGEFEGEIG
+1495 GEIG
-1504 ARNLLKNSDN
+1504 GRNLIRNSDKITGWT
-1514 LDDYFFKYDG
+1514 KYDG
-1524 ETHTITDEEIT
+1524 GNHLITDEYIEEFNIQG
-1535 EYGFMGNRVVSLRGN
+1535 Y
-1550 QTSRIKSYCGIPVEK
+1550 RIKSDAANATDFIKTYVNFDIDD
-1565 LVVGKTY
+1565 LVPGKTY
-1572 TFSVYVKNNRNIT
+1572 TFSVYVKNNRDVPA
-1585 QSIAVNGFD
+1585 QLRVNGFN
-1594 WGQFYFDIKPGEAKR
+1594 WNFAYELNANECKR
-1609 VIMTG
+1609 FIITG
-1614 KRKEMSDPWNDKVQM
+1614 KRDNMEGYWKNRIQFQLRSA
-1629 LICSY
+1629 
-1634 NKEYYADMTVS
+1634 NKGQFVDMTVA

-1695 PNKNDVQKAFV
+1695 PNKNDVQKSFV

-1743 KLTIEAIT
+1743 KHTIEAIT

-1804 GVLEFGYHMVTKYD
+1804 GVLEFGYHMVTKHD
-1818 NGTNKYTIIKPI
+1818 NGVNKYTIIKPI

>member
-80 VETRYSK
+80 IETRYSK

-106 DFKGTLV
+106 DFKGTLA

-177 VINFFKKRGKETG
+177 VINFYKKRGKETG
-190 YRLEFGRDVSD
+190 YRLEFGRDLSD

-236 DKKKPAPNSKI
+236 DKKKAAPNSKI

-325 FVSRHNGKGHTGVI
+325 FVSRYNNKGHTGVI

-359 TKLNGWTGPNVRFYR
+359 TKLKGWTGPNVRFYR

-396 VTKHDLGKRLQGIN
+396 VTKHDLGKRLQGIT
-410 ANQINNWIR
+410 ATQINNWIR

-458 GSSRIARTYHNYFG
+458 GTSRIGRQYHNYFG

-483 KKSSNRSL
+483 RKSSNRSL

-513 LYAMNHDKNG
+513 LYAMNHDRNG

-544 RFTNPGA
+544 RFTSAGA
-551 TASSTEQVTYKEHE
+551 TASSTEQVTYKERE

-601 KTGQKYFIRMYDSE
+601 KKGQKYFIRMYDSE

-648 SELEIGDYIRIIDHG
+648 NELEIGDYIRIIDHG

-688 AIFANFEEQKAG
+688 AIFANFEEEKAG

-712 YSSRFNWQNVPYE
+712 YSSRFNWQNVPFE
-725 MQLSS
+725 MTLSS

-768 SEYQDKITTNDDDW
+768 SEYQDKITTSDEDW
-782 NKSKESSTGN
+782 NKSKEGSTGN
-792 ILGINNT
+792 ILGINNA

-833 KQEEEPNHNVLQWGD
+833 KQEQEPNHNVLQWGD

-921 GFTRTAT
+921 GFTRTVT
-928 ANKKY
+928 AGKKY

-940 VKADSTDPKKYEWSK
+940 EKADSTDPKKYEWSR
-955 YVGEDGKDGV
+955 YVGEDGK
-965 AGKNGVG
+965 
-972 LKSTDISYGLSNSET
+972 
-987 NEPTSWTK
+987 P
-995 AVPNLIKGKYLWTK
+995 
-1009 TVWSYTD
+1009 
-1016 NTSETGYTKTYIAK
+1016 
-1030 DGNTG
+1030 
-1035 KDGIAG
+1035 
-1041 KDGVGIKSTTIA
+1041 
-1053 YAKSSNGTTVPT
+1053 
-1065 SGWTSSIPSTSP
+1065 
-1077 GDFLWTKTVWGYT
+1077 
-1090 DNTSETG
+1090 
-1097 YSVGKIGK
+1097 GK
-1105 DGSDGIPG
+1105 DGSDGIP
-1113 KTGADGKTPYFH
+1113 
-1125 TAWSNSVDGTKDFS
+1125 
-1139 TSQAGEKEYI
+1139 
-1149 GTYTDYAKAD
+1149 
-1159 STDPKKYTWMLVKGN
+1159 
-1174 KGKDGADGV
+1174 
-1183 DGSNFT
+1183 
-1189 WNLIKKSRSYVRISA
+1189 
-1204 WSNSKLEILDENYQF
+1204 
-1219 LELNVNDA
+1219 
-1227 KKVKFSGGDG
+1227 
-1237 WLKGFLTYRANLD
+1237 
-1250 SDLIKGNK
+1250 
-1258 YTISIY
+1258 
-1264 VENLSDTDLEIKFN
+1264 
-1278 GFNWQSHKLKPNEKR
+1278 
-1293 YVVCKGEYDGN
+1293 
-1304 ACQVQFHT
+1304 
-1312 NLDKDLVVAYGLLK
+1312 
-1326 AEDGYNDNPVW
+1326 
-1337 SPHILEIKGDKGD
+1337 
-1350 RGEQGIRGLQGKDG
+1350 
-1364 KDGLPGAP
+1364 
-1372 GKDGVSSFTHI
+1372 
-1383 AYSNSQDGSKDFST
+1383 
-1397 SNSNREYIGVY
+1397 
-1408 VDSNKTDSENYKAYK
+1408 
-1423 WSKIKGIDGKN
+1423 
-1434 GIAGKAGADGKTPY
+1434 GKAGADGKTPY

-1455 SQDGS
+1455 SADGS
-1460 KDFSTTDSNRDYI
+1460 KDFSVNDSNRDYI
-1473 GTYTDYVKADSTE
+1473 GQYTDFEKADSSDY
-1486 PKKYNWSKI
+1486 KKYSWSKI

-1504 ARNLLKNSDN
+1504 GRNYLLNS
-1514 LDDYFFKYDG
+1514 G
-1524 ETHTITDEEIT
+1524 IEVTST
-1535 EYGFMGNRVVSLRGN
+1535 EYTIKQYKLSKDIQVGQKYTLTIWGKLNDSKQNFGVFNSGGSIGLCYPTKVKDGVYQSTFIWKDIYIGDSGTKYTADNTELWVYQIPQIPTEPG
-1550 QTSRIKSYCGIPVEK
+1550 RIKKIKLEK
-1565 LVVGKTY
+1565 GDTG
-1572 TFSVYVKNNRNIT
+1572 T
-1585 QSIAVNGFD
+1585 D
-1594 WGQFYFDIKPGEAKR
+1594 WTPAPE
-1609 VIMTG
+1609 
-1614 KRKEMSDPWNDKVQM
+1614 
-1629 LICSY
+1629 
-1634 NKEYYADMTVS
+1634 
-1645 RPQLEEGDVATS
+1645 
-1657 WGKNPS
+1657 

-1695 PNKNDVQKAFV
+1695 PNKNDVQKSFV

-1751 TFFDFG
+1751 TYFDFG

-1804 GVLEFGYHMVTKYD
+1804 GVLEFGYHMVTKHD
-1818 NGTNKYTIIKPI
+1818 NGVNKYTIIKPI

>member
-68 KKKPVLLEITEV
+68 KKKPVLLELTEV

-106 DFKGTLV
+106 DFKGTLA

-139 FKFDG
+139 FKFEG

-177 VINFFKKRGKETG
+177 VINFYKKRGKETG

-252 WMKSREGKVRYSQAR
+252 WMKSRVGKVRYSQAR

-293 VGLPTTGTLWA
+293 VGLPTTETLWNM
-304 WGNAGTYF
+304 GNAGTYF

-325 FVSRHNGKGHTGVI
+325 FVSRHNNKGHTGVI

-359 TKLNGWTGPNVRFYR
+359 TKLKGWTGPNVRFYR

-410 ANQINNWIR
+410 ASQINNWIR

-458 GSSRIARTYHNYFG
+458 GTSRIARTYHNYFG

-483 KKSSNRSL
+483 KKSSNRNL

-513 LYAMNHDKNG
+513 LYAMNHDSNG

-551 TASSTEQVTYKEHE
+551 TASSTEQVSYKERE

-688 AIFANFEEQKAG
+688 AIFANFEEEKAG

-712 YSSRFNWQNVPYE
+712 YSSRFNWQNVPFE
-725 MQLSS
+725 MKLSS

-768 SEYQDKITTNDDDW
+768 SEYQDKITTSDDDW
-782 NKSKESSTGN
+782 NESKKGSTGN

-833 KQEEEPNHNVLQWGD
+833 KQEKEPDKSSLSWGD

-870 DTITKRDLEILE
+870 DTITKRDLELLE

-892 ENGMPGKDGKDGRT
+892 ENGMPGKDGKDGRP
-906 SYVHFAYADSADGTV
+906 SYMHFAYSADGAV

-928 ANKKY
+928 SGKKY

-940 VKADSTDPKKYEWSK
+940 ENTDSTDPKRYEWSLFK
-955 YVGEDGKDGV
+955 GDDGKDGV

-995 AVPNLIKGKYLWTK
+995 TVPNLLKGKYLWTK

-1041 KDGVGIKSTTIA
+1041 KDGVGIKTTTIT
-1053 YAKSSNGTTVPT
+1053 YAKSSNGTTAPT
-1065 SGWTSSIPSTSP
+1065 SGWTSSVPSTSP
-1077 GDFLWTKTVWGYT
+1077 GDFLWTKMVWNYT

-1113 KTGADGKTPYFH
+1113 KAGADGKTPYFH
-1125 TAWSNSVDGTKDFS
+1125 TAWANSADGT
-1139 TSQAGEKEYI
+1139 
-1149 GTYTDYAKAD
+1149 
-1159 STDPKKYTWMLVKGN
+1159 
-1174 KGKDGADGV
+1174 
-1183 DGSNFT
+1183 
-1189 WNLIKKSRSYVRISA
+1189 
-1204 WSNSKLEILDENYQF
+1204 
-1219 LELNVNDA
+1219 
-1227 KKVKFSGGDG
+1227 
-1237 WLKGFLTYRANLD
+1237 
-1250 SDLIKGNK
+1250 
-1258 YTISIY
+1258 
-1264 VENLSDTDLEIKFN
+1264 
-1278 GFNWQSHKLKPNEKR
+1278 
-1293 YVVCKGEYDGN
+1293 
-1304 ACQVQFHT
+1304 
-1312 NLDKDLVVAYGLLK
+1312 
-1326 AEDGYNDNPVW
+1326 
-1337 SPHILEIKGDKGD
+1337 
-1350 RGEQGIRGLQGKDG
+1350 
-1364 KDGLPGAP
+1364 
-1372 GKDGVSSFTHI
+1372 
-1383 AYSNSQDGSKDFST
+1383 KDFST
-1397 SNSNREYIGVY
+1397 SNSNREYIGIY
-1408 VDSNKTDSENYKAYK
+1408 VDSNKTDSEDYKSYK
-1423 WSKIKGIDGKN
+1423 WSKIKGLDGKN
-1434 GIAGKAGADGKTPY
+1434 GIPGKAGADGKTSY

-1460 KDFSTTDSNRDYI
+1460 KDFSTTDSDRDYI
-1473 GTYTDYVKADSTE
+1473 GTYTDFSKADSTDY
-1486 PKKYNWSKI
+1486 KKYSWSKI

-1504 ARNLLKNSDN
+1504 ARNLLKNSDD
-1514 LDDYFFKYDG
+1514 LSSCFYKFDG
-1524 ETHTITDEEIT
+1524 GNHKITDEEMA
-1535 EYGFMGNRVVSLRGN
+1535 EFGFGGKRLFSEAGN
-1550 QTSRIKSYCGIPVEK
+1550 QTDGTKEIALLDSENLIN
-1565 LVVGKTY
+1565 GKTY
-1572 TFSVYVKNNRNIT
+1572 TFSMYIKNNRDVPMRLNLRAMECDLIE
-1585 QSIAVNGFD
+1585 
-1594 WGQFYFDIKPGEAKR
+1594 IKANSVER
-1609 VIMTG
+1609 VVVTG
-1614 KRKEMSDPWNDKVQM
+1614 KKIEDKYANGKFRVFF
-1629 LICSY
+1629 
-1634 NKEYYADMTVS
+1634 NANTKDYYIDCAVS
-1645 RPQLEEGDVATS
+1645 RPQLEEGDVVTS
-1657 WGKNPS
+1657 WSKNPN

-1689 VLIKQM
+1689 VLIS
-1695 PNKNDVQKAFV
+1695 QKADKDSVTKSFV
-1706 EVEKAKAYADTVKK
+1706 EIEKAKAYAESVKK

-1726 LSLKDRIKIIEE
+1726 LSLQDRIKIIEE

-1751 TFFDFG
+1751 TYFDFG

-1804 GVLEFGYHMVTKYD
+1804 GVLEFGYHMVTKHD
-1818 NGTNKYTIIKPI
+1818 NGVNKYTIIKPI

>member
-40 MLTCSI
+40 VLTCSI

-60 CLIVATGY
+60 CLVVATGY

-80 VETRYSK
+80 VENRYSK

-113 EWVNNTLGEKSDW
+113 EWVNNTLGDKSDW

-177 VINFFKKRGKETG
+177 VINFYKKRGKETG

-236 DKKKPAPNSKI
+236 DKKKAAPNSKI

-325 FVSRHNGKGHTGVI
+325 FVSRQNNKGHTGVI

-359 TKLNGWTGPNVRFYR
+359 TKLSGWTGPNVRFYR
-374 WNENKGGTIIDA
+374 WNENKGGTIVDA

-396 VTKHDLGKRLQGIN
+396 VTKHDLGKRLQGIT
-410 ANQINNWIR
+410 ATQINNWIR
-419 AKAPNSPFNGQGQV
+419 AKAPNSPFNGQGQA

-458 GSSRIARTYHNYFG
+458 GTSRIAREYHNYFG

-544 RFTNPGA
+544 RYTNPGA
-551 TASSTEQVTYKEHE
+551 TASSTEQVSYKEHE

-648 SELEIGDYIRIIDHG
+648 NELEIGDYIRIIDHG

-688 AIFANFEEQKAG
+688 AIFANFEEEKAG

-768 SEYQDKITTNDDDW
+768 SEYQDKITTSDDDW
-782 NKSKESSTGN
+782 NKSKEGSTGN

-833 KQEEEPNHNVLQWGD
+833 KQEEEPNHKVLQWGD
-848 VWQWDDGK
+848 VWQNPKTQSKKIWKNDHWEDVIQRYELDQK
-856 GNHFK
+856 MSRDQLLSDSEIQK
-861 RLWKGDRWE
+861 LLKGD
-870 DTITKRDLEILE
+870 
-882 LTPGPPGADG
+882 
-892 ENGMPGKDGKDGRT
+892 PGKDGIPG
-906 SYVHFAYADSADGTV
+906 
-921 GFTRTAT
+921 
-928 ANKKY
+928 
-933 IGFYTDF
+933 
-940 VKADSTDPKKYEWSK
+940 
-955 YVGEDGKDGV
+955 
-965 AGKNGVG
+965 
-972 LKSTDISYGLSNSET
+972 
-987 NEPTSWTK
+987 
-995 AVPNLIKGKYLWTK
+995 IKGM
-1009 TVWSYTD
+1009 
-1016 NTSETGYTKTYIAK
+1016 
-1030 DGNTG
+1030 
-1035 KDGIAG
+1035 
-1041 KDGVGIKSTTIA
+1041 
-1053 YAKSSNGTTVPT
+1053 
-1065 SGWTSSIPSTSP
+1065 
-1077 GDFLWTKTVWGYT
+1077 
-1090 DNTSETG
+1090 
-1097 YSVGKIGK
+1097 
-1105 DGSDGIPG
+1105 
-1113 KTGADGKTPYFH
+1113 DGKT
-1125 TAWSNSVDGTKDFS
+1125 
-1139 TSQAGEKEYI
+1139 
-1149 GTYTDYAKAD
+1149 
-1159 STDPKKYTWMLVKGN
+1159 
-1174 KGKDGADGV
+1174 
-1183 DGSNFT
+1183 
-1189 WNLIKKSRSYVRISA
+1189 SY
-1204 WSNSKLEILDENYQF
+1204 L
-1219 LELNVNDA
+1219 
-1227 KKVKFSGGDG
+1227 
-1237 WLKGFLTYRANLD
+1237 
-1250 SDLIKGNK
+1250 
-1258 YTISIY
+1258 
-1264 VENLSDTDLEIKFN
+1264 
-1278 GFNWQSHKLKPNEKR
+1278 
-1293 YVVCKGEYDGN
+1293 
-1304 ACQVQFHT
+1304 
-1312 NLDKDLVVAYGLLK
+1312 
-1326 AEDGYNDNPVW
+1326 
-1337 SPHILEIKGDKGD
+1337 
-1350 RGEQGIRGLQGKDG
+1350 
-1364 KDGLPGAP
+1364 
-1372 GKDGVSSFTHI
+1372 HI
-1383 AYSNSQDGSKDFST
+1383 AYSNSQDGSAGFSVSDSKDKLYIGQYTDFNEADSTDYSKYSWTKIKGEKGDRGEQGLRGLQGQDGKDGLPGPQGRDGKDGQSTFTHVAYSNSEDGSRDFST
-1397 SNSNREYIGVY
+1397 SESSRDYIGIY
-1408 VDSNKTDSENYKAYK
+1408 VDSNKTDSEDYRKYN
-1423 WSKIKGIDGKN
+1423 WSKIRGLKGEQ
-1434 GIAGKAGADGKTPY
+1434 GIAGKQGSDGKTPY

-1455 SQDGS
+1455 SADGS
-1460 KDFSTTDSNRDYI
+1460 KDFSVDSPKRDYI
-1473 GTYTDYVKADSTE
+1473 GQYTDYSKDDSTDYR
-1486 PKKYNWSKI
+1486 KYTWSRI
-1495 KGEFEGEIG
+1495 KGE
-1504 ARNLLKNSDN
+1504 K
-1514 LDDYFFKYDG
+1514 
-1524 ETHTITDEEIT
+1524 
-1535 EYGFMGNRVVSLRGN
+1535 
-1550 QTSRIKSYCGIPVEK
+1550 
-1565 LVVGKTY
+1565 
-1572 TFSVYVKNNRNIT
+1572 
-1585 QSIAVNGFD
+1585 
-1594 WGQFYFDIKPGEAKR
+1594 GEAADTTE
-1609 VIMTG
+1609 IW
-1614 KRKEMSDPWNDKVQM
+1614 KEIDGVKSD
-1629 LICSY
+1629 LG
-1634 NKEYYADMTVS
+1634 E
-1645 RPQLEEGDVATS
+1645 
-1657 WGKNPS
+1657 
-1663 DFEDELEKKADSQTV
+1663 KADSQTV

-1695 PNKNDVQKAFV
+1695 PNKNDVQKSFV

-1726 LSLKDRIKIIEE
+1726 LSLQNRIKVIEE

-1804 GVLEFGYHMVTKYD
+1804 GVLEFGYHMVTKHD
-1818 NGTNKYTIIKPI
+1818 NGVNKYTIIKPI

>member
-15 VSNDYPDGVH
+15 ASNDYPDSVH

-60 CLIVATGY
+60 CLVVATGY

-80 VETRYSK
+80 IETRYSK

-106 DFKGTLV
+106 DFKGTLA

-177 VINFFKKRGKETG
+177 VINFYKKRGKETG

-293 VGLPTTGTLWA
+293 VGLPTTETLWA

-312 HQINQ
+312 HQIKQ
-317 SEIQYGDI
+317 SEIEYGDI
-325 FVSRHNGKGHTGVI
+325 FVSRYNGKGHTGVI

-396 VTKHDLGKRLQGIN
+396 VTKHDLGKRLQGIT
-410 ANQINNWIR
+410 ATKINNWIR

-438 KQSGLDAR
+438 SQSGLDAR

-544 RFTNPGA
+544 RYTNAGA

-688 AIFANFEEQKAG
+688 AIFANFEEEKAG
-700 ISERLLSLEKSV
+700 ISERLLSLEKSI
-712 YSSRFNWQNVPYE
+712 YSSRFNWQNIPYE

-759 IDKFVWERV
+759 IDKFIWERV
-768 SEYQDKITTNDDDW
+768 SEYQDKITTSDEDW
-782 NKSKESSTGN
+782 NKSKEGSVGN

-833 KQEEEPNHNVLQWGD
+833 KQEKEPDRASLSWGD

-870 DTITKRDLEILE
+870 DTITKRDLELLE

-940 VKADSTDPKKYEWSK
+940 EKADSTDPKSYEWSLFK
-955 YVGEDGKDGV
+955 GDDGKDGV

-972 LKSTDISYGLSNSET
+972 LKSTDISYGLSDSET
-987 NEPTSWTK
+987 KEPTSWTK
-995 AVPNLIKGKYLWTK
+995 TVPSLSKGKYLWTK
-1009 TVWSYTD
+1009 TVWAYTD

-1041 KDGVGIKSTTIA
+1041 KDGVGIKSTTIT
-1053 YAKSSNGTTVPT
+1053 YAKSTSGTSAPT

-1077 GDFLWTKTVWGYT
+1077 GDFLWTKTVWNYT

-1113 KTGADGKTPYFH
+1113 KAGADGKTPYFH
-1125 TAWSNSVDGTKDFS
+1125 TAWSNSADGTKDFS
-1139 TSQAGEKEYI
+1139 TSQAGEKAYI
-1149 GTYTDYAKAD
+1149 GTYTDYVKAD

-1174 KGKDGADGV
+1174 KGKDGADGAN
-1183 DGSNFT
+1183 GSNFT
-1189 WNLIKKSRSYVRISA
+1189 WNLIKKSRSDVRISD
-1204 WSNSKLEILDENYQF
+1204 WDNSKLEILDENYQF
-1219 LELNVNDA
+1219 PELNVKDA
-1227 KKVKFSGGDG
+1227 KKVKFSGGG
-1237 WLKGFLTYRANLD
+1237 SLKGFLTYRANMD
-1250 SDLIKGNK
+1250 SDMIKGNK
-1258 YTISIY
+1258 YTVSLY
-1264 VENLSDTDLEIKFN
+1264 VENLSDADLEIRFN
-1278 GFNWQSHKLKPNEKR
+1278 GFNWQLHKLKPNEKR

-1304 ACQVQFHT
+1304 ANQVQFSI
-1312 NLDKDLVVAYGLLK
+1312 NPDKDLVVAYGLLK

-1337 SPHILEIKGDKGD
+1337 SPHISEIN
-1350 RGEQGIRGLQGKDG
+1350 GKDG
-1364 KDGLPGAP
+1364 KDG
-1372 GKDGVSSFTHI
+1372 T
-1383 AYSNSQDGSKDFST
+1383 
-1397 SNSNREYIGVY
+1397 
-1408 VDSNKTDSENYKAYK
+1408 
-1423 WSKIKGIDGKN
+1423 
-1434 GIAGKAGADGKTPY
+1434 
-1448 LHIAYSN
+1448 
-1455 SQDGS
+1455 
-1460 KDFSTTDSNRDYI
+1460 
-1473 GTYTDYVKADSTE
+1473 
-1486 PKKYNWSKI
+1486 
-1495 KGEFEGEIG
+1495 FEGEIG
-1504 ARNLLKNSDN
+1504 GRNLIKNSDDLSN
-1514 LDDYFFKYDG
+1514 YFVKYDG
-1524 ETHTITDEEIT
+1524 GEHTISDAQIEEFGIA
-1535 EYGFMGNRVVSLRGN
+1535 GKRVFSHVGN
-1550 QTSRIKSYCGIPVEK
+1550 QTTNIKSYLAIPIEK

-1572 TFSVYVKNNRNIT
+1572 TFSMYVKNNRT
-1585 QSIAVNGFD
+1585 DVVQKIAVNGFD
-1594 WGQFYFDIKPGEAKR
+1594 WGQFYFEIKPNEAKR
-1609 VIMTG
+1609 IVMTG
-1614 KRKEMSDPWNDKVQM
+1614 KRKEMNNTFHENKVQII
-1629 LICSY
+1629 LCSY
-1634 NKEYYADMTVS
+1634 DKGWYADMTVS

-1657 WGKNPS
+1657 WSKNPS

-1695 PNKNDVQKAFV
+1695 PNKNDVQKSFV

-1743 KLTIEAIT
+1743 KHTIEAIT

-1804 GVLEFGYHMVTKYD
+1804 GVLEFGYHMVTKHD
-1818 NGTNKYTIIKPI
+1818 NGVNKYTIIKPI

>member
-1 MLIVTDR
+1 M
-8 NLQTLTI
+8 
-15 VSNDYPDGVH
+15 
-25 FQDDKF
+25 
-31 NENLETGTC
+31 
-40 MLTCSI
+40 
-46 DKVVEKDVELIEAG
+46 
-60 CLIVATGY
+60 
-68 KKKPVLLEITEV
+68 
-80 VETRYSK
+80 
-87 EIVAED
+87 
-93 CGLDLLNE
+93 
-101 DIAEQ
+101 
-106 DFKGTLV
+106 
-113 EWVNNTLGEKSDW
+113 
-126 VVGINEAKDKNLA
+126 
-139 FKFDG
+139 
-144 TTTKTKRLAMIAGRF
+144 
-159 GCEISYD
+159 
-166 VKLNGNAIDKK
+166 
-177 VINFFKKRGKETG
+177 
-190 YRLEFGRDVSD
+190 
-201 VKRTVSIADL
+201 
-211 CTAVRAVGKP
+211 
-221 HKEQIREV
+221 
-229 KQVEIEE
+229 
-236 DKKKPAPNSKI
+236 
-247 ELFVK
+247 
-252 WMKSREGKVRYSQAR
+252 
-267 REGPNYYDCS
+267 
-277 SSVSSAAKFAG
+277 
-288 LFPKS
+288 
-293 VGLPTTGTLWA
+293 
-304 WGNAGTYF
+304 
-312 HQINQ
+312 
-317 SEIQYGDI
+317 
-325 FVSRHNGKGHTGVI
+325 
-339 LDKNTIIH
+339 
-347 CTLYGS
+347 
-353 INGIVT
+353 T

-396 VTKHDLGKRLQGIN
+396 VTKHDLGKRLQGIT
-410 ANQINNWIR
+410 ATQINNWIR

-438 KQSGLDAR
+438 SQSGLDAR

-544 RFTNPGA
+544 RYTNAGA
-551 TASSTEQVTYKEHE
+551 TASSTEQVSYKEHE

-648 SELEIGDYIRIIDHG
+648 DELEIGDYIRIIDHG

-688 AIFANFEEQKAG
+688 AIFANFEEEKAG

-712 YSSRFNWQNVPYE
+712 YSSRFNWQNVPFE
-725 MQLSS
+725 MELTS

-747 IVTKAGV
+747 IVTKASV

-768 SEYQDKITTNDDDW
+768 SEYQDKITTSDEDW
-782 NKSKESSTGN
+782 NKSKEGSVGN

-856 GNHFK
+856 GTHFK

-906 SYVHFAYADSADGTV
+906 SYVHFAYADSEDGAV

-928 ANKKY
+928 TGKKY

-940 VKADSTDPKKYEWSK
+940 EKADSTDPKKYEWSR
-955 YVGEDGKDGV
+955 YVGEDGK
-965 AGKNGVG
+965 
-972 LKSTDISYGLSNSET
+972 
-987 NEPTSWTK
+987 P
-995 AVPNLIKGKYLWTK
+995 
-1009 TVWSYTD
+1009 
-1016 NTSETGYTKTYIAK
+1016 
-1030 DGNTG
+1030 
-1035 KDGIAG
+1035 
-1041 KDGVGIKSTTIA
+1041 
-1053 YAKSSNGTTVPT
+1053 
-1065 SGWTSSIPSTSP
+1065 
-1077 GDFLWTKTVWGYT
+1077 
-1090 DNTSETG
+1090 
-1097 YSVGKIGK
+1097 GK
-1105 DGSDGIPG
+1105 DGSQGIPG
-1113 KTGADGKTPYFH
+1113 KAGADGKTPYFH
-1125 TAWSNSVDGTKDFS
+1125 TAWANSTDGTKDFS

-1149 GTYTDYAKAD
+1149 GTYTDFEKTD

-1174 KGKDGADGV
+1174 KGKDGAN
-1183 DGSNFT
+1183 GSNFT
-1189 WNLIKKSRSYVRISA
+1189 WNMLLKSNVVVENANYLIAKYDLAEKPVVGETYTCTIWGNLAKEKSAFGIYNSSGSIGFGYLTKIKDGIYQRTFKWANSAKLSDGSIFKANDTQLWVYSLYRNVTGVTSTIDRI
-1204 WSNSKLEILDENYQF
+1204 KLE
-1219 LELNVNDA
+1219 
-1227 KKVKFSGGDG
+1227 
-1237 WLKGFLTYRANLD
+1237 KGAN
-1250 SDLIKGNK
+1250 
-1258 YTISIY
+1258 
-1264 VENLSDTDLEIKFN
+1264 
-1278 GFNWQSHKLKPNEKR
+1278 
-1293 YVVCKGEYDGN
+1293 
-1304 ACQVQFHT
+1304 T
-1312 NLDKDLVVAYGLLK
+1312 NP
-1326 AEDGYNDNPVW
+1326 EW
-1337 SPHILEIKGDKGD
+1337 SPHVSEIN
-1350 RGEQGIRGLQGKDG
+1350 GKDG
-1364 KDGLPGAP
+1364 T
-1372 GKDGVSSFTHI
+1372 FT
-1383 AYSNSQDGSKDFST
+1383 
-1397 SNSNREYIGVY
+1397 
-1408 VDSNKTDSENYKAYK
+1408 
-1423 WSKIKGIDGKN
+1423 
-1434 GIAGKAGADGKTPY
+1434 
-1448 LHIAYSN
+1448 
-1455 SQDGS
+1455 
-1460 KDFSTTDSNRDYI
+1460 
-1473 GTYTDYVKADSTE
+1473 
-1486 PKKYNWSKI
+1486 
-1495 KGEFEGEIG
+1495 GEIG
-1504 ARNLLKNSDN
+1504 GRNLIKNSDKITGWT
-1514 LDDYFFKYDG
+1514 KYDG
-1524 ETHTITDEEIT
+1524 GNHLITDE
-1535 EYGFMGNRVVSLRGN
+1535 FMKEFNIQG
-1550 QTSRIKSYCGIPVEK
+1550 QRIKSDAANATDFIKTYVNFDVDD
-1565 LVVGKTY
+1565 LVPGKNY
-1572 TFSVYVKNNRNIT
+1572 TFSVYVKNNRDVPA
-1585 QSIAVNGFD
+1585 QLRVNGFN
-1594 WGQFYFDIKPGEAKR
+1594 WNFAYELQPNECKR
-1609 VIMTG
+1609 FVVTG
-1614 KRKEMSDPWNDKVQM
+1614 KRDNMEGYWKNRIQFQLRSA
-1629 LICSY
+1629 
-1634 NKEYYADMTVS
+1634 NKGQFVDMTIA

-1657 WGKNPS
+1657 WSKNPS

-1689 VLIKQM
+1689 VLIS
-1695 PNKNDVQKAFV
+1695 QKADKDSVTKSFV
-1706 EVEKAKAYADTVKK
+1706 EIEKAKAYADTLKK

-1726 LSLKDRIKIIEE
+1726 LSLQNRIKIIEE

-1751 TFFDFG
+1751 TYFDFG

-1804 GVLEFGYHMVTKYD
+1804 GVLEFGYHMVTRYD
-1818 NGTNKYTIIKPI
+1818 NGSNKYTIIKPI